1 MEAGCT
7 IFLRWYTPPCG
18 TRFAAHEHND
28 NAKERNT
35 AMKKRLLAGLL
46 ATSIALSI
54 SMGAFPAMAAT
65 NDDFVEDWEGAADFT
80 DDSYSSS
87 EQLFDDIIFFDLD
100 EEVDDTA
107 AEVVAEEDANDSSDT
122 EIDKA
127 ADSIEE
133 TEPEDEVQVSDAAKD
148 RNDLE
153 NPDEETESDTQNP
166 WEAGPSDAE
175 TEEDVPDSW
184 EETPK
189 IDSELEAAIA
199 SEDPFSYYDDNAL
212 EEEMDDDI
220 ALLAAG
226 KTMAHENYAYTDVS
240 GTKYTVD
247 LYTDHTATIWE
258 LTTSSGEAEC
268 ILPSTIYYT
277 GDDGVQEPAPYTV
290 TELSLSYYS
299 GVTSD
304 NNNYTSLVLPDTL
317 TDIRR
322 SLSGFKNVTEITIPG
337 SVKVFNA
344 TLQNM
349 MELKTLTFDE
359 GVEEIASG
367 SVVSGCT
374 KLETIHLPSSLQKL
388 SGTGTFSGASA
399 LTDITLPEGIAITEG
414 STFSKCTSLK
424 SIELPASITTIPR
437 SMFAGCSALERVT
450 AKGTIT
456 AIGNGAFGSVTDW
469 NGHETADTALTE
481 IPDLSQ
487 VTSIGDRAFYG
498 CSALTTVDLHNV
510 TTMEYGAFQGCKE
523 LSGEIDLSKLEVI
536 PGNAFCYDSKITS
549 VITCPTLKSI
559 GDWAFIWAGISTI
572 SLPETLNS
580 IGEYTFFLASLS
592 GTVALPDSLTKLG
605 ANAFN
610 GCEEIEAIQ
619 IGSGLTDIPSNAFDG
634 CRKLTTITVNNR
646 QEDVK
651 IPKID
656 RVTVTYTIPS
666 LTADDDKVSTA
677 TDALSLQDAVKQ
689 AATNGTPVTIEKDIR
704 LDEPVTITAEQKV
717 EITATENHNIFGNK
731 DQNLAN
737 LFVVEAGGELSLT
750 GALTLGGWNNT
761 GSILVNHGKTTI
773 NGNVVIEK
781 STLEGNNIGVIEDKG
796 SSAKLILEN
805 GTIQNHKIRG
815 AHSASIRVT
824 EGASFTMN
832 GGTIRDNIANTS
844 SSDSSSP
851 AVLLL
856 GASTFTMNEGSICN
870 NSGQCGTAVYLTAS
884 NDAKARFT
892 MNGGTL
898 SNNESHSYTS
908 DSTPTGAVFVKYS
921 AEFVLNNGTIT
932 GNCAYGGA
940 GGGVAVMDELPT
952 KEHGTAFTMYSGTIS
967 NNTASGYRCSGGGI
981 YSCSNRV
988 SLLGGRIE
996 NNSAYDGGGVYSEG
1010 NTQIYTTLHIQNA
1023 LITGNTADQ
1032 GGGLWF
1038 CPTGDAKLYM
1048 QNGAVIYG
1056 NTAASAGDDFASPE
1070 VATGAGGNG
1079 GVTLPDYFP
1088 NGKVIQWFSD
1098 GFLYA
1103 PPGNLGTSGQG
1114 TRYNAV
1120 EYAKRVTGVQNEK
1133 KGLALKSVVSDG
1145 VSIPAVGSL
1154 IITGNQASHGGGGI
1168 GANGGVVIGEAT
1180 SLSNSISVKKVWDN
1194 PGYEDTQPSG
1204 VTIHLKE
1211 RDTGDV
1217 VSTAELTSENGWQY
1231 TFTDLP
1237 LSPNHYTVTEQPLEG
1252 YKATYYQDADGNFI
1266 ITNTYLTTP
1275 TPDVPAVTISVPVEK
1290 KWVND
1295 YKWERPASIHVSLW
1309 NGDAKVKEAD
1319 LTADMG
1325 WTYIF
1330 EDLPESSYS
1339 VTEDAVPGYETL
1351 IERSDAG
1358 GFIITNTYERPLDP
1372 EPIEPIPP
1380 VDPPQEEIVTP
1391 PIVPETT
1398 GNEPSPPSTEET
1410 TSVPPTEPTEE
1421 STEERSAESD
1431 PEESP
1436 IKETQE
1442 TPSVSAKPPKLIQTG
1457 QTWWPVFLL
1466 MFAGVGLLVF
1476 GFYKRSKENIDHE

>member
-1 MEAGCT
+1 
-7 IFLRWYTPPCG
+7 
-18 TRFAAHEHND
+18 
-28 NAKERNT
+28 
-35 AMKKRLLAGLL
+35 MKKRLLAGLL

-65 NDDFVEDWEGAADFT
+65 NDDFVEDREDIADFT
-80 DDSYSSS
+80 DDSYSSGYSSS

-107 AEVVAEEDANDSSDT
+107 AEVIAEEDANDSSDT
-122 EIDKA
+122 EIDRA

-133 TEPEDEVQVSDAAKD
+133 TEPEDEVQNTDAAED
-148 RNDLE
+148 RNDRE
-153 NPDEETESDTQNP
+153 YPDEETKSGTNP
-166 WEAGPSDAE
+166 GEAGPSDAE

-199 SEDPFSYYDDNAL
+199 SEDPFSYYDDDAS

-226 KTMAHENYAYTDVS
+226 KTMAHEDYAYTDVS
-240 GTKYTVD
+240 SGTEYMVD
-247 LYTDHTATIWE
+247 LYTDHTAKIWK

-277 GDDGVQEPAPYTV
+277 DDDDVPEPTPYTV
-290 TELSLSYYS
+290 TELRFSPYGNS
-299 GVTSD
+299 VTSV
-304 NNNYTSLVLPDTL
+304 NNNYTALVLPDTL
-317 TDIRR
+317 TDIGG

-344 TLQNM
+344 TLQYM
-349 MELKTLTFDE
+349 KQLRTLTFEE

-367 SVVSGCT
+367 SVVSGCKNLT
-374 KLETIHLPSSLQKL
+374 TIHLPSSLQKL

-414 STFSKCTSLK
+414 STFSECTSLK
-424 SIELPASITTIPR
+424 SITLPASITTIP
-437 SMFAGCSALERVT
+437 SYMFAGCSALERVT

-456 AIGNGAFGSVTDW
+456 AIGNSAFKS
-469 NGHETADTALTE
+469 DTALTE

-498 CSALTTVDLHNV
+498 CSALKTVDLHSV
-510 TTMEYGAFQGCKE
+510 TTMEYGAFQGCDA
-523 LSGEIDLSKLEVI
+523 LSGEIDLSNLEEI
-536 PGNAFCYDSKITS
+536 PGHAFCYDPNITS
-549 VITCPTLKSI
+549 VITCPTLRSI
-559 GDWAFIWAGISTI
+559 GDWAFIWADISTI
-572 SLPETLNS
+572 SLPETLKS
-580 IGEYTFFLASLS
+580 IGTYTFYKASLS
-592 GTVALPDSLTKLG
+592 GTVALPDSLTQLG
-605 ANAFN
+605 ASAFS
-610 GCEEIEAIQ
+610 GCEKVEAIQ
-619 IGSGLTDIPSNAFDG
+619 IGSGLTDIPKDAFDG
-634 CRKLTTITVNNR
+634 CKPKTITVNNR
-646 QEDVK
+646 REDVH
-651 IPKID
+651 IPEID
-656 RVTVTYTIPS
+656 GVTVTYTIPS
-666 LTADDDKVSTA
+666 LEATDDKVSNA
-677 TDALSLQDAVKQ
+677 EGALSLQQAVDQ
-689 AATNGTPVTIEKDIR
+689 ANGPVTIEIEKNIC
-704 LDEPVTITAEQKV
+704 LNAPVTIAKGKQV
-717 EITATENHNIFGNK
+717 EITANANENYNLFGNK
-731 DQNLAN
+731 DEKPTN
-737 LFVVEAGGELSLT
+737 LFVVEEGGELSLT

-773 NGNVVIEK
+773 DGNVVIEK
-781 STLEGNNIGVIEDKG
+781 STLEGNDVGVIEDNG
-796 SSAKLILEN
+796 SSAELILEN

-832 GGTIRDNIANTS
+832 GGTIQDNIANTA

-856 GASTFTMNEGSICN
+856 GASTFTMNGGSICN

-884 NDAKARFT
+884 NNAAKARFT

-898 SNNESHSYTS
+898 SNNESRSYTPY
-908 DSTPTGAVFVKYS
+908 STPTGAVFVKYS

-932 GNCAYGGA
+932 GNCAHGGA

-952 KEHGTAFTMYSGTIS
+952 EEHGTAFTMNGGTIS

-981 YSCSNRV
+981 YSCSNYV

-1010 NTQIYTTLHIQNA
+1010 NTEIYTTLHIENA

-1056 NTAASAGDDFASPE
+1056 NMAASAGDDFASPE

-1103 PPGNLGTSGQG
+1103 PYGNRGTSGQG
-1114 TRYNAV
+1114 TRYNTV

-1145 VSIPAVGSL
+1145 VSIPATGSL

-1180 SLSNSISVKKVWDN
+1180 SLSHSILVKKAWDN

-1211 RDTGDV
+1211 RDTGDI
-1217 VSTAELTSENGWQY
+1217 VSTAELSGENGWQH

-1237 LSPNHYTVTEQPLEG
+1237 LSPDHYTVTEQPLEG

-1330 EDLPESSYS
+1330 EDLPEGTYS

-1358 GFIITNTYERPLDP
+1358 GFIITNTYERPLYP
-1372 EPIEPIPP
+1372 EPIEPIDPIPP

-1391 PIVPETT
+1391 PIVPGTT
-1398 GNEPSPPSTEET
+1398 GNEPNPPSTEET
-1410 TSVPPTEPTEE
+1410 TSVPPTEPTEESTDE

-1442 TPSVSAKPPKLIQTG
+1442 TSSVSAKPPKLIQTG

-1466 MFAGVGLLVF
+1466 MFAGAGLLVF

>member
-1 MEAGCT
+1 
-7 IFLRWYTPPCG
+7 
-18 TRFAAHEHND
+18 
-28 NAKERNT
+28 
-35 AMKKRLLAGLL
+35 MKKRLLAGLL

-65 NDDFVEDWEGAADFT
+65 NDDFVEDREDIADFT
-80 DDSYSSS
+80 DDSYSSGYSSS

-107 AEVVAEEDANDSSDT
+107 AEVIAEEDANDSSDT
-122 EIDKA
+122 EIDRA

-133 TEPEDEVQVSDAAKD
+133 TEPEDEVQNTDAAED
-148 RNDLE
+148 RNDRE
-153 NPDEETESDTQNP
+153 YPDEETKSGTNP
-166 WEAGPSDAE
+166 GEAGPSDAE

-199 SEDPFSYYDDNAL
+199 SEDPFSYYDDDAS

-226 KTMAHENYAYTDVS
+226 KTMAHEDYAYTDVS
-240 GTKYTVD
+240 SGTEYMVD
-247 LYTDHTATIWE
+247 LYTDHTAKIWK

-277 GDDGVQEPAPYTV
+277 DDDDVPEPTPYTV
-290 TELSLSYYS
+290 TELRFSPYGNS
-299 GVTSD
+299 VTSV
-304 NNNYTSLVLPDTL
+304 NNNYTALVLPDTL
-317 TDIRR
+317 TDIGG

-344 TLQNM
+344 TLQYM
-349 MELKTLTFDE
+349 KQLRTLTFEE

-367 SVVSGCT
+367 SVVSGCKNLT
-374 KLETIHLPSSLQKL
+374 TIHLPSSLQKL

-414 STFSKCTSLK
+414 STFSECTSLK
-424 SIELPASITTIPR
+424 SITLPASITTIP
-437 SMFAGCSALERVT
+437 SYMFAGCSALERVT

-456 AIGNGAFGSVTDW
+456 AIGNSAFKS
-469 NGHETADTALTE
+469 DTALTE

-498 CSALTTVDLHNV
+498 CSALKTVDLHSV
-510 TTMEYGAFQGCKE
+510 TTMEYGAFQGCDA
-523 LSGEIDLSKLEVI
+523 LSGEIDLSNLEEI
-536 PGNAFCYDSKITS
+536 PGHAFCYDPNITS
-549 VITCPTLKSI
+549 VITCPTLRSI
-559 GDWAFIWAGISTI
+559 GDWAFIWADISTI
-572 SLPETLNS
+572 SLPETLKS
-580 IGEYTFFLASLS
+580 IGTYTFYKASLS
-592 GTVALPDSLTKLG
+592 GTVALPDSLTQLG
-605 ANAFN
+605 ASAFS
-610 GCEEIEAIQ
+610 GCEKVEAIQ
-619 IGSGLTDIPSNAFDG
+619 IGSGLTDIPKDAFDG
-634 CRKLTTITVNNR
+634 CKPKTITVNNR
-646 QEDVK
+646 REDVH
-651 IPKID
+651 IPEID
-656 RVTVTYTIPS
+656 GVTVTYTIPS
-666 LTADDDKVSTA
+666 LTADNDKVSNA
-677 TDALSLQDAVKQ
+677 EGALSLQQAVDQ
-689 AATNGTPVTIEKDIR
+689 ANGTPVTIEKDIR
-704 LDEPVTITAEQKV
+704 LDEPVRIAAGQRV
-717 EITATENHNIFGNK
+717 EITANTNCNIFGNK
-731 DQNLAN
+731 DEKPTN
-737 LFVVEAGGELSLT
+737 LFVVEEGGELSLT

-773 NGNVVIEK
+773 DGNVVIEK
-781 STLEGNNIGVIEDKG
+781 STLEGDSMGVIEDNG
-796 SSAKLILEN
+796 SSAELILEN

-815 AHSASIRVT
+815 ALSASIRVT

-832 GGTIRDNIANTS
+832 GGTIQDNIANTS

-856 GASTFTMNEGSICN
+856 GASTFTMNRGSICN

-884 NDAKARFT
+884 SNAAKARFT
-892 MNGGTL
+892 TNGGTL
-898 SNNESHSYTS
+898 SNNESRSYTPN
-908 DSTPTGAVFVKYS
+908 STPTGAVFVKYS

-952 KEHGTAFTMYSGTIS
+952 EEHGTAFTMNSGTIS

-981 YSCSNRV
+981 YSCSNYV

-1010 NTQIYTTLHIQNA
+1010 NTEIYTTLHIENA

-1048 QNGAVIYG
+1048 QDGAVIYG

-1103 PPGNLGTSGQG
+1103 PAGNRGTSGQG

-1145 VSIPAVGSL
+1145 VSIPATGSL

-1180 SLSNSISVKKVWDN
+1180 SLSYSISVKKAWDN

-1211 RDTGDV
+1211 RDTGDI
-1217 VSTAELTSENGWQY
+1217 VSTAELTGENGWQH

-1237 LSPNHYTVTEQPLEG
+1237 LSPDHYTVTEQPLEG

-1330 EDLPESSYS
+1330 EDLPEGTYS

-1358 GFIITNTYERPLDP
+1358 GFIITNTYERPLYP
-1372 EPIEPIPP
+1372 EPIEPIDPIPP

-1391 PIVPETT
+1391 PIVPGTT
-1398 GNEPSPPSTEET
+1398 GNEPNPPSTEET
-1410 TSVPPTEPTEE
+1410 TSVPPTEPTEESTEE

-1442 TPSVSAKPPKLIQTG
+1442 TPSVSADPPKLIQTG

-1466 MFAGVGLLVF
+1466 MFAGAGLLVF

>member
-1 MEAGCT
+1 
-7 IFLRWYTPPCG
+7 
-18 TRFAAHEHND
+18 
-28 NAKERNT
+28 
-35 AMKKRLLAGLL
+35 MKKRLLAGLL

-65 NDDFVEDWEGAADFT
+65 NDDFVEDREDIADFT
-80 DDSYSSS
+80 DDSYSSGYSSS

-107 AEVVAEEDANDSSDT
+107 AKVIAEEDANDSSDT
-122 EIDKA
+122 EIDRA

-133 TEPEDEVQVSDAAKD
+133 TESEDEVQDTDAAED
-148 RNDLE
+148 RNDRE
-153 NPDEETESDTQNP
+153 DSDEETRSGTNP
-166 WEAGPSDAE
+166 GETGPSDAE
-175 TEEDVPDSW
+175 TEEDVSDSW

-199 SEDPFSYYDDNAL
+199 SEDPFSYYDDDAS

-226 KTMAHENYAYTDVS
+226 KTMAHEDYAYTDVS
-240 GTKYTVD
+240 SGTEYMVD
-247 LYTDHTATIWE
+247 LYTDHTAKIWK
-258 LTTSSGEAEC
+258 LTTSSGGAEC

-277 GDDGVQEPAPYTV
+277 DDDDVPEPTPYTV
-290 TELSLSYYS
+290 TELRFSPYGNS
-299 GVTSD
+299 VTSV
-304 NNNYTSLVLPDTL
+304 NNNYTALVLPDTL
-317 TDIRR
+317 TDIGG

-344 TLQNM
+344 TLQYM
-349 MELKTLTFDE
+349 KELRTLTFEE

-367 SVVSGCT
+367 SVVSGCKNLT
-374 KLETIHLPSSLQKL
+374 TIHLPSSLQKL

-399 LTDITLPEGIAITEG
+399 LTDITLPEGIAIAEG
-414 STFSKCTSLK
+414 STFSECTSLE
-424 SIELPASITTIPR
+424 SIELPASITTIPS

-469 NGHETADTALTE
+469 KDQEIADTVLTE

-487 VTSIGDRAFYG
+487 VTSIGDHAFYG
-498 CSALTTVDLHNV
+498 CSALETVDLHSV
-510 TTMEYGAFQGCKE
+510 TTMGYAAFQGCDA
-523 LSGEIDLSKLEVI
+523 LSGEIDLSNLEVI
-536 PGNAFCYDSKITS
+536 PGHAFCYDPNITS
-549 VITCPTLKSI
+549 VITCPTLRSI
-559 GDWAFIWAGISTI
+559 GDWAFIWADISTI

-580 IGEYTFFLASLS
+580 IGTYAFYKASLS
-592 GTVALPDSLTKLG
+592 GTVALPDSLTQLG
-605 ANAFN
+605 ASAFS
-610 GCEEIEAIQ
+610 GCEEVNAIQ
-619 IGSGLTDIPSNAFDG
+619 IGSGLKDIPANAFAG
-634 CRKLTTITVNNR
+634 CTNLKTITVNNR
-646 QEDVK
+646 REDVT

-656 RVTVTYTIPS
+656 GVTVTYTIPS
-666 LTADDDKVSTA
+666 LEATDDKVSNA
-677 TDALSLQDAVKQ
+677 EGALSLQQAVDQ
-689 AATNGTPVTIEKDIR
+689 ANGTPVTIEKDIR
-704 LDEPVTITAEQKV
+704 LDEPVRIAAGQRV
-717 EITATENHNIFGNK
+717 EITANTNCNIFGNK
-731 DQNLAN
+731 DKDLTN
-737 LFVVEAGGELSLT
+737 LFVVEEGGKLSLT

-773 NGNVVIEK
+773 DGNVVIEK
-781 STLEGNNIGVIEDKG
+781 STLEGDSMGVIEDNG
-796 SSAKLILEN
+796 SSAELILEN

-815 AHSASIRVT
+815 ALSASIRVT

-832 GGTIRDNIANTS
+832 GGTIQANIANTS

-856 GASTFTMNEGSICN
+856 GASTFTMNGGSICN

-884 NDAKARFT
+884 SNAAKARFT
-892 MNGGTL
+892 MNGGSL
-898 SNNESHSYTS
+898 SNNESRSYTPN
-908 DSTPTGAVFVKYS
+908 STPTGAVFVKYS
-921 AEFVLNNGTIT
+921 AEFVLNDGTIT
-932 GNCAYGGA
+932 GNCAHDGA

-952 KEHGTAFTMYSGTIS
+952 EEHGTAFTMNGGTIS

-981 YSCSNRV
+981 YSCSNYV

-1010 NTQIYTTLHIQNA
+1010 NTEIYTTLHIENA

-1048 QNGAVIYG
+1048 QDGAVIYG

-1103 PPGNLGTSGQG
+1103 PPGNRGTSGQG
-1114 TRYNAV
+1114 TRYNTV

-1145 VSIPAVGSL
+1145 VSIPATGSL

-1180 SLSNSISVKKVWDN
+1180 SLSYSISVKKAWDN
-1194 PGYEDTQPSG
+1194 PGYEDTQPSS

-1211 RDTGDV
+1211 RDTGDI
-1217 VSTAELTSENGWQY
+1217 VSTAELTGENGWQY

-1266 ITNTYLTTP
+1266 ITNTHLTTP
-1275 TPDVPAVTISVPVEK
+1275 TPMPDVPAVTISVPVEK

-1330 EDLPESSYS
+1330 EDLPEGTYS

-1358 GFIITNTYERPLDP
+1358 GFIITNTYERPLYP
-1372 EPIEPIPP
+1372 EPIEPIDPIPP

-1391 PIVPETT
+1391 PIVPGTT
-1398 GNEPSPPSTEET
+1398 GNEPNPPSTEET

-1421 STEERSAESD
+1421 STEESTEERSAESD
-1431 PEESP
+1431 PQESP

-1442 TPSVSAKPPKLIQTG
+1442 TSSVSAKPPKLIQTG

-1466 MFAGVGLLVF
+1466 MFAGAGLLVF

>member
-1 MEAGCT
+1 
-7 IFLRWYTPPCG
+7 
-18 TRFAAHEHND
+18 
-28 NAKERNT
+28 
-35 AMKKRLLAGLL
+35 MKKRLLAGLL

-65 NDDFVEDWEGAADFT
+65 NDDFVEDREDIADYT
-80 DDSYSSS
+80 DDSYSSGYSSS

-107 AEVVAEEDANDSSDT
+107 AKVIAEEDANDSSDT
-122 EIDKA
+122 EIDRA

-133 TEPEDEVQVSDAAKD
+133 TESEDEVQDTDAAED
-148 RNDLE
+148 RNDRE
-153 NPDEETESDTQNP
+153 DSDEETRSGTNP
-166 WEAGPSDAE
+166 GEAGPSDAE
-175 TEEDVPDSW
+175 TEEDVSDSW

-199 SEDPFSYYDDNAL
+199 SEDPFSYYDDDAS

-220 ALLAAG
+220 ALLATG
-226 KTMAHENYAYTDVS
+226 KTMAHEDYAYTDVS
-240 GTKYTVD
+240 SGTEYMVD
-247 LYTDHTATIWE
+247 LYTDHTAKIWK

-277 GDDGVQEPAPYTV
+277 DDDDVPEPTPYTV
-290 TELSLSYYS
+290 TELRFSPYGNS
-299 GVTSD
+299 VTSV
-304 NNNYTSLVLPDTL
+304 NNNYTALVLPDTL
-317 TDIRR
+317 TDIGG

-344 TLQNM
+344 TLQYM
-349 MELKTLTFDE
+349 KQLRTLTFEE

-367 SVVSGCT
+367 SVVSGCKSLT
-374 KLETIHLPSSLQKL
+374 TIHLPSSLQKL

-414 STFSKCTSLK
+414 STFSECTSLK
-424 SIELPASITTIPR
+424 SITLPASITTIP
-437 SMFAGCSALERVT
+437 SYMFAGCSALERVT

-456 AIGNGAFGSVTDW
+456 AIGNSAFKS
-469 NGHETADTALTE
+469 DTALTE

-498 CSALTTVDLHNV
+498 CSALETVDLHSV
-510 TTMEYGAFQGCKE
+510 TTMEYAAFQGCDA
-523 LSGEIDLSKLEVI
+523 LSGEIDLSNLEVI
-536 PGNAFCYDSKITS
+536 PGHAFCYDPNITS
-549 VITCPTLKSI
+549 VVTCPTLRSI

-580 IGEYTFFLASLS
+580 IGTYTFYKASLS
-592 GTVALPDSLTKLG
+592 GTVALPDSLTQLG
-605 ANAFN
+605 ASAFS
-610 GCEEIEAIQ
+610 GCEKVEAIQ
-619 IGSGLTDIPSNAFDG
+619 IGSGLTDIPKDAFDG
-634 CRKLTTITVNNR
+634 CKPKTITVNNR
-646 QEDVK
+646 REDVH
-651 IPKID
+651 IPEID
-656 RVTVTYTIPS
+656 GVTVTYTIPS
-666 LTADDDKVSTA
+666 LTADNDKVSNA
-677 TDALSLQDAVKQ
+677 EGALSLQEAVDQ
-689 AATNGTPVTIEKDIR
+689 ANGTPVTIEKDIR
-704 LDEPVTITAEQKV
+704 LDEPVRIAAGQRV
-717 EITATENHNIFGNK
+717 EITANANENYNLFGNK
-731 DQNLAN
+731 DEKPTN
-737 LFVVEAGGELSLT
+737 LFVVEEGGELSLT

-773 NGNVVIEK
+773 DGNVVIEK
-781 STLEGNNIGVIEDKG
+781 STLEGDSMGVIEDNG
-796 SSAKLILEN
+796 SSAELILEN

-815 AHSASIRVT
+815 ALSASIRVT

-832 GGTIRDNIANTS
+832 GGTIQDNIANTP

-856 GASTFTMNEGSICN
+856 GASTFTMNRGSICN

-884 NDAKARFT
+884 SNAAKARFT

-898 SNNESHSYTS
+898 SNNESHSYTPY
-908 DSTPTGAVFVKYS
+908 STPTGAVFVKYS
-921 AEFVLNNGTIT
+921 AEFVLNEGTIT

-952 KEHGTAFTMYSGTIS
+952 EEHGTAFTMNGGTIS

-981 YSCSNRV
+981 YSCSNCV

-996 NNSAYDGGGVYSEG
+996 NNSAYDGGGIYSEG
-1010 NTQIYTTLHIQNA
+1010 NTEIYTTLHIQNA

-1048 QNGAVIYG
+1048 QDGAVIYG

-1103 PPGNLGTSGQG
+1103 PAGNRGTSGQG
-1114 TRYNAV
+1114 TRYNTV

-1145 VSIPAVGSL
+1145 VSIPATGSL

-1180 SLSNSISVKKVWDN
+1180 SLSYSISVKKVWDN

-1211 RDTGDV
+1211 RDTGDI
-1217 VSTAELTSENGWQY
+1217 VSTAELTGENGWQH

-1237 LSPNHYTVTEQPLEG
+1237 LSPDHYTVTEQPLEG

-1295 YKWERPASIHVSLW
+1295 YKWKRPASIHVSLW

-1330 EDLPESSYS
+1330 EDLPEGTYS

-1358 GFIITNTYERPLDP
+1358 GFIITNTYERPLYP
-1372 EPIEPIPP
+1372 EPIEPIDPIPP

-1391 PIVPETT
+1391 PIVPGTT
-1398 GNEPSPPSTEET
+1398 GNEPNPPSTEET
-1410 TSVPPTEPTEE
+1410 TSVPPTEPTEESTEE

-1442 TPSVSAKPPKLIQTG
+1442 TPSVSADPPKLIQTG

-1466 MFAGVGLLVF
+1466 MFAGAGLLVF

>member
-1 MEAGCT
+1 
-7 IFLRWYTPPCG
+7 
-18 TRFAAHEHND
+18 
-28 NAKERNT
+28 
-35 AMKKRLLAGLL
+35 MKKRLLAGLL

-65 NDDFVEDWEGAADFT
+65 NDDFVEDREDITDYT
-80 DDSYSSS
+80 DDSYSSGYSSS

-107 AEVVAEEDANDSSDT
+107 AKVIAEEDANDSSDT
-122 EIDKA
+122 EIDRA

-133 TEPEDEVQVSDAAKD
+133 TESEDEVQDTDAAED
-148 RNDLE
+148 RNDRE
-153 NPDEETESDTQNP
+153 DSDEETRSGTNP
-166 WEAGPSDAE
+166 GETGPSDAE
-175 TEEDVPDSW
+175 TEEDVSDSW

-199 SEDPFSYYDDNAL
+199 SEDPFSYYDDDAS

-226 KTMAHENYAYTDVS
+226 KTMAHEDYAYTDVS
-240 GTKYTVD
+240 SGTEYMVD
-247 LYTDHTATIWE
+247 LYTDHTAKIWK
-258 LTTSSGEAEC
+258 LTTSSGGAEC

-277 GDDGVQEPAPYTV
+277 DDDDVPEPTPYTV
-290 TELSLSYYS
+290 TELKFSPYGNS
-299 GVTSD
+299 VTSV
-304 NNNYTSLVLPDTL
+304 NNNYTALVLPDTL
-317 TDIRR
+317 TDIGG

-344 TLQNM
+344 TLQYM
-349 MELKTLTFDE
+349 KELRTLTFEE

-367 SVVSGCT
+367 SVVSGCKNLT
-374 KLETIHLPSSLQKL
+374 TIHLPSSLQKL

-414 STFSKCTSLK
+414 STFSECTSLK
-424 SIELPASITTIPR
+424 SITLPASITTIP
-437 SMFAGCSALERVT
+437 SYMFAGCSALERVT

-456 AIGNGAFGSVTDW
+456 AIGNSAFKS
-469 NGHETADTALTE
+469 DTALTE

-498 CSALTTVDLHNV
+498 CSALKTVDLHSV
-510 TTMEYGAFQGCKE
+510 TTMEYGAFQGCDA
-523 LSGEIDLSKLEVI
+523 LSGEIDLSNLEEI
-536 PGNAFCYDSKITS
+536 PGHAFCYDPNITS
-549 VITCPTLKSI
+549 VITCPTLRSI
-559 GDWAFIWAGISTI
+559 GDWAFIWADISTI

-580 IGEYTFFLASLS
+580 IGTYTFYKASLS
-592 GTVALPDSLTKLG
+592 GTVALPDSLTQLG
-605 ANAFN
+605 ASAFS
-610 GCEEIEAIQ
+610 GCEEVNAIQ
-619 IGSGLTDIPSNAFDG
+619 IGSGLKDIPANAFAG
-634 CRKLTTITVNNR
+634 CTNLKTITVNNR
-646 QEDVK
+646 QEDVT

-656 RVTVTYTIPS
+656 GVTVTYTIPS
-666 LTADDDKVSTA
+666 LTADNDKVSA
-677 TDALSLQDAVKQ
+677 AADALSLQQAVNQ
-689 AATNGTPVTIEKDIR
+689 ANGTPVTIEKDIR
-704 LDEPVTITAEQKV
+704 LDEPVRIAAGQRV
-717 EITATENHNIFGNK
+717 EITANANENYNLFGNK
-731 DQNLAN
+731 DKNLTN

-773 NGNVVIEK
+773 DGNVVIEK
-781 STLEGNNIGVIEDKG
+781 STLEGDSMGVIEDNG
-796 SSAKLILEN
+796 SSAELILEN

-815 AHSASIRVT
+815 ARSASIRVT

-832 GGTIRDNIANTS
+832 GGTIQNNIANTA

-884 NDAKARFT
+884 SNAAKARFT
-892 MNGGTL
+892 MNSGTL
-898 SNNESHSYTS
+898 SNNESRSYTPK
-908 DSTPTGAVFVKYS
+908 STPTGAVFVKYS

-952 KEHGTAFTMYSGTIS
+952 EEHGTAFTMNGGTIS

-981 YSCSNRV
+981 YSCSNYV

-1010 NTQIYTTLHIQNA
+1010 NTEIYTTLHIENA

-1048 QNGAVIYG
+1048 QDGAVIYG

-1103 PPGNLGTSGQG
+1103 PAGNRGTSGQG
-1114 TRYNAV
+1114 TRYNTV

-1133 KGLALKSVVSDG
+1133 KGLALKSVVSGG
-1145 VSIPAVGSL
+1145 VSIPATGSL

-1180 SLSNSISVKKVWDN
+1180 SLSYSISVKKAWDN

-1211 RDTGDV
+1211 RDTGDI
-1217 VSTAELTSENGWQY
+1217 VSTAELTGENGWQH

-1237 LSPNHYTVTEQPLEG
+1237 LSPDHYTVTEQPLEG

-1330 EDLPESSYS
+1330 EDLPEGTYS

-1358 GFIITNTYERPLDP
+1358 GFIITNTYERPLYP
-1372 EPIEPIPP
+1372 EPIEPIDPIPP

-1391 PIVPETT
+1391 PIVPGTT
-1398 GNEPSPPSTEET
+1398 GNEPNPPSTEET
-1410 TSVPPTEPTEE
+1410 TSVPPTEPTEESTEE

-1442 TPSVSAKPPKLIQTG
+1442 TSSVSAKPPKLIQTG

-1466 MFAGVGLLVF
+1466 MFAGAGLLVF

>member
-1 MEAGCT
+1 
-7 IFLRWYTPPCG
+7 
-18 TRFAAHEHND
+18 
-28 NAKERNT
+28 
-35 AMKKRLLAGLL
+35 MKKRLLAGLL

-65 NDDFVEDWEGAADFT
+65 NDDFVEDREDIADYT
-80 DDSYSSS
+80 DDSYSSGYSSS

-107 AEVVAEEDANDSSDT
+107 AEVIAEEDANDSSDT
-122 EIDKA
+122 EIDRA

-133 TEPEDEVQVSDAAKD
+133 TEPEDEVQNTDAAED
-148 RNDLE
+148 RNDRE
-153 NPDEETESDTQNP
+153 YPDEETKSGTNP
-166 WEAGPSDAE
+166 GEAGPSDAE

-199 SEDPFSYYDDNAL
+199 SEDPFSYYDDDAS

-226 KTMAHENYAYTDVS
+226 KTMAHEDYAYTDVS
-240 GTKYTVD
+240 SGTEYMVD
-247 LYTDHTATIWE
+247 LYTDHTAKIWK
-258 LTTSSGEAEC
+258 LTTSSGGAEC

-277 GDDGVQEPAPYTV
+277 GDDDVPEPTPYTV
-290 TELSLSYYS
+290 TELRFSPYGNS
-299 GVTSD
+299 VTSV
-304 NNNYTSLVLPDTL
+304 NNNYTALVLPDTL
-317 TDIRR
+317 TDIGG

-344 TLQNM
+344 TLQYM
-349 MELKTLTFDE
+349 KQLRTLTFEE

-367 SVVSGCT
+367 SVVSGCKSLT
-374 KLETIHLPSSLQKL
+374 TIHLPSSLQKL

-414 STFSKCTSLK
+414 STFSECTSLE
-424 SIELPASITTIPR
+424 SIELPASITTIPS

-469 NGHETADTALTE
+469 KDQEIADTALTE

-498 CSALTTVDLHNV
+498 CSALETVDLHSV
-510 TTMEYGAFQGCKE
+510 TTMGYGAFQGCDA
-523 LSGEIDLSKLEVI
+523 LSGEIDLSNLEVI
-536 PGNAFCYDSKITS
+536 PGHAFCYDPNITS
-549 VITCPTLKSI
+549 VITCPTLRSI
-559 GDWAFIWAGISTI
+559 GDWAFIWADISTI

-580 IGEYTFFLASLS
+580 IGTYTFYKASLS
-592 GTVALPDSLTKLG
+592 GTVALPDSLTQLG
-605 ANAFN
+605 ASAFS
-610 GCEEIEAIQ
+610 GCEEVNAIQ
-619 IGSGLTDIPSNAFDG
+619 IGSGLKDIPANAFAG
-634 CRKLTTITVNNR
+634 CTNLKTITVNNR
-646 QEDVK
+646 REDVT

-656 RVTVTYTIPS
+656 GVTVTYTIPS
-666 LTADDDKVSTA
+666 LTADNDKVSA
-677 TDALSLQDAVKQ
+677 AADALSLQQAVDQ
-689 AATNGTPVTIEKDIR
+689 ANGTPVTIEIEKDIR
-704 LDEPVTITAEQKV
+704 LDESVRIIAGQRV
-717 EITATENHNIFGNK
+717 EITANANCNIFGNK
-731 DQNLAN
+731 DENLTN
-737 LFVVEAGGELSLT
+737 LFVVEPGGELSLT

-773 NGNVVIEK
+773 DGNVVIEK
-781 STLEGNNIGVIEDKG
+781 STLEGNDVGVIEDNG
-796 SSAKLILEN
+796 SSAELILEN

-832 GGTIRDNIANTS
+832 GGTIQDNIANTA

-856 GASTFTMNEGSICN
+856 GASTFTMNGGSICN

-884 NDAKARFT
+884 NNATKARFT

-898 SNNESHSYTS
+898 SNNESRSYTPY
-908 DSTPTGAVFVKYS
+908 STPTGAVFVKYS

-932 GNCAYGGA
+932 GNCAHGGA

-952 KEHGTAFTMYSGTIS
+952 EEHGTAFTMIGGTIS

-981 YSCSNRV
+981 YSCSNHV

-1010 NTQIYTTLHIQNA
+1010 NTEIYTTLHIENA

-1048 QNGAVIYG
+1048 QDGAVIYG

-1103 PPGNLGTSGQG
+1103 PAGNRGTSGQG
-1114 TRYNAV
+1114 TRYNTV

-1180 SLSNSISVKKVWDN
+1180 SLSYSISVKKAWDN

-1211 RDTGDV
+1211 RDTGDI
-1217 VSTAELTSENGWQY
+1217 VSTAELTGENGWQH

-1237 LSPNHYTVTEQPLEG
+1237 LSPDHYTVTEQPLEG

-1330 EDLPESSYS
+1330 EDLPEGTYS

-1358 GFIITNTYERPLDP
+1358 GFIITNTYERPLYP
-1372 EPIEPIPP
+1372 EPIEPIDPIPP

-1391 PIVPETT
+1391 PIVPGTT
-1398 GNEPSPPSTEET
+1398 GNEPNPPSTEET
-1410 TSVPPTEPTEE
+1410 TSVPPTEPTEESTEE

-1466 MFAGVGLLVF
+1466 MFAGAGLLVF

>member
-1 MEAGCT
+1 
-7 IFLRWYTPPCG
+7 
-18 TRFAAHEHND
+18 
-28 NAKERNT
+28 
-35 AMKKRLLAGLL
+35 MKKRLLAGLL

-65 NDDFVEDWEGAADFT
+65 NDDFVEDREDIADYT
-80 DDSYSSS
+80 DDSYSSGYSSS

-107 AEVVAEEDANDSSDT
+107 AKVIAEEDANDSSDT
-122 EIDKA
+122 EIDRA

-133 TEPEDEVQVSDAAKD
+133 TESEDEVQDTDAAED
-148 RNDLE
+148 RNDRE
-153 NPDEETESDTQNP
+153 DSDEETRSGTNP
-166 WEAGPSDAE
+166 GETGPSDAE
-175 TEEDVPDSW
+175 TAEDVPDSW

-199 SEDPFSYYDDNAL
+199 SEDPFSYYDDDAS

-226 KTMAHENYAYTDVS
+226 KTMAHEDYAYTDVS
-240 GTKYTVD
+240 SGTEYMVD
-247 LYTDHTATIWE
+247 LYTDHTAKIWK
-258 LTTSSGEAEC
+258 LTTSSGEAKC

-277 GDDGVQEPAPYTV
+277 DDDGVPEPNPYTV
-290 TELSLSYYS
+290 TELRFSPYGNS
-299 GVTSD
+299 VTSV
-304 NNNYTSLVLPDTL
+304 NNNYTALVLPDTL
-317 TDIRR
+317 TDIGG

-344 TLQNM
+344 TLQYM
-349 MELKTLTFDE
+349 KQLRTLTFEE

-367 SVVSGCT
+367 SVVSGCKNLT
-374 KLETIHLPSSLQKL
+374 TIHLPSSLQKL

-414 STFSKCTSLK
+414 STFSECTSLK
-424 SIELPASITTIPR
+424 SITLPASITTIP
-437 SMFAGCSALERVT
+437 SYMFAGCSALERVT

-456 AIGNGAFGSVTDW
+456 AIGNSAFKS
-469 NGHETADTALTE
+469 DTALTE

-498 CSALTTVDLHNV
+498 CSALKTVDLHSV
-510 TTMEYGAFQGCKE
+510 TTMEYGAFQGCDA
-523 LSGEIDLSKLEVI
+523 LSGEIDLSNLEEI
-536 PGNAFCYDSKITS
+536 PGHAFCYDPNITS
-549 VITCPTLKSI
+549 VITCPTLRSI
-559 GDWAFIWAGISTI
+559 GDWAFIWADISTI

-580 IGEYTFFLASLS
+580 IGTYTFYKASLS
-592 GTVALPDSLTKLG
+592 GTVALPDSLTQLG
-605 ANAFN
+605 ASAFS
-610 GCEEIEAIQ
+610 GCEEVNAIQ
-619 IGSGLTDIPSNAFDG
+619 IGSGLKDIPANAFAG
-634 CRKLTTITVNNR
+634 CTNLKTITVNNR
-646 QEDVK
+646 REDVT

-656 RVTVTYTIPS
+656 GVTVTYTIPS
-666 LTADDDKVSTA
+666 LTADNDKVSA
-677 TDALSLQDAVKQ
+677 AADALSLQEAVDQ
-689 AATNGTPVTIEKDIR
+689 ANGTPVTIEKDIR
-704 LDEPVTITAEQKV
+704 LDEPVTIAEGKRV
-717 EITATENHNIFGNK
+717 EITAKKNCNIFGNK
-731 DQNLAN
+731 DKNLTN
-737 LFVVEAGGELSLT
+737 LFVVEEGGELSLT

-761 GSILVNHGKTTI
+761 GSILVNHGQTTI
-773 NGNVVIEK
+773 DGNVVIEK
-781 STLEGNNIGVIEDKG
+781 STLEGNDVGVIEDNG
-796 SSAKLILEN
+796 SSAELILEN

-815 AHSASIRVT
+815 AHGASIRVT

-832 GGTIRDNIANTS
+832 GGTIQDNIANTA

-856 GASTFTMNEGSICN
+856 GASTFTMNGGSICN

-884 NDAKARFT
+884 NNAAKARFT

-898 SNNESHSYTS
+898 SNNESRSYTPY
-908 DSTPTGAVFVKYS
+908 STPTGAVFVKYS

-932 GNCAYGGA
+932 GNCAHGGA

-952 KEHGTAFTMYSGTIS
+952 EEHGTAFTMNGGTIS

-981 YSCSNRV
+981 YSCSNCV

-1010 NTQIYTTLHIQNA
+1010 NTEIYTTLHIQNA

-1048 QNGAVIYG
+1048 QDGAVIYG

-1070 VATGAGGNG
+1070 VAAGAGGNG

-1103 PPGNLGTSGQG
+1103 PPGNRGTAGQG
-1114 TRYNAV
+1114 TRYNTV

-1145 VSIPAVGSL
+1145 VSIPATGSL

-1180 SLSNSISVKKVWDN
+1180 SLSYSISVKKAWDN
-1194 PGYEDTQPSG
+1194 PGYEDTQPSS

-1211 RDTGDV
+1211 RDTGDI
-1217 VSTAELTSENGWQY
+1217 VSTAELTGENGWQY

-1237 LSPNHYTVTEQPLEG
+1237 LSPDHYTVTEQPLEG

-1330 EDLPESSYS
+1330 EDLPEGTYS

-1358 GFIITNTYERPLDP
+1358 GFIITNTYERPLYP
-1372 EPIEPIPP
+1372 EPIEPIDPIPP

-1391 PIVPETT
+1391 PIVPGTT
-1398 GNEPSPPSTEET
+1398 GNEPNPPSTEET
-1410 TSVPPTEPTEE
+1410 TSVPPTEPTEESTEE

-1466 MFAGVGLLVF
+1466 MFAGAGLLVF
-1476 GFYKRSKENIDHE
+1476 GLYKRSKENIDHE

>member
-1 MEAGCT
+1 
-7 IFLRWYTPPCG
+7 
-18 TRFAAHEHND
+18 
-28 NAKERNT
+28 
-35 AMKKRLLAGLL
+35 MKKRLLAGLL

-65 NDDFVEDWEGAADFT
+65 NDDFVEDREDIADYT
-80 DDSYSSS
+80 DDSYSSGYSSS

-107 AEVVAEEDANDSSDT
+107 AEVIAEEDANDSSDT
-122 EIDKA
+122 EIDRA

-133 TEPEDEVQVSDAAKD
+133 TEPEDEVQNTDAAED
-148 RNDLE
+148 RNDRE
-153 NPDEETESDTQNP
+153 YPDEETKSGTNSG
-166 WEAGPSDAE
+166 EAGPSDAE
-175 TEEDVPDSW
+175 TEKDVPDSW

-199 SEDPFSYYDDNAL
+199 SEDPFSYYDDDAS

-220 ALLAAG
+220 ALLATG
-226 KTMAHENYAYTDVS
+226 KTMAHEDYAYTDVS
-240 GTKYTVD
+240 SGTEYMVD
-247 LYTDHTATIWE
+247 LYTDHTAKIWK

-277 GDDGVQEPAPYTV
+277 DADGVPEPNPYTV
-290 TELSLSYYS
+290 TELRFSPYGNS
-299 GVTSD
+299 VTSV
-304 NNNYTSLVLPDTL
+304 NNNYTALVLPDTL
-317 TDIRR
+317 TDIGG

-344 TLQNM
+344 TLQYM
-349 MELKTLTFDE
+349 KQLRTLTFEE

-367 SVVSGCT
+367 SVVSGCKSLT
-374 KLETIHLPSSLQKL
+374 TIHLPSSLQKL

-414 STFSKCTSLK
+414 STFSECTSLE
-424 SIELPASITTIPR
+424 SIELPASITTIP
-437 SMFAGCSALERVT
+437 SYMFAGCSALERVT

-456 AIGNGAFGSVTDW
+456 AIGNSAFKS
-469 NGHETADTALTE
+469 DTALTE

-498 CSALTTVDLHNV
+498 CSALETVDLHSV
-510 TTMEYGAFQGCKE
+510 TTMEYAAFQGCDA
-523 LSGEIDLSKLEVI
+523 LSGEIDLSNLEVI
-536 PGNAFCYDSKITS
+536 PGHAFCYDPNITS
-549 VITCPTLKSI
+549 VVTCPTLRSI

-580 IGEYTFFLASLS
+580 IGTYTFYKASLS
-592 GTVALPDSLTKLG
+592 GTVALPDSLTQLG
-605 ANAFN
+605 ASAFS
-610 GCEEIEAIQ
+610 GCEKVEAIQ
-619 IGSGLTDIPSNAFDG
+619 IGSGLTDIPKDAFDG
-634 CRKLTTITVNNR
+634 CKPKTITVNNR
-646 QEDVK
+646 REDVH
-651 IPKID
+651 IPEID
-656 RVTVTYTIPS
+656 GVTVTYTIPS
-666 LTADDDKVSTA
+666 LTADNDKVSNA
-677 TDALSLQDAVKQ
+677 EGALSLQQAVNQ
-689 AATNGTPVTIEKDIR
+689 ANGTPVTIEKDIR
-704 LDEPVTITAEQKV
+704 LDEPVRIAAGQRV
-717 EITATENHNIFGNK
+717 EITANENCNIFGNK
-731 DQNLAN
+731 DENLAN
-737 LFVVEAGGELSLT
+737 LFVVEEGGELSLT

-773 NGNVVIEK
+773 DGNVVIEK
-781 STLEGNNIGVIEDKG
+781 STLEGDSMGVIEDNG
-796 SSAKLILEN
+796 SSAELILEN

-824 EGASFTMN
+824 KGASFTMN
-832 GGTIRDNIANTS
+832 GGTIQDNIANTP

-856 GASTFTMNEGSICN
+856 GASTFTMNRGSICN

-884 NDAKARFT
+884 SNAAKARFT

-898 SNNESHSYTS
+898 SNNESHSYTPY
-908 DSTPTGAVFVKYS
+908 STPTGAVFVKYS
-921 AEFVLNNGTIT
+921 AEFVLNEGTIT

-952 KEHGTAFTMYSGTIS
+952 EEHGTAFTMNGGTIS

-981 YSCSNRV
+981 YSCSNYV

-1010 NTQIYTTLHIQNA
+1010 NTDIYTTLHIENA

-1048 QNGAVIYG
+1048 QDGAVIYG

-1103 PPGNLGTSGQG
+1103 PAGNRGTSGQG
-1114 TRYNAV
+1114 TRYNTV

-1145 VSIPAVGSL
+1145 VSIPATGSL

-1180 SLSNSISVKKVWDN
+1180 SLSYSISVKKVWDN

-1211 RDTGDV
+1211 RDTGDI
-1217 VSTAELTSENGWQY
+1217 VSTAELTGENGWQH

-1237 LSPNHYTVTEQPLEG
+1237 LSPDHYTVTEQPLEG

-1295 YKWERPASIHVSLW
+1295 YKWKRPASIHVSLW

-1330 EDLPESSYS
+1330 EDLPEGTYS

-1358 GFIITNTYERPLDP
+1358 GFIITNTYERPLYP
-1372 EPIEPIPP
+1372 EPIEPIDPIPP

-1391 PIVPETT
+1391 PIVPGTT
-1398 GNEPSPPSTEET
+1398 GNEPNPPSTEET
-1410 TSVPPTEPTEE
+1410 TSVPPTEPTEESTEE

-1442 TPSVSAKPPKLIQTG
+1442 TSSVSAKPPKLIQTG

-1466 MFAGVGLLVF
+1466 MFAGAGLLVF

>member
-1 MEAGCT
+1 
-7 IFLRWYTPPCG
+7 
-18 TRFAAHEHND
+18 
-28 NAKERNT
+28 
-35 AMKKRLLAGLL
+35 MKKRLLAGLL

-65 NDDFVEDWEGAADFT
+65 NDDFVEDREDIADYT
-80 DDSYSSS
+80 DDSYSSGYSSS

-107 AEVVAEEDANDSSDT
+107 AEVIAEEDANDSSDT
-122 EIDKA
+122 EIDRA

-133 TEPEDEVQVSDAAKD
+133 TEPEDEVQDTDAAED
-148 RNDLE
+148 RNDRE
-153 NPDEETESDTQNP
+153 DSDEETKSGTNP
-166 WEAGPSDAE
+166 GETGPSDAE

-199 SEDPFSYYDDNAL
+199 SEDPFSYYDDDAS

-226 KTMAHENYAYTDVS
+226 KTMAHEDYAYTDVS
-240 GTKYTVD
+240 SGTEYMVD
-247 LYTDHTATIWE
+247 LYTDHTAKIWK
-258 LTTSSGEAEC
+258 LTTSSGEAKC

-277 GDDGVQEPAPYTV
+277 DDDGVPEPNPYTV
-290 TELSLSYYS
+290 TELRFSPYGNS
-299 GVTSD
+299 VTSV
-304 NNNYTSLVLPDTL
+304 NNNYTALVLPDTL
-317 TDIRR
+317 TDIGG

-344 TLQNM
+344 TLQYM
-349 MELKTLTFDE
+349 KQLRTLTFEE

-367 SVVSGCT
+367 SVVSGCKSLT
-374 KLETIHLPSSLQKL
+374 TIHLPSSLQKL

-414 STFSKCTSLK
+414 STFSECTSLK
-424 SIELPASITTIPR
+424 SITLPASITTIP
-437 SMFAGCSALERVT
+437 SYMFAGCSALERVT

-456 AIGNGAFGSVTDW
+456 AIGNSAFKS
-469 NGHETADTALTE
+469 DTALTE

-498 CSALTTVDLHNV
+498 CSALETVDLHSV
-510 TTMEYGAFQGCKE
+510 TTMEYAAFQGCDA
-523 LSGEIDLSKLEVI
+523 LSGEIDLSNLEVI
-536 PGNAFCYDSKITS
+536 PGHAFCYDPNITS
-549 VITCPTLKSI
+549 VVTCPTLRSI

-580 IGEYTFFLASLS
+580 IGTYTFYKSSLS
-592 GTVALPDSLTKLG
+592 GTVALPDSLTQLG
-605 ANAFN
+605 ASAFS
-610 GCEEIEAIQ
+610 GCEKVEAIQ
-619 IGSGLTDIPSNAFDG
+619 IGSGLTDIPKDAFDG
-634 CRKLTTITVNNR
+634 CTNLKTITVNNR
-646 QEDVK
+646 REDVH
-651 IPKID
+651 IPEID
-656 RVTVTYTIPS
+656 GVTVTYTIPS
-666 LTADDDKVSTA
+666 LTADNDKVSNA
-677 TDALSLQDAVKQ
+677 EGALSLQQAVDQ
-689 AATNGTPVTIEKDIR
+689 ANGTPVTIEKDIR
-704 LDEPVTITAEQKV
+704 LDEPVRIAAGQRV
-717 EITATENHNIFGNK
+717 EITANANENYNLFGNK
-731 DQNLAN
+731 DEKPTN
-737 LFVVEAGGELSLT
+737 LFVVEEGGELSLT

-773 NGNVVIEK
+773 DGNVVIEK
-781 STLEGNNIGVIEDKG
+781 STLEGNDVGVIEDNG
-796 SSAKLILEN
+796 SSAELILEN

-815 AHSASIRVT
+815 ALSASIRVT

-832 GGTIRDNIANTS
+832 GGTIQDNIANTP

-856 GASTFTMNEGSICN
+856 GASTFTMNGGSICN

-884 NDAKARFT
+884 SNAAKARFT
-892 MNGGTL
+892 MNSGTL
-898 SNNESHSYTS
+898 SNNESRSYTPN
-908 DSTPTGAVFVKYS
+908 STPTGAVFVKYS

-952 KEHGTAFTMYSGTIS
+952 EEHGTAFTMNGGTIS

-981 YSCSNRV
+981 YSCSNYV

-1010 NTQIYTTLHIQNA
+1010 NTEIYTTLHIENA

-1048 QNGAVIYG
+1048 QDGAVIYG

-1103 PPGNLGTSGQG
+1103 PAGNRGTSGQG
-1114 TRYNAV
+1114 TRYNTV

-1145 VSIPAVGSL
+1145 VSIPATGSL

-1180 SLSNSISVKKVWDN
+1180 SLSYSISVKKAWDN

-1211 RDTGDV
+1211 RDTGDI
-1217 VSTAELTSENGWQY
+1217 VSTAELTGENGWQY

-1237 LSPNHYTVTEQPLEG
+1237 LSPDHYTVTEQPLEG

-1330 EDLPESSYS
+1330 EDLPEGTYS

-1358 GFIITNTYERPLDP
+1358 GFIITNTYERPLYP
-1372 EPIEPIPP
+1372 EPIEPIDPIPP

-1391 PIVPETT
+1391 PIVPGTT
-1398 GNEPSPPSTEET
+1398 GNEPNPPSTEET

-1421 STEERSAESD
+1421 STDESTEERSTESD
-1431 PEESP
+1431 PQESP

-1466 MFAGVGLLVF
+1466 MFAGAGLLVF

>member
-1 MEAGCT
+1 
-7 IFLRWYTPPCG
+7 
-18 TRFAAHEHND
+18 
-28 NAKERNT
+28 
-35 AMKKRLLAGLL
+35 MKKRLLAGLL

-65 NDDFVEDWEGAADFT
+65 NDDFVEDREDIADYT
-80 DDSYSSS
+80 DDSYSSGYSSS

-107 AEVVAEEDANDSSDT
+107 AEVIAEEDANDSSDT
-122 EIDKA
+122 EIDRA

-133 TEPEDEVQVSDAAKD
+133 TEPEDEVQNTDAAED
-148 RNDLE
+148 RNDRE
-153 NPDEETESDTQNP
+153 YPDEETKSGTNP
-166 WEAGPSDAE
+166 GEAGPSGAE

-199 SEDPFSYYDDNAL
+199 SEDPFSYYDDDAS

-220 ALLAAG
+220 ALLATG
-226 KTMAHENYAYTDVS
+226 KTMAHEDYAYTDVS
-240 GTKYTVD
+240 SGTEYMVD
-247 LYTDHTATIWE
+247 LYTDHTAKIWK

-277 GDDGVQEPAPYTV
+277 DADGVPEPTPYTV
-290 TELSLSYYS
+290 TELRFSPYGNS
-299 GVTSD
+299 VTSV
-304 NNNYTSLVLPDTL
+304 NNNYTALVLPDTL
-317 TDIRR
+317 TDIGG

-344 TLQNM
+344 TLQYM
-349 MELKTLTFDE
+349 KELRTLTFEE

-367 SVVSGCT
+367 SVVSGCKNLT
-374 KLETIHLPSSLQKL
+374 TIHLPSSLQKL

-414 STFSKCTSLK
+414 STFSECTSLE
-424 SIELPASITTIPR
+424 SITLPASITTIP
-437 SMFAGCSALERVT
+437 SYMFAGCSALERVT

-456 AIGNGAFGSVTDW
+456 AIGNSAFKS
-469 NGHETADTALTE
+469 DTALTE

-498 CSALTTVDLHNV
+498 CSALETVDLHSV
-510 TTMEYGAFQGCKE
+510 TTMGYGAFQGCDA

-536 PGNAFCYDSKITS
+536 PGHAFCYDPNITS
-549 VITCPTLKSI
+549 VITCPTLRSI
-559 GDWAFIWAGISTI
+559 GDWAFIWADISTI

-580 IGEYTFFLASLS
+580 IGTYTFYKASLS
-592 GTVALPDSLTKLG
+592 GTVALPDSLTQLG
-605 ANAFN
+605 ASAFS
-610 GCEEIEAIQ
+610 GCKEVNAIQ
-619 IGSGLTDIPSNAFDG
+619 IGSGLTDIPSDAFDG
-634 CRKLTTITVNNR
+634 CENLKTITVNNR
-646 QEDVK
+646 REDVT

-656 RVTVTYTIPS
+656 GVTVTYTIPS
-666 LTADDDKVSTA
+666 LEATDDKVSNA
-677 TDALSLQDAVKQ
+677 EGALSLQQAVDQ
-689 AATNGTPVTIEKDIR
+689 ANGTPVTIEKDIR
-704 LDEPVTITAEQKV
+704 LDEPVRIAAGQRV
-717 EITATENHNIFGNK
+717 EITANENCNIFGNK
-731 DQNLAN
+731 DENLAN
-737 LFVVEAGGELSLT
+737 LFVVEEGGELSLT

-773 NGNVVIEK
+773 DGNVVIEK
-781 STLEGNNIGVIEDKG
+781 STLEGNDVGVIEDNG
-796 SSAKLILEN
+796 SSAELILEN

-815 AHSASIRVT
+815 ALSASIRVT

-832 GGTIRDNIANTS
+832 GGTIQANIANTS

-856 GASTFTMNEGSICN
+856 GASTFTMNGGSICN

-884 NDAKARFT
+884 SNAAKARFT
-892 MNGGTL
+892 MNGGSL
-898 SNNESHSYTS
+898 SNNESRSYTPN
-908 DSTPTGAVFVKYS
+908 STPTGAVFVKYS
-921 AEFVLNNGTIT
+921 AEFVLNDGTIT
-932 GNCAYGGA
+932 GNCAHDGA

-952 KEHGTAFTMYSGTIS
+952 EEHGTAFTMNGGTIS

-981 YSCSNRV
+981 YSCSNYV

-1010 NTQIYTTLHIQNA
+1010 NTEIYTTLHIENA

-1048 QNGAVIYG
+1048 QDGAVIYG

-1103 PPGNLGTSGQG
+1103 PPGNRGTSGQG
-1114 TRYNAV
+1114 TRYNTV

-1145 VSIPAVGSL
+1145 VSIPATGSL

-1180 SLSNSISVKKVWDN
+1180 SLSYSISVKKAWDN

-1211 RDTGDV
+1211 RDTGDI
-1217 VSTAELTSENGWQY
+1217 VSTAELTGENGWQY

-1237 LSPNHYTVTEQPLEG
+1237 LSPDHYTVTEQPLEG

-1330 EDLPESSYS
+1330 EDLPEGTYS

-1358 GFIITNTYERPLDP
+1358 GFIITNTYERPLYP
-1372 EPIEPIPP
+1372 EPIEPIDPIPP

-1391 PIVPETT
+1391 PIVPGTT
-1398 GNEPSPPSTEET
+1398 GNEPNPPSTEET
-1410 TSVPPTEPTEE
+1410 TSVPPTEPTEESTEE

-1466 MFAGVGLLVF
+1466 MFAGAGLLVF

>member
-1 MEAGCT
+1 M
-7 IFLRWYTPPCG
+7 
-18 TRFAAHEHND
+18 
-28 NAKERNT
+28 
-35 AMKKRLLAGLL
+35 
-46 ATSIALSI
+46 
-54 SMGAFPAMAAT
+54 
-65 NDDFVEDWEGAADFT
+65 
-80 DDSYSSS
+80 
-87 EQLFDDIIFFDLD
+87 
-100 EEVDDTA
+100 
-107 AEVVAEEDANDSSDT
+107 
-122 EIDKA
+122 
-127 ADSIEE
+127 
-133 TEPEDEVQVSDAAKD
+133 
-148 RNDLE
+148 
-153 NPDEETESDTQNP
+153 
-166 WEAGPSDAE
+166 
-175 TEEDVPDSW
+175 
-184 EETPK
+184 
-189 IDSELEAAIA
+189 
-199 SEDPFSYYDDNAL
+199 
-212 EEEMDDDI
+212 
-220 ALLAAG
+220 
-226 KTMAHENYAYTDVS
+226 
-240 GTKYTVD
+240 VD
-247 LYTDHTATIWE
+247 LYTDHTAKIWK

-277 GDDGVQEPAPYTV
+277 DDDDVPEPTPYTV
-290 TELSLSYYS
+290 TELRFSPYGNS
-299 GVTSD
+299 VTSV
-304 NNNYTSLVLPDTL
+304 NNNYTALVLPDTL
-317 TDIRR
+317 TDIGG

-344 TLQNM
+344 TLQYM
-349 MELKTLTFDE
+349 KQLRTLTFEE

-367 SVVSGCT
+367 SVVSGCKNLT
-374 KLETIHLPSSLQKL
+374 TIHLPSSLQKL

-414 STFSKCTSLK
+414 STFSECTSLK
-424 SIELPASITTIPR
+424 SITLPASITTIP
-437 SMFAGCSALERVT
+437 SYMFAGCSALERVT

-456 AIGNGAFGSVTDW
+456 AIGNSAFKS
-469 NGHETADTALTE
+469 DTALTE

-498 CSALTTVDLHNV
+498 CSALKTVDLHSV
-510 TTMEYGAFQGCKE
+510 TTMEYGAFQGCDA
-523 LSGEIDLSKLEVI
+523 LSGEIDLSNLEEI
-536 PGNAFCYDSKITS
+536 PGHAFCYDPNITS
-549 VITCPTLKSI
+549 VITCPTLRSI
-559 GDWAFIWAGISTI
+559 GDWAFIWADISTI
-572 SLPETLNS
+572 SLPETLKS
-580 IGEYTFFLASLS
+580 IGTYTFYKASLS
-592 GTVALPDSLTKLG
+592 GTVALPDSLTQLG
-605 ANAFN
+605 ASAFS
-610 GCEEIEAIQ
+610 GCEKVEAIQ
-619 IGSGLTDIPSNAFDG
+619 IGSGLTDIPKDAFDG
-634 CRKLTTITVNNR
+634 CKPKTITVNNR
-646 QEDVK
+646 REDVH
-651 IPKID
+651 IPEID
-656 RVTVTYTIPS
+656 GVTVTYTIPS
-666 LTADDDKVSTA
+666 LTADNDKVSNA
-677 TDALSLQDAVKQ
+677 EGALSLQQAVDQ
-689 AATNGTPVTIEKDIR
+689 ANGTPVTIEKDIR
-704 LDEPVTITAEQKV
+704 LDEPVRIAAGQRV
-717 EITATENHNIFGNK
+717 EITANTNCNIFGNK
-731 DQNLAN
+731 DKDLTN
-737 LFVVEAGGELSLT
+737 LFVVEEGGELSLT

-773 NGNVVIEK
+773 DGNVVIEK
-781 STLEGNNIGVIEDKG
+781 STLEGDSMGVIEDNG
-796 SSAKLILEN
+796 SSAELILEN

-815 AHSASIRVT
+815 ALSASIRVT

-832 GGTIRDNIANTS
+832 GGTIQDNIANTP

-856 GASTFTMNEGSICN
+856 GASTFTMNRGSICN

-884 NDAKARFT
+884 SNAAKARFT

-898 SNNESHSYTS
+898 SNNESHSYTPY
-908 DSTPTGAVFVKYS
+908 STPTGAVFVKYS

-952 KEHGTAFTMYSGTIS
+952 EEHGTAFTMNGGIIS

-981 YSCSNRV
+981 YSCSNYV

-1010 NTQIYTTLHIQNA
+1010 NTEIYTTLHIENA

-1048 QNGAVIYG
+1048 QDGAVIYG

-1103 PPGNLGTSGQG
+1103 PAGNRGTSGQG
-1114 TRYNAV
+1114 TRYNTV

-1145 VSIPAVGSL
+1145 VSIPATGSL

-1180 SLSNSISVKKVWDN
+1180 SLSHSILVKKAWDN

-1211 RDTGDV
+1211 RDTGDI
-1217 VSTAELTSENGWQY
+1217 VSTAELSGENGWQH

-1237 LSPNHYTVTEQPLEG
+1237 LSPDHYTVTEQPLEG

-1330 EDLPESSYS
+1330 EDLPEGTYS

-1358 GFIITNTYERPLDP
+1358 GFIITNTYERPLYP
-1372 EPIEPIPP
+1372 EPIDPIDPIPP

-1391 PIVPETT
+1391 PIVPGTT
-1398 GNEPSPPSTEET
+1398 GNEPNPPSTEET
-1410 TSVPPTEPTEE
+1410 TSVPPTEPTEESTEE

-1442 TPSVSAKPPKLIQTG
+1442 TSSVSAKPPKLIQTG

-1466 MFAGVGLLVF
+1466 MFAGAGLLVF

>member
-1 MEAGCT
+1 
-7 IFLRWYTPPCG
+7 
-18 TRFAAHEHND
+18 
-28 NAKERNT
+28 
-35 AMKKRLLAGLL
+35 MKKRLLAGLL

-65 NDDFVEDWEGAADFT
+65 NDDFVEDREDIADFT
-80 DDSYSSS
+80 DDSYSSGYSSS

-107 AEVVAEEDANDSSDT
+107 AEVIAEEDANDSSDT
-122 EIDKA
+122 EIDRA

-133 TEPEDEVQVSDAAKD
+133 TEPEDEVQNTDAAED
-148 RNDLE
+148 RNDRE
-153 NPDEETESDTQNP
+153 YPDEETKSGTNP
-166 WEAGPSDAE
+166 GEAGPSDAE

-199 SEDPFSYYDDNAL
+199 SEDPFSYYDDDAS

-226 KTMAHENYAYTDVS
+226 KTMAHEDYAYTDVS
-240 GTKYTVD
+240 SGTEYMVD
-247 LYTDHTATIWE
+247 LYTDHTAKIWK
-258 LTTSSGEAEC
+258 LTTSSGGAEC

-277 GDDGVQEPAPYTV
+277 DDDGVPEPTPYTV
-290 TELSLSYYS
+290 TELRLSYWS

-304 NNNYTSLVLPDTL
+304 NNNYTALVLPDTL
-317 TDIRR
+317 TDIGG

-349 MELKTLTFDE
+349 KQLKTLTFDE

-367 SVVSGCT
+367 SVVSGCKSLT
-374 KLETIHLPSSLQKL
+374 TIHLPSSLQKL
-388 SGTGTFSGASA
+388 SGTSTFSGASA

-414 STFSKCTSLK
+414 STFSECTSLE
-424 SIELPASITTIPR
+424 SIELPASITTIPS

-469 NGHETADTALTE
+469 KDQEIADTVLTE

-498 CSALTTVDLHNV
+498 CSALETVDLHSV
-510 TTMEYGAFQGCKE
+510 TTMGYGAFQGCDA
-523 LSGEIDLSKLEVI
+523 LSGEIDLSNLEVI
-536 PGNAFCYDSKITS
+536 PGHAFCYDPNITS
-549 VITCPTLKSI
+549 VITCPTLRSI
-559 GDWAFIWAGISTI
+559 GDWAFIWADISTI

-580 IGEYTFFLASLS
+580 IGTYTFYLASLS
-592 GTVALPDSLTKLG
+592 GTVALPDSLTQLG
-605 ANAFN
+605 ASAFS
-610 GCEEIEAIQ
+610 GCEEVNAIQ
-619 IGSGLTDIPSNAFDG
+619 IGSGLKDIPANAFAG
-634 CRKLTTITVNNR
+634 CTNLKTITVNNR
-646 QEDVK
+646 REDVT

-656 RVTVTYTIPS
+656 GVTVTYTIPS
-666 LTADDDKVSTA
+666 LEATDDKVSNA
-677 TDALSLQDAVKQ
+677 EGALSLQQAVDQ
-689 AATNGTPVTIEKDIR
+689 ANGPVTIEIEKNIC
-704 LDEPVTITAEQKV
+704 LNAPVTIAKGKQV
-717 EITATENHNIFGNK
+717 EITANANENYNLFGNK
-731 DQNLAN
+731 DEKPTN
-737 LFVVEAGGELSLT
+737 LFVVEEGGELSLT

-773 NGNVVIEK
+773 DGNVVIEK
-781 STLEGNNIGVIEDKG
+781 STLEGNDVGVIEDNG
-796 SSAKLILEN
+796 SSAELILEN

-815 AHSASIRVT
+815 ALSASIRVT

-832 GGTIRDNIANTS
+832 GGTIQANIANTS

-856 GASTFTMNEGSICN
+856 GASTFTMNGGSICN

-884 NDAKARFT
+884 SNAAKARFT
-892 MNGGTL
+892 MNGGSL
-898 SNNESHSYTS
+898 SNNESRSYTPN
-908 DSTPTGAVFVKYS
+908 STPTGAVFVKYS
-921 AEFVLNNGTIT
+921 AEFVLNDGTIT
-932 GNCAYGGA
+932 GNCAHDGA

-952 KEHGTAFTMYSGTIS
+952 EEHGTAFTMNGGTIS

-981 YSCSNRV
+981 YSCSNYV

-1010 NTQIYTTLHIQNA
+1010 NTEIYTTLHIENA

-1048 QNGAVIYG
+1048 QDGAVIYG

-1103 PPGNLGTSGQG
+1103 PPGNRGTSGQG
-1114 TRYNAV
+1114 TRYNTV

-1145 VSIPAVGSL
+1145 VSIPATGSL

-1180 SLSNSISVKKVWDN
+1180 SLSYSISVKKAWDN
-1194 PGYEDTQPSG
+1194 PGYEDTQPSS

-1211 RDTGDV
+1211 RDTGDI
-1217 VSTAELTSENGWQY
+1217 VSTAELTGENGWQY

-1266 ITNTYLTTP
+1266 ITNTHLTTP
-1275 TPDVPAVTISVPVEK
+1275 TPMPDVPAVTISVPVEK

-1330 EDLPESSYS
+1330 EDLPEGTYS

-1358 GFIITNTYERPLDP
+1358 GFIITNTYERPLYP
-1372 EPIEPIPP
+1372 EPIEPIDPIPP

-1391 PIVPETT
+1391 PIVPGTT
-1398 GNEPSPPSTEET
+1398 GNEPNPPSTEET
-1410 TSVPPTEPTEE
+1410 TSVPPTEPTEESTEE

-1442 TPSVSAKPPKLIQTG
+1442 TSSVSAKPPKLIQTG

-1466 MFAGVGLLVF
+1466 MFAGAGLLVF
-1476 GFYKRSKENIDHE
+1476 GLYKRSKENIDHE

>member
-1 MEAGCT
+1 
-7 IFLRWYTPPCG
+7 
-18 TRFAAHEHND
+18 
-28 NAKERNT
+28 
-35 AMKKRLLAGLL
+35 MKKRLLAGLL

-65 NDDFVEDWEGAADFT
+65 NDDFVEDREDIADYT
-80 DDSYSSS
+80 DDSYSSGYSSS

-107 AEVVAEEDANDSSDT
+107 AEVIAEEDANDSSDT
-122 EIDKA
+122 EIDRA

-133 TEPEDEVQVSDAAKD
+133 TEPEDEVQDTDAAED
-148 RNDLE
+148 RNDRE
-153 NPDEETESDTQNP
+153 DSDEETKSGTNP
-166 WEAGPSDAE
+166 GETGPSDAE

-199 SEDPFSYYDDNAL
+199 SEDPFSYYDDDAS

-226 KTMAHENYAYTDVS
+226 KTMAHEDYAYTDVS
-240 GTKYTVD
+240 SGTEYMVD
-247 LYTDHTATIWE
+247 LYTDHTAKIWK
-258 LTTSSGEAEC
+258 LTTSSGEAKC

-277 GDDGVQEPAPYTV
+277 DDDGVPEPNPYTV
-290 TELSLSYYS
+290 TELRFSPYGNS
-299 GVTSD
+299 VTSV
-304 NNNYTSLVLPDTL
+304 NNNYTALVLPDTL
-317 TDIRR
+317 TDIGG

-344 TLQNM
+344 TLQYM
-349 MELKTLTFDE
+349 KQLRTLTFEE

-367 SVVSGCT
+367 SVVSGCKSLT
-374 KLETIHLPSSLQKL
+374 TIHLPSSLQKL

-414 STFSKCTSLK
+414 STFSECTSLE
-424 SIELPASITTIPR
+424 SIELPASITTIP
-437 SMFAGCSALERVT
+437 SYMFAGCSALERVT

-456 AIGNGAFGSVTDW
+456 AIGNSAFKS
-469 NGHETADTALTE
+469 DTALTE

-498 CSALTTVDLHNV
+498 CSALETVDLHSV
-510 TTMEYGAFQGCKE
+510 TTMEYAAFQGCDA
-523 LSGEIDLSKLEVI
+523 LSGEIDLSNLEVI
-536 PGNAFCYDSKITS
+536 PGHAFCYDPNITS
-549 VITCPTLKSI
+549 VVTCPTLRSI

-580 IGEYTFFLASLS
+580 IGTYTFYKSSLS
-592 GTVALPDSLTKLG
+592 GTVALPDSLTQLG
-605 ANAFN
+605 ASAFS
-610 GCEEIEAIQ
+610 GCEKVEAIQ
-619 IGSGLTDIPSNAFDG
+619 IGSGLTDIPKDAFDG
-634 CRKLTTITVNNR
+634 CTNLKTITVNNR
-646 QEDVK
+646 REDVH
-651 IPKID
+651 IPEID
-656 RVTVTYTIPS
+656 GVTVTYTIPS
-666 LTADDDKVSTA
+666 LEATDDKVSNA
-677 TDALSLQDAVKQ
+677 EGALSLQQAVDQ
-689 AATNGTPVTIEKDIR
+689 ANGPVTIEIEKNIC
-704 LDEPVTITAEQKV
+704 LNAPVRIAAGQRV
-717 EITATENHNIFGNK
+717 EITANTNCNIFGNK
-731 DQNLAN
+731 DKDLTN
-737 LFVVEAGGELSLT
+737 LFVVEEGGELSLT

-773 NGNVVIEK
+773 DGNVVIEK
-781 STLEGNNIGVIEDKG
+781 STLEGDSMGVIEDNG
-796 SSAKLILEN
+796 SSAELILEN

-815 AHSASIRVT
+815 ALSASIRVT

-832 GGTIRDNIANTS
+832 GGTIQDNIANTP

-856 GASTFTMNEGSICN
+856 GASTFTMNGGSICN

-884 NDAKARFT
+884 SNAAKARFT
-892 MNGGTL
+892 MNSGTL
-898 SNNESHSYTS
+898 SNNESRSYTPN
-908 DSTPTGAVFVKYS
+908 STPTGAVFVKYS

-952 KEHGTAFTMYSGTIS
+952 EEHGTAFTMNGGTIS

-981 YSCSNRV
+981 YSCSNYV

-1010 NTQIYTTLHIQNA
+1010 NTEIYTTLHIENA

-1048 QNGAVIYG
+1048 QDGAVIYG

-1103 PPGNLGTSGQG
+1103 PAGNRGTSGQG
-1114 TRYNAV
+1114 TRYNTV

-1145 VSIPAVGSL
+1145 VSIPATGSL

-1180 SLSNSISVKKVWDN
+1180 SLSYSISVKKAWDN

-1211 RDTGDV
+1211 RDTGDI
-1217 VSTAELTSENGWQY
+1217 VSTAELTGENGWQH

-1237 LSPNHYTVTEQPLEG
+1237 LSPDHYTVTEQPLEG

-1330 EDLPESSYS
+1330 EDLPEGTYS

-1358 GFIITNTYERPLDP
+1358 GFIITNTYERPLYP
-1372 EPIEPIPP
+1372 EPIEPIDPIPP

-1391 PIVPETT
+1391 PIVPGTT
-1398 GNEPSPPSTEET
+1398 GNEPNPPSTEET
-1410 TSVPPTEPTEE
+1410 TSVPPTEPTEESTEE

-1442 TPSVSAKPPKLIQTG
+1442 TPSVSANPPKLIQTG

-1466 MFAGVGLLVF
+1466 MFAGAGLLVF

>member
-1 MEAGCT
+1 
-7 IFLRWYTPPCG
+7 
-18 TRFAAHEHND
+18 
-28 NAKERNT
+28 
-35 AMKKRLLAGLL
+35 MKKRLLAGLL

-65 NDDFVEDWEGAADFT
+65 NDDFVEDREDIADYT
-80 DDSYSSS
+80 DDSYSSGYSSS

-107 AEVVAEEDANDSSDT
+107 AEVIAEEDANDSSDT
-122 EIDKA
+122 EIDRA

-133 TEPEDEVQVSDAAKD
+133 TEPEDEVQNTDAAED
-148 RNDLE
+148 RNDRE
-153 NPDEETESDTQNP
+153 YPDEETKSGTNP
-166 WEAGPSDAE
+166 GEAGPSDAE

-199 SEDPFSYYDDNAL
+199 SEDPFSYYDDDAS

-226 KTMAHENYAYTDVS
+226 KTMAHEDYAYTDVS
-240 GTKYTVD
+240 SGTEYMVD
-247 LYTDHTATIWE
+247 LYTDHTAKIWK
-258 LTTSSGEAEC
+258 LTTSSGGAEC

-277 GDDGVQEPAPYTV
+277 GDDDVPEPTPYTV
-290 TELSLSYYS
+290 TELRFSPYGNS
-299 GVTSD
+299 VTSV
-304 NNNYTSLVLPDTL
+304 NNNYTALVLPDTL
-317 TDIRR
+317 TDIGG

-344 TLQNM
+344 TLQYM
-349 MELKTLTFDE
+349 KQLRTLTFEE

-367 SVVSGCT
+367 SVVSGCKSLT
-374 KLETIHLPSSLQKL
+374 TIHLPSSLQKL

-414 STFSKCTSLK
+414 STFSECTSLE
-424 SIELPASITTIPR
+424 SIELPSSITTIP
-437 SMFAGCSALERVT
+437 SYMFAGCSALERVT

-456 AIGNGAFGSVTDW
+456 AIGNSAFKS
-469 NGHETADTALTE
+469 DTALTE

-498 CSALTTVDLHNV
+498 CSALETVDLHSV
-510 TTMEYGAFQGCKE
+510 TTMEYAAFQGCDA
-523 LSGEIDLSKLEVI
+523 LSGEIDLSNLEVI
-536 PGNAFCYDSKITS
+536 PGHAFCYDPNITS
-549 VITCPTLKSI
+549 VITCPTLRSI
-559 GDWAFIWAGISTI
+559 GDWAFIWADISTI

-580 IGEYTFFLASLS
+580 IGTYTFYKASLS
-592 GTVALPDSLTKLG
+592 GTVALPDSLTQLG
-605 ANAFN
+605 ASAFS
-610 GCEEIEAIQ
+610 GCEEVNAIQ
-619 IGSGLTDIPSNAFDG
+619 IGSGLKDIPANAFAG
-634 CRKLTTITVNNR
+634 CTNLKTITVNNR
-646 QEDVK
+646 REDVT

-656 RVTVTYTIPS
+656 GVTVTYTIPS
-666 LTADDDKVSTA
+666 LEATDDKVSNA
-677 TDALSLQDAVKQ
+677 EGALSLQQAVDQ
-689 AATNGTPVTIEKDIR
+689 ANGPVTIEIEKNIC
-704 LDEPVTITAEQKV
+704 LNAPVTIAKGKQV
-717 EITATENHNIFGNK
+717 EITANANENYNLFGNK
-731 DQNLAN
+731 DENLTN

-773 NGNVVIEK
+773 DGNVVIEK
-781 STLEGNNIGVIEDKG
+781 STLEGDSMGVIEDNG
-796 SSAKLILEN
+796 SSAELILEN

-815 AHSASIRVT
+815 ARSASIRVT

-832 GGTIRDNIANTS
+832 GGTIQDNIANTS

-856 GASTFTMNEGSICN
+856 GASTFTMNGGSICN

-884 NDAKARFT
+884 SNAAKARFT
-892 MNGGTL
+892 MNSGTL
-898 SNNESHSYTS
+898 SNNESRSYTPK
-908 DSTPTGAVFVKYS
+908 STPTGAVFVKYS

-952 KEHGTAFTMYSGTIS
+952 EEHGTAFTMNGGTIS

-981 YSCSNRV
+981 YSCSNYV

-1010 NTQIYTTLHIQNA
+1010 NTEIYTTLHIENA

-1048 QNGAVIYG
+1048 QDGAVIYG

-1103 PPGNLGTSGQG
+1103 PAGNRGTSGQG
-1114 TRYNAV
+1114 TRYNTV

-1145 VSIPAVGSL
+1145 VSIPATGSL

-1180 SLSNSISVKKVWDN
+1180 SLSYSISVKKAWDN

-1211 RDTGDV
+1211 RDTGDI
-1217 VSTAELTSENGWQY
+1217 VSTAELTGENGWQH

-1237 LSPNHYTVTEQPLEG
+1237 LSPDHYTVTEQPLEG

-1295 YKWERPASIHVSLW
+1295 YKWKRPASIHVSLW

-1330 EDLPESSYS
+1330 EDLPEGTYS

-1358 GFIITNTYERPLDP
+1358 GFIITNTYERPLYP
-1372 EPIEPIPP
+1372 EPIEPIDPIPP

-1391 PIVPETT
+1391 PIVPGTT
-1398 GNEPSPPSTEET
+1398 GNEPNPPSTEET
-1410 TSVPPTEPTEE
+1410 TSVPPTEPTEESTEE

-1442 TPSVSAKPPKLIQTG
+1442 TSSVSAKPPKLIQTG

-1466 MFAGVGLLVF
+1466 MFAGAGLLVF

>member
-1 MEAGCT
+1 
-7 IFLRWYTPPCG
+7 
-18 TRFAAHEHND
+18 
-28 NAKERNT
+28 
-35 AMKKRLLAGLL
+35 MKKRLLAGLL

-65 NDDFVEDWEGAADFT
+65 NDDFVEDREDIADYT
-80 DDSYSSS
+80 DDSYSSGYSSS

-107 AEVVAEEDANDSSDT
+107 AEVIAEEDANDSSDT
-122 EIDKA
+122 EIDRA

-133 TEPEDEVQVSDAAKD
+133 TEPEDEVQDTDAAED
-148 RNDLE
+148 RNDRE
-153 NPDEETESDTQNP
+153 YPDEETKSGTNP
-166 WEAGPSDAE
+166 GEAGPSDAE

-199 SEDPFSYYDDNAL
+199 SEDPFSYYDDDAS

-226 KTMAHENYAYTDVS
+226 KTMAHEDYAYTDVS
-240 GTKYTVD
+240 SGTEYMVD
-247 LYTDHTATIWE
+247 LYTDHTAKIWK
-258 LTTSSGEAEC
+258 LTTSSGGAEC

-277 GDDGVQEPAPYTV
+277 DDDDVPEPTPYTV
-290 TELSLSYYS
+290 TELRFSPYGNS
-299 GVTSD
+299 VTSV
-304 NNNYTSLVLPDTL
+304 NNNYTALVLPDTL
-317 TDIRR
+317 TDIGG

-344 TLQNM
+344 TLQYM
-349 MELKTLTFDE
+349 KQLRTLTFEE

-367 SVVSGCT
+367 SVVSGCKNLT
-374 KLETIHLPSSLQKL
+374 TIHLPSSLQKL

-414 STFSKCTSLK
+414 STFSECTSLK
-424 SIELPASITTIPR
+424 SITLPASITTIP
-437 SMFAGCSALERVT
+437 SYMFAGCSALERVT

-456 AIGNGAFGSVTDW
+456 AIGNSAFKS
-469 NGHETADTALTE
+469 DTALTE

-498 CSALTTVDLHNV
+498 CSALKTVDLHSV
-510 TTMEYGAFQGCKE
+510 TTMEYGAFQGCDA
-523 LSGEIDLSKLEVI
+523 LSGEIDLSNLEEI
-536 PGNAFCYDSKITS
+536 PGHAFCYDPNITS
-549 VITCPTLKSI
+549 VITCPTLRSI
-559 GDWAFIWAGISTI
+559 GDWAFIWADISTI
-572 SLPETLNS
+572 SLPETLKS
-580 IGEYTFFLASLS
+580 IGTYTFYKASLS
-592 GTVALPDSLTKLG
+592 GTVALPDSLTQLG
-605 ANAFN
+605 ASAFS
-610 GCEEIEAIQ
+610 GCEKVEAIQ
-619 IGSGLTDIPSNAFDG
+619 IGSGLTDIPKDAFDG
-634 CRKLTTITVNNR
+634 CKPKTITVNNR
-646 QEDVK
+646 REDVH
-651 IPKID
+651 IPEID
-656 RVTVTYTIPS
+656 GVTVTYTILS
-666 LTADDDKVSTA
+666 LTADNDKVSNA
-677 TDALSLQDAVKQ
+677 EGALSLQEAVDQ
-689 AATNGTPVTIEKDIR
+689 ANGTPVTIEKDIR
-704 LDEPVTITAEQKV
+704 LDEPVRIAAGQRV
-717 EITATENHNIFGNK
+717 EITANANENYNLFGNK
-731 DQNLAN
+731 DEKPTN
-737 LFVVEAGGELSLT
+737 LFVVEEGGELSLT

-773 NGNVVIEK
+773 DGNVVIEK
-781 STLEGNNIGVIEDKG
+781 STLEGDSMGVIEDNG
-796 SSAKLILEN
+796 SSAELILEN

-815 AHSASIRVT
+815 ALSASIRVT

-832 GGTIRDNIANTS
+832 GGTIQDNIANTS

-856 GASTFTMNEGSICN
+856 GASTFTMNRGSICN

-884 NDAKARFT
+884 SNAAKARFT

-898 SNNESHSYTS
+898 SNNESHLYTPN
-908 DSTPTGAVFVKYS
+908 STPTGAVFVKYS

-932 GNCAYGGA
+932 GNCAHGGA

-952 KEHGTAFTMYSGTIS
+952 EEHGTAFTMNGGTIS

-981 YSCSNRV
+981 YSCSNCV

-1010 NTQIYTTLHIQNA
+1010 NTEIYTTLHIQNA

-1103 PPGNLGTSGQG
+1103 PAGNRGTSGQG
-1114 TRYNAV
+1114 TRYNTV

-1168 GANGGVVIGEAT
+1168 GANGGVVIGEET
-1180 SLSNSISVKKVWDN
+1180 SLSYSISVKKAWDN
-1194 PGYEDTQPSG
+1194 PGYEDTQPSS

-1211 RDTGDV
+1211 RDTGDI
-1217 VSTAELTSENGWQY
+1217 VSTAELTGENGWQY

-1330 EDLPESSYS
+1330 EDLPEGTYS

-1358 GFIITNTYERPLDP
+1358 GFIITNTYERPLYP
-1372 EPIEPIPP
+1372 EPIEPIDPIPP

-1391 PIVPETT
+1391 PIVPGTT
-1398 GNEPSPPSTEET
+1398 GNEPNPPSTEET
-1410 TSVPPTEPTEE
+1410 TSVPPTEPTEESTEE

-1442 TPSVSAKPPKLIQTG
+1442 TSSVSAKPPKLIQTG

-1466 MFAGVGLLVF
+1466 MFAGAGLLVF

>member
-1 MEAGCT
+1 
-7 IFLRWYTPPCG
+7 
-18 TRFAAHEHND
+18 
-28 NAKERNT
+28 
-35 AMKKRLLAGLL
+35 MKKRLLAGLL

-65 NDDFVEDWEGAADFT
+65 NDDFVEDREDIADYT
-80 DDSYSSS
+80 DDSYSSGYSSS

-107 AEVVAEEDANDSSDT
+107 AEVIAEEDANDSSDT
-122 EIDKA
+122 EIDRA

-133 TEPEDEVQVSDAAKD
+133 TEPEDEVQDTDAAED
-148 RNDLE
+148 RNDRE
-153 NPDEETESDTQNP
+153 DSDEETKSGTNP
-166 WEAGPSDAE
+166 GETGPSDAE

-199 SEDPFSYYDDNAL
+199 SEDPFSYYDDDAS

-226 KTMAHENYAYTDVS
+226 KTMAHEDYAYTDVS
-240 GTKYTVD
+240 SGTEYMVD
-247 LYTDHTATIWE
+247 LYTDHTAKIWK
-258 LTTSSGEAEC
+258 LITSSGGAEC

-277 GDDGVQEPAPYTV
+277 GDDGVPEPTPYTV
-290 TELSLSYYS
+290 TELRFSPYGNS
-299 GVTSD
+299 VTSV
-304 NNNYTSLVLPDTL
+304 NNNYTALVLPDTL
-317 TDIRR
+317 TDIGG

-344 TLQNM
+344 TLQYM
-349 MELKTLTFDE
+349 KQLRTLTFEE

-367 SVVSGCT
+367 SVVSGCKSLT
-374 KLETIHLPSSLQKL
+374 TIHLPSSLQKL

-414 STFSKCTSLK
+414 STFSECTSLK
-424 SIELPASITTIPR
+424 SIELPASITTIP
-437 SMFAGCSALERVT
+437 SYMFAGCSALERVT

-456 AIGNGAFGSVTDW
+456 AIGNSAFKS
-469 NGHETADTALTE
+469 DTALTE

-498 CSALTTVDLHNV
+498 CSALKTVDLHSV
-510 TTMEYGAFQGCKE
+510 TTMEYAAFQGCDA
-523 LSGEIDLSKLEVI
+523 LSGEIDLSNLEVI
-536 PGNAFCYDSKITS
+536 PGHAFCYDPNITS
-549 VITCPTLKSI
+549 VVTCPTLRSI

-580 IGEYTFFLASLS
+580 IGTYTFYKASLS
-592 GTVALPDSLTKLG
+592 GTVALPDSLTQLG
-605 ANAFN
+605 ASAFS
-610 GCEEIEAIQ
+610 GCEKVEAIQ
-619 IGSGLTDIPSNAFDG
+619 IGSGLTDIPKDAFAG
-634 CRKLTTITVNNR
+634 CTNLKTITVNNR
-646 QEDVK
+646 REDVH
-651 IPKID
+651 IPEID
-656 RVTVTYTIPS
+656 GVTVTYTIPS
-666 LTADDDKVSTA
+666 LEATDDKVSNA
-677 TDALSLQDAVKQ
+677 EGALSLQQAVDQ
-689 AATNGTPVTIEKDIR
+689 ANGPVTIEIEKNIC
-704 LDEPVTITAEQKV
+704 LNAPVTIAKGKQV
-717 EITATENHNIFGNK
+717 EITANANENYNLFGNK
-731 DQNLAN
+731 DENLTN

-773 NGNVVIEK
+773 DGNVVIEK
-781 STLEGNNIGVIEDKG
+781 STLEGDSMGVIEDNG
-796 SSAKLILEN
+796 SSAELILEN

-815 AHSASIRVT
+815 ARSASIRVT

-832 GGTIRDNIANTS
+832 GGTIQDNIANTS

-856 GASTFTMNEGSICN
+856 GASTFTMNGGSICN

-884 NDAKARFT
+884 SNAAKARFT
-892 MNGGTL
+892 MNSGTL
-898 SNNESHSYTS
+898 SNNESRSYTPK
-908 DSTPTGAVFVKYS
+908 STPTGAVFVKYS

-932 GNCAYGGA
+932 GNCAHGGA

-952 KEHGTAFTMYSGTIS
+952 EEHGTAFTMNGGTIS

-981 YSCSNRV
+981 YSCSNYV

-1010 NTQIYTTLHIQNA
+1010 NTDIYTTLHIRNA

-1048 QNGAVIYG
+1048 QDGAVIYG

-1103 PPGNLGTSGQG
+1103 PAGNRGTSGQG
-1114 TRYNAV
+1114 TRYNTV

-1180 SLSNSISVKKVWDN
+1180 SLSYSISVKKAWDN

-1211 RDTGDV
+1211 RDTGDI
-1217 VSTAELTSENGWQY
+1217 VSTAELTGENGWQH

-1237 LSPNHYTVTEQPLEG
+1237 LSPDHYTVTEQPLEG

-1330 EDLPESSYS
+1330 EDLPEGTYS

-1358 GFIITNTYERPLDP
+1358 GFIITNTYERPLYP
-1372 EPIEPIPP
+1372 EPIEPIDPIPP

-1391 PIVPETT
+1391 PIVPGTT

-1421 STEERSAESD
+1421 STEESTEERSAESD

-1442 TPSVSAKPPKLIQTG
+1442 TSSVSAKPPKLIQTG

-1466 MFAGVGLLVF
+1466 MFAGAGLLVF

>member
-1 MEAGCT
+1 
-7 IFLRWYTPPCG
+7 
-18 TRFAAHEHND
+18 
-28 NAKERNT
+28 
-35 AMKKRLLAGLL
+35 MKKRLLAGLL

-65 NDDFVEDWEGAADFT
+65 NDDFVEDREDIADFT
-80 DDSYSSS
+80 DDSYSSGYSSS

-107 AEVVAEEDANDSSDT
+107 AEVIAEEDANDSSDT
-122 EIDKA
+122 EIDRA

-133 TEPEDEVQVSDAAKD
+133 TEPEDEVQNTDAAED
-148 RNDLE
+148 RNDRE
-153 NPDEETESDTQNP
+153 YPDEETKSGTNP
-166 WEAGPSDAE
+166 GEAGPSDAE

-184 EETPK
+184 EETSK

-199 SEDPFSYYDDNAL
+199 SEDPFSYYDDDAS

-226 KTMAHENYAYTDVS
+226 KTMAHEDYAYTDVS
-240 GTKYTVD
+240 SGTEYMVD
-247 LYTDHTATIWE
+247 LYTDHTAKIWK
-258 LTTSSGEAEC
+258 LITSSGGAEC

-277 GDDGVQEPAPYTV
+277 DDDGVPEPTPYTV
-290 TELSLSYYS
+290 TELHLSYWS

-304 NNNYTSLVLPDTL
+304 NNNYTALVLPDTL
-317 TDIRR
+317 TDIGG

-349 MELKTLTFDE
+349 KQLKTLTFDE
-359 GVEEIASG
+359 GVDEIASG
-367 SVVSGCT
+367 SVVSGCKSLT
-374 KLETIHLPSSLQKL
+374 TIHLPSSLQKL

-414 STFSKCTSLK
+414 STFSECTSLE
-424 SIELPASITTIPR
+424 SIELPASITTIPS

-456 AIGNGAFGSVTDW
+456 AIGNSAFKS
-469 NGHETADTALTE
+469 DTALTE

-498 CSALTTVDLHNV
+498 CSALKTVDLHSV
-510 TTMEYGAFQGCKE
+510 TTMEYGAFQGCDA
-523 LSGEIDLSKLEVI
+523 LSGEIDLSNLEEI
-536 PGNAFCYDSKITS
+536 PGHAFCYDPNITS
-549 VITCPTLKSI
+549 VITCPTLRSI
-559 GDWAFIWAGISTI
+559 GDWAFIWADISTI

-580 IGEYTFFLASLS
+580 IGTYTFYKASLS
-592 GTVALPDSLTKLG
+592 GTVALPDSLTQLG
-605 ANAFN
+605 ASAFS
-610 GCEEIEAIQ
+610 GCEEVNAIQ
-619 IGSGLTDIPSNAFDG
+619 IGSGLKDIPANAFAG
-634 CRKLTTITVNNR
+634 CTNLKTITVNNR
-646 QEDVK
+646 QEDVT

-656 RVTVTYTIPS
+656 GVTVTYTIPS
-666 LTADDDKVSTA
+666 LTADNDKVSA
-677 TDALSLQDAVKQ
+677 AADALSLQQAVNQ
-689 AATNGTPVTIEKDIR
+689 ANGTPVTIEKDIR
-704 LDEPVTITAEQKV
+704 LDEPVRIAAGQRV
-717 EITATENHNIFGNK
+717 EITANANENYNLFGNK
-731 DQNLAN
+731 DKNLTN

-773 NGNVVIEK
+773 DGNVVIEK
-781 STLEGNNIGVIEDKG
+781 STLEGDSMGVIEDNG
-796 SSAKLILEN
+796 SSAELILEN

-815 AHSASIRVT
+815 ARSASIRVT

-832 GGTIRDNIANTS
+832 GGTIQNNIANTA

-856 GASTFTMNEGSICN
+856 GASTFTMNGGSICN

-884 NDAKARFT
+884 SNAAKARFT
-892 MNGGTL
+892 MNSGTL
-898 SNNESHSYTS
+898 SNNESRSYTPK
-908 DSTPTGAVFVKYS
+908 STPTGAVFVKYS

-952 KEHGTAFTMYSGTIS
+952 EEHGTAFTMNGGTIS

-981 YSCSNRV
+981 YSCSNYV

-1010 NTQIYTTLHIQNA
+1010 NTEIYTTLHIENA

-1048 QNGAVIYG
+1048 QDGAVIYG

-1103 PPGNLGTSGQG
+1103 PAGNRGTSGQG
-1114 TRYNAV
+1114 TRYNTV

-1133 KGLALKSVVSDG
+1133 KGLALKSVVSGG
-1145 VSIPAVGSL
+1145 VSIPATGSL

-1180 SLSNSISVKKVWDN
+1180 SLSYSISVKKAWDN

-1211 RDTGDV
+1211 RDTGDI
-1217 VSTAELTSENGWQY
+1217 VSTAELTGENGWQH

-1237 LSPNHYTVTEQPLEG
+1237 LSPDHYTVTEQPLEG

-1330 EDLPESSYS
+1330 EDLPEGTYS

-1358 GFIITNTYERPLDP
+1358 GFIITNTYERPLYP
-1372 EPIEPIPP
+1372 EPIEPIDPIPP

-1391 PIVPETT
+1391 PIVPGTT
-1398 GNEPSPPSTEET
+1398 GNEPNPPSTEET
-1410 TSVPPTEPTEE
+1410 TSVPPTEPTEESTEE

-1442 TPSVSAKPPKLIQTG
+1442 TSSVSAKPPKLIQTG

-1466 MFAGVGLLVF
+1466 MFAGAGLLVF

>member
-1 MEAGCT
+1 
-7 IFLRWYTPPCG
+7 
-18 TRFAAHEHND
+18 
-28 NAKERNT
+28 
-35 AMKKRLLAGLL
+35 MKKRLLAGLL

-65 NDDFVEDWEGAADFT
+65 NDDFVEDREDIADYT
-80 DDSYSSS
+80 DDSYSSGYSSS

-107 AEVVAEEDANDSSDT
+107 AEVIAEEDANDSSDT
-122 EIDKA
+122 EIDRA

-133 TEPEDEVQVSDAAKD
+133 TEPEDEVQNTDAAED
-148 RNDLE
+148 RNDRE
-153 NPDEETESDTQNP
+153 YPDEETKSGTNP
-166 WEAGPSDAE
+166 GEAGPSDAE
-175 TEEDVPDSW
+175 TEKDVPDSW

-199 SEDPFSYYDDNAL
+199 SEDPFSYYDDDAS

-220 ALLAAG
+220 ALLATG
-226 KTMAHENYAYTDVS
+226 KTMAHEDYAYTDVS
-240 GTKYTVD
+240 SGTEYMVD
-247 LYTDHTATIWE
+247 LYTDHTAKIWK

-277 GDDGVQEPAPYTV
+277 DADGVPEPNPYTV
-290 TELSLSYYS
+290 TELRFSPYGNS
-299 GVTSD
+299 VTSV
-304 NNNYTSLVLPDTL
+304 NNNYTALVLPDTL
-317 TDIRR
+317 TDIGG

-344 TLQNM
+344 TLQYM
-349 MELKTLTFDE
+349 KQLRTLTFEE

-367 SVVSGCT
+367 SVVSGCKSLT
-374 KLETIHLPSSLQKL
+374 TIHLPSSLQKL

-414 STFSKCTSLK
+414 STFSECTSLE
-424 SIELPASITTIPR
+424 SIELPASITTIP
-437 SMFAGCSALERVT
+437 SYMFAGCSALERVT

-456 AIGNGAFGSVTDW
+456 AIGNSAFKS
-469 NGHETADTALTE
+469 DTALTE

-498 CSALTTVDLHNV
+498 CSALETVDLHSV
-510 TTMEYGAFQGCKE
+510 TTMEYAAFQGCDA
-523 LSGEIDLSKLEVI
+523 LSGEIDLSNLEVI
-536 PGNAFCYDSKITS
+536 PGHAFCYDPNITS
-549 VITCPTLKSI
+549 VVTCPTLRSI

-580 IGEYTFFLASLS
+580 IGTYTFYKASLS
-592 GTVALPDSLTKLG
+592 GTVALPDSLTQLG
-605 ANAFN
+605 ASAFS
-610 GCEEIEAIQ
+610 GCEKVEAIQ
-619 IGSGLTDIPSNAFDG
+619 IGSGLTDIPKDAFDG
-634 CRKLTTITVNNR
+634 CKPKTITVNNR
-646 QEDVK
+646 REDVH
-651 IPKID
+651 IPEID
-656 RVTVTYTIPS
+656 GVTVTYTIPS
-666 LTADDDKVSTA
+666 LTADNDKVSNA
-677 TDALSLQDAVKQ
+677 EGALSLQQAVNQ
-689 AATNGTPVTIEKDIR
+689 ANGTPVTIEKDIR
-704 LDEPVTITAEQKV
+704 LDEPVRIAAGQRV
-717 EITATENHNIFGNK
+717 EITANENCNIFGNK
-731 DQNLAN
+731 DENLAN
-737 LFVVEAGGELSLT
+737 LFVVEEGGELSLT

-773 NGNVVIEK
+773 DGNVVIEK
-781 STLEGNNIGVIEDKG
+781 STLEGDSMGVIEDNG
-796 SSAKLILEN
+796 SSAELILEN

-824 EGASFTMN
+824 KGASFTMN
-832 GGTIRDNIANTS
+832 GGTIQDNIANTP

-856 GASTFTMNEGSICN
+856 GASTFTMNRGSICN

-884 NDAKARFT
+884 SNAAKARFT

-898 SNNESHSYTS
+898 SNNESHSYTPY
-908 DSTPTGAVFVKYS
+908 STPTGAVFVKYS
-921 AEFVLNNGTIT
+921 AEFVLNEGTIT

-952 KEHGTAFTMYSGTIS
+952 EEHGTAFTMNGGTIS

-981 YSCSNRV
+981 YSCSNYV

-1010 NTQIYTTLHIQNA
+1010 NTDIYTTLHIENA

-1048 QNGAVIYG
+1048 QDGAVIYG

-1103 PPGNLGTSGQG
+1103 PAGNRGTSGQG
-1114 TRYNAV
+1114 TRYNTV

-1145 VSIPAVGSL
+1145 VSIPATGSL

-1180 SLSNSISVKKVWDN
+1180 SLSYSISVKKVWDN
-1194 PGYEDTQPSG
+1194 PGYEDT
-1204 VTIHLKE
+1204 
-1211 RDTGDV
+1211 
-1217 VSTAELTSENGWQY
+1217 
-1231 TFTDLP
+1231 
-1237 LSPNHYTVTEQPLEG
+1237 
-1252 YKATYYQDADGNFI
+1252 
-1266 ITNTYLTTP
+1266 
-1275 TPDVPAVTISVPVEK
+1275 
-1290 KWVND
+1290 
-1295 YKWERPASIHVSLW
+1295 
-1309 NGDAKVKEAD
+1309 
-1319 LTADMG
+1319 
-1325 WTYIF
+1325 
-1330 EDLPESSYS
+1330 
-1339 VTEDAVPGYETL
+1339 
-1351 IERSDAG
+1351 
-1358 GFIITNTYERPLDP
+1358 
-1372 EPIEPIPP
+1372 
-1380 VDPPQEEIVTP
+1380 
-1391 PIVPETT
+1391 
-1398 GNEPSPPSTEET
+1398 
-1410 TSVPPTEPTEE
+1410 
-1421 STEERSAESD
+1421 
-1431 PEESP
+1431 
-1436 IKETQE
+1436 
-1442 TPSVSAKPPKLIQTG
+1442 
-1457 QTWWPVFLL
+1457 
-1466 MFAGVGLLVF
+1466 
-1476 GFYKRSKENIDHE
+1476 

>member
-1 MEAGCT
+1 
-7 IFLRWYTPPCG
+7 
-18 TRFAAHEHND
+18 
-28 NAKERNT
+28 
-35 AMKKRLLAGLL
+35 MKKRLLAGLL

-65 NDDFVEDWEGAADFT
+65 NDDFVEDREDIADYT
-80 DDSYSSS
+80 DDSYSSGYSSS

-107 AEVVAEEDANDSSDT
+107 AEVIAEEDANDSSDT
-122 EIDKA
+122 EIDRA

-133 TEPEDEVQVSDAAKD
+133 TEPEDEVQNTDAAED
-148 RNDLE
+148 RNDRE
-153 NPDEETESDTQNP
+153 YPDEETKSGTNP
-166 WEAGPSDAE
+166 GEAGPSDAE
-175 TEEDVPDSW
+175 TEKDVPDSW

-199 SEDPFSYYDDNAL
+199 SEDPFSYYDDDAS

-220 ALLAAG
+220 ALLATG
-226 KTMAHENYAYTDVS
+226 KTMAHEDYAYTDVS
-240 GTKYTVD
+240 SGTEYMVD
-247 LYTDHTATIWE
+247 LYTDHTAKIWK

-277 GDDGVQEPAPYTV
+277 DADGVPEPNPYTV
-290 TELSLSYYS
+290 TELRFSPYGNS
-299 GVTSD
+299 VTSV
-304 NNNYTSLVLPDTL
+304 NNNYTALVLPDPL
-317 TDIRR
+317 TDIGG

-344 TLQNM
+344 TLQYM
-349 MELKTLTFDE
+349 KQLRTLTFEE

-367 SVVSGCT
+367 SVVSGCKSLT
-374 KLETIHLPSSLQKL
+374 TIHLPSSLQKL

-414 STFSKCTSLK
+414 STFSECTSLE
-424 SIELPASITTIPR
+424 SIELPASITTIP
-437 SMFAGCSALERVT
+437 SYMFAGCSALERVT

-456 AIGNGAFGSVTDW
+456 AIGNSAFKS
-469 NGHETADTALTE
+469 DTALTE

-498 CSALTTVDLHNV
+498 CSALKTVDLHSV
-510 TTMEYGAFQGCKE
+510 TTMEYAAFQGCDA
-523 LSGEIDLSKLEVI
+523 LSGEIDLSNLEVI
-536 PGNAFCYDSKITS
+536 PGHAFCYDPNITS
-549 VITCPTLKSI
+549 VVTCPTLRSI

-580 IGEYTFFLASLS
+580 IGTYTFYKASLS
-592 GTVALPDSLTKLG
+592 GTVALPDSLTQLG
-605 ANAFN
+605 ASAFS
-610 GCEEIEAIQ
+610 GCEKVEAIQ
-619 IGSGLTDIPSNAFDG
+619 IGSGLTDIPKDAFDG
-634 CRKLTTITVNNR
+634 CKPKTITVNNR
-646 QEDVK
+646 REDVH
-651 IPKID
+651 IPEID
-656 RVTVTYTIPS
+656 GVTVTYTIPS
-666 LTADDDKVSTA
+666 LTADNDKVSNA
-677 TDALSLQDAVKQ
+677 EGALSLQQAVNQ
-689 AATNGTPVTIEKDIR
+689 ANGTPVTIEKDIR
-704 LDEPVTITAEQKV
+704 LDEPVRIAAGQRV
-717 EITATENHNIFGNK
+717 EITANENCNIFGNK
-731 DQNLAN
+731 DENLAN
-737 LFVVEAGGELSLT
+737 LFVVEEGGELSLT

-773 NGNVVIEK
+773 DGNVVIEK
-781 STLEGNNIGVIEDKG
+781 STLEGDSMGVIEDNG
-796 SSAKLILEN
+796 SSAELILEN

-815 AHSASIRVT
+815 ALSASIRVT

-832 GGTIRDNIANTS
+832 GGTIQDNIANTP

-856 GASTFTMNEGSICN
+856 GASTFTMNRGSICN

-884 NDAKARFT
+884 SNAAKARFT

-898 SNNESHSYTS
+898 SNNESRSYTPN
-908 DSTPTGAVFVKYS
+908 STPTGAVFVKYS

-932 GNCAYGGA
+932 GNCAHGGA

-952 KEHGTAFTMYSGTIS
+952 EEHGTAFTMNGGTIS

-981 YSCSNRV
+981 YSCSNCV

-996 NNSAYDGGGVYSEG
+996 NNSAYDGGGIYSEG
-1010 NTQIYTTLHIQNA
+1010 NTEIYTTLHIQNA

-1048 QNGAVIYG
+1048 QDGAVIYG

-1103 PPGNLGTSGQG
+1103 PAGNRGTSGQG
-1114 TRYNAV
+1114 TRYNTV

-1145 VSIPAVGSL
+1145 VSIPATGSL

-1168 GANGGVVIGEAT
+1168 GANGGVVIGEET
-1180 SLSNSISVKKVWDN
+1180 SLSYSISVKKAWDN

-1211 RDTGDV
+1211 RDTGDI
-1217 VSTAELTSENGWQY
+1217 VSTAELTGENGWQH

-1237 LSPNHYTVTEQPLEG
+1237 LSPDHYTVTEQPLEG

-1330 EDLPESSYS
+1330 EDLPEGTYS

-1358 GFIITNTYERPLDP
+1358 GFIITNTYERPLYP
-1372 EPIEPIPP
+1372 EPIEPIDPIPP

-1391 PIVPETT
+1391 PIVPGTT
-1398 GNEPSPPSTEET
+1398 GNEPNPPSTEET
-1410 TSVPPTEPTEE
+1410 TSVPPTEPTEESTEE

-1466 MFAGVGLLVF
+1466 MFAGAGLLVF

>member
-1 MEAGCT
+1 
-7 IFLRWYTPPCG
+7 
-18 TRFAAHEHND
+18 
-28 NAKERNT
+28 
-35 AMKKRLLAGLL
+35 MKKRLLAGLL

-65 NDDFVEDWEGAADFT
+65 NDDFVEDREDIADYT
-80 DDSYSSS
+80 DDSYSSGYSSS

-107 AEVVAEEDANDSSDT
+107 AEVIAEEDANDSSDT
-122 EIDKA
+122 EIDRA

-133 TEPEDEVQVSDAAKD
+133 TEPEDEVQDTDAAED
-148 RNDLE
+148 RNDRE
-153 NPDEETESDTQNP
+153 YPDEETKSGTNP
-166 WEAGPSDAE
+166 GETGPSDAE

-199 SEDPFSYYDDNAL
+199 SEDPFSYYDDDAS

-226 KTMAHENYAYTDVS
+226 KTMAHEDYAYTDVS
-240 GTKYTVD
+240 SGTEYMVD
-247 LYTDHTATIWE
+247 LYTDHTAKIWK
-258 LTTSSGEAEC
+258 LITSSGGAEC

-277 GDDGVQEPAPYTV
+277 DDDGVPEPTPYTV
-290 TELSLSYYS
+290 TELHLSYWS

-304 NNNYTSLVLPDTL
+304 NNNYTALVLPDTL
-317 TDIRR
+317 TDIGG

-344 TLQNM
+344 TLQYM
-349 MELKTLTFDE
+349 KQLRTLTFDE

-367 SVVSGCT
+367 SVVSGCKNLT
-374 KLETIHLPSSLQKL
+374 TIHLPSSLQKL

-414 STFSKCTSLK
+414 STFSECTSLK
-424 SIELPASITTIPR
+424 SIELPASITTIP
-437 SMFAGCSALERVT
+437 SYMFAGCSALERVT

-456 AIGNGAFGSVTDW
+456 TIGNSAFKS
-469 NGHETADTALTE
+469 DTALTE

-498 CSALTTVDLHNV
+498 CSALKTVDLHSV
-510 TTMEYGAFQGCKE
+510 TTMEYAAFQGCDA
-523 LSGEIDLSKLEVI
+523 LSGEINLSNLEVI
-536 PGNAFCYDSKITS
+536 PGHAFCYDPNITS
-549 VITCPTLKSI
+549 VVTCPTLRSI

-580 IGEYTFFLASLS
+580 IGTYTFYKASLS
-592 GTVALPDSLTKLG
+592 GTVALPDSLTQLG
-605 ANAFN
+605 ASAFS
-610 GCEEIEAIQ
+610 GCEKVEAIQ
-619 IGSGLTDIPSNAFDG
+619 IGSGLTDIPKDAFDG
-634 CRKLTTITVNNR
+634 CKPKTITVNNR
-646 QEDVK
+646 REDVH
-651 IPKID
+651 IPEID
-656 RVTVTYTIPS
+656 GVTVTYTIPS
-666 LTADDDKVSTA
+666 LTADNDKVSNA
-677 TDALSLQDAVKQ
+677 EGALSLQQAVNQ
-689 AATNGTPVTIEKDIR
+689 ANGTPVTIEKDIR
-704 LDEPVTITAEQKV
+704 LDEPVRIAAGQRV
-717 EITATENHNIFGNK
+717 EITANENCNIFGNK
-731 DQNLAN
+731 DENLAN
-737 LFVVEAGGELSLT
+737 LFVVEEGGELSLT

-773 NGNVVIEK
+773 DGNVVIEK
-781 STLEGNNIGVIEDKG
+781 STLEGDSMGVIEDNG
-796 SSAKLILEN
+796 SSAELILEN

-824 EGASFTMN
+824 KGASFTMN
-832 GGTIRDNIANTS
+832 GGTIQDNIANTP

-856 GASTFTMNEGSICN
+856 GASTFTMNRGSICN

-884 NDAKARFT
+884 SNAAKARFT

-898 SNNESHSYTS
+898 SNNESHSYTPY
-908 DSTPTGAVFVKYS
+908 STPTGAVFVKYS
-921 AEFVLNNGTIT
+921 AEFVLNDGTIT

-952 KEHGTAFTMYSGTIS
+952 EEHGTVFTMNGGIIS

-981 YSCSNRV
+981 YSCSNYV

-1010 NTQIYTTLHIQNA
+1010 NTEIYTTLHIENA

-1048 QNGAVIYG
+1048 QDGAVIYG

-1070 VATGAGGNG
+1070 VAAGAGGNG

-1103 PPGNLGTSGQG
+1103 PPGNRGTAGQG
-1114 TRYNAV
+1114 TRYNTV

-1180 SLSNSISVKKVWDN
+1180 SLSYSISVKKAWDN

-1211 RDTGDV
+1211 RDTGDI
-1217 VSTAELTSENGWQY
+1217 VSTAELTGENGWQY

-1237 LSPNHYTVTEQPLEG
+1237 LSPDHYTVTEQPLEG

-1330 EDLPESSYS
+1330 EDLPEGTYS

-1358 GFIITNTYERPLDP
+1358 GFIITNTYERPLYP
-1372 EPIEPIPP
+1372 EPIEPIDPIPP

-1391 PIVPETT
+1391 PIVPGTT

-1410 TSVPPTEPTEE
+1410 TSVPPTEPTEESTDE

-1442 TPSVSAKPPKLIQTG
+1442 TPSVSANPPKLIQTG

-1466 MFAGVGLLVF
+1466 MFAGAGLLVF

>member
-1 MEAGCT
+1 
-7 IFLRWYTPPCG
+7 
-18 TRFAAHEHND
+18 
-28 NAKERNT
+28 
-35 AMKKRLLAGLL
+35 MKKRLLAGLL

-65 NDDFVEDWEGAADFT
+65 NDDFVENREDIADYT
-80 DDSYSSS
+80 DDSYSSGYSSS

-107 AEVVAEEDANDSSDT
+107 AEVIAEEDANDSSDT
-122 EIDKA
+122 EIDRA

-133 TEPEDEVQVSDAAKD
+133 TEPEDEVQDTDAAED
-148 RNDLE
+148 RNDRE
-153 NPDEETESDTQNP
+153 YPDEETKSGTNP
-166 WEAGPSDAE
+166 GETGPSDAE

-199 SEDPFSYYDDNAL
+199 SEDPFSYYDDDAS

-220 ALLAAG
+220 ALLTAG
-226 KTMAHENYAYTDVS
+226 KTMAHEDYAYTDVS
-240 GTKYTVD
+240 SGTEYMVD
-247 LYTDHTATIWE
+247 LYTDHTAKIWK

-277 GDDGVQEPAPYTV
+277 GDDGVQEPNPYTV
-290 TELSLSYYS
+290 TELRFSPYGNS
-299 GVTSD
+299 VTSV
-304 NNNYTSLVLPDTL
+304 NNNYTALVLPDTL
-317 TDIRR
+317 TDIGG

-344 TLQNM
+344 TLQYM
-349 MELKTLTFDE
+349 KQLRTLTFDE

-367 SVVSGCT
+367 SVVSGCKNLT
-374 KLETIHLPSSLQKL
+374 TIHLPSSLQKL

-414 STFSKCTSLK
+414 STFSECTSLE
-424 SIELPASITTIPR
+424 SIELPSSITTIP
-437 SMFAGCSALERVT
+437 SYMFAGCSALERVT

-456 AIGNGAFGSVTDW
+456 AIGNSAFKS
-469 NGHETADTALTE
+469 DTALTE

-498 CSALTTVDLHNV
+498 CSALETVDLHSV
-510 TTMEYGAFQGCKE
+510 TTMEYAAFQGCDA
-523 LSGEIDLSKLEVI
+523 LSGKIDLSNLEEI
-536 PGNAFCYDSKITS
+536 PGHAFCYDPNITS
-549 VITCPTLKSI
+549 VITCPTLRSI

-580 IGEYTFFLASLS
+580 IGTYTFYKASLS
-592 GTVALPDSLTKLG
+592 GTVALPDSLTQLG
-605 ANAFN
+605 ASAFS
-610 GCEEIEAIQ
+610 GCEKVEAIQ
-619 IGSGLTDIPSNAFDG
+619 IGSGLTDIPPNAFAG
-634 CRKLTTITVNNR
+634 CTNLKTITVNNR
-646 QEDVK
+646 REDVT

-656 RVTVTYTIPS
+656 GVTVTYTIPS
-666 LTADDDKVSTA
+666 LEATDDKVSNA
-677 TDALSLQDAVKQ
+677 EGALSLQQAVDQ
-689 AATNGTPVTIEKDIR
+689 ANGPVTIEIEKNIC
-704 LDEPVTITAEQKV
+704 LNAPVTIAKGKQV
-717 EITATENHNIFGNK
+717 EITANANENYNLFGNK
-731 DQNLAN
+731 DEKPTN
-737 LFVVEAGGELSLT
+737 LFVVEEGGELSLT

-773 NGNVVIEK
+773 DGNVVIEK
-781 STLEGNNIGVIEDKG
+781 STLEGNDVGVIEDNG
-796 SSAKLILEN
+796 SSAELILEN

-815 AHSASIRVT
+815 ALSASIRVT

-832 GGTIRDNIANTS
+832 GGTIQANIANTS

-856 GASTFTMNEGSICN
+856 GASTFTMNGGSICN

-884 NDAKARFT
+884 NNAAKARFT
-892 MNGGTL
+892 MNSGTL
-898 SNNESHSYTS
+898 SNNESRSYTPK
-908 DSTPTGAVFVKYS
+908 STPTGAVFVKYS

-952 KEHGTAFTMYSGTIS
+952 EEHGTAFTMYDGTIS
-967 NNTASGYRCSGGGI
+967 NNKASGYRCDGGGI
-981 YSCSNRV
+981 YSCSNHV

-1010 NTQIYTTLHIQNA
+1010 NTEIYTTLHIENA

-1048 QNGAVIYG
+1048 QDGAVIYG

-1103 PPGNLGTSGQG
+1103 PAGNRGTSGQG
-1114 TRYNAV
+1114 TRYNTV

-1145 VSIPAVGSL
+1145 VSIPATGSL

-1180 SLSNSISVKKVWDN
+1180 SLSYSISVKKAWDN

-1211 RDTGDV
+1211 RDTGDI
-1217 VSTAELTSENGWQY
+1217 VSTAELTGENGWQH

-1237 LSPNHYTVTEQPLEG
+1237 LSPDHYTVTEQPLEG

-1330 EDLPESSYS
+1330 EDLPEGTYS

-1358 GFIITNTYERPLDP
+1358 GFIITNTYERPLYP
-1372 EPIEPIPP
+1372 EPIEPIDPIPP

-1391 PIVPETT
+1391 PIVPGTT
-1398 GNEPSPPSTEET
+1398 GNEPNPPSTEET
-1410 TSVPPTEPTEE
+1410 TSVPPTEPTEESTEE

-1442 TPSVSAKPPKLIQTG
+1442 TSSVSAKPPKLIQTG

-1466 MFAGVGLLVF
+1466 MFAGAGLLVF

>member
-1 MEAGCT
+1 
-7 IFLRWYTPPCG
+7 
-18 TRFAAHEHND
+18 
-28 NAKERNT
+28 
-35 AMKKRLLAGLL
+35 MKKRLLAGLL

-65 NDDFVEDWEGAADFT
+65 NDDFVEDREDIADYT
-80 DDSYSSS
+80 DDSYSSGYSSS

-107 AEVVAEEDANDSSDT
+107 AEVIAEEDANDSSDT
-122 EIDKA
+122 EIDRA

-133 TEPEDEVQVSDAAKD
+133 TEPEDEVQDTDAAED
-148 RNDLE
+148 RNDRE
-153 NPDEETESDTQNP
+153 DSDEETRSGTNP
-166 WEAGPSDAE
+166 GETGPSDAE
-175 TEEDVPDSW
+175 TEEDVSDSW

-199 SEDPFSYYDDNAL
+199 SEDPFSYYDDDAS

-226 KTMAHENYAYTDVS
+226 KTMAHEDYAYTDVS
-240 GTKYTVD
+240 SGTEYMVD
-247 LYTDHTATIWE
+247 LYTDHTAKIWK
-258 LTTSSGEAEC
+258 LTTSSGGAEC

-277 GDDGVQEPAPYTV
+277 DDDDVPEPTPYTV
-290 TELSLSYYS
+290 TELRFSPYGNS
-299 GVTSD
+299 VTSV
-304 NNNYTSLVLPDTL
+304 NNNYTALVLPDTL
-317 TDIRR
+317 TDIGG

-349 MELKTLTFDE
+349 KQLKTLTFDE

-367 SVVSGCT
+367 SVVSGCKNLT
-374 KLETIHLPSSLQKL
+374 TIHLPSSLQKL

-414 STFSKCTSLK
+414 STFSECTSLK
-424 SIELPASITTIPR
+424 SITLPASITTIP
-437 SMFAGCSALERVT
+437 SYMFAGCSALERVT

-456 AIGNGAFGSVTDW
+456 AIGNSAFKS
-469 NGHETADTALTE
+469 DTALTE

-498 CSALTTVDLHNV
+498 CSALKTVDLHSV
-510 TTMEYGAFQGCKE
+510 TTMEYGAFQGCDA
-523 LSGEIDLSKLEVI
+523 LSGEIDLSNLEEI
-536 PGNAFCYDSKITS
+536 PGHAFCYDPNITS
-549 VITCPTLKSI
+549 VITCPTLRSI
-559 GDWAFIWAGISTI
+559 GDWAFIWADISTI
-572 SLPETLNS
+572 SLPETLKS
-580 IGEYTFFLASLS
+580 IGTYTFYKASLS
-592 GTVALPDSLTKLG
+592 GTVALPDSLTQLG
-605 ANAFN
+605 ASAFS
-610 GCEEIEAIQ
+610 GCEKVEAIQ
-619 IGSGLTDIPSNAFDG
+619 IGSGLTDIPKDAFDG
-634 CRKLTTITVNNR
+634 CTNLKTITVNNR
-646 QEDVK
+646 WEDVT

-656 RVTVTYTIPS
+656 GVTVTYTIPS
-666 LTADDDKVSTA
+666 LEATDDKVSNA
-677 TDALSLQDAVKQ
+677 EGALSLQQAVDQ
-689 AATNGTPVTIEKDIR
+689 ANGTPVTIEKDIR
-704 LDEPVTITAEQKV
+704 LDEPVRIAAGQRV
-717 EITATENHNIFGNK
+717 EITANTNCNIFGNK
-731 DQNLAN
+731 DKDLTN
-737 LFVVEAGGELSLT
+737 LFVVEPGGELSLT

-773 NGNVVIEK
+773 DGNVVIEK
-781 STLEGNNIGVIEDKG
+781 STLEGNDVGVIEDNG
-796 SSAKLILEN
+796 SSAELILEN

-815 AHSASIRVT
+815 ALSASIRVT

-832 GGTIRDNIANTS
+832 GGTIQANIANTS

-856 GASTFTMNEGSICN
+856 GASTFTMNGGSICN

-884 NDAKARFT
+884 SNAAKARFT
-892 MNGGTL
+892 MNGESL
-898 SNNESHSYTS
+898 SNNESRSYTPN
-908 DSTPTGAVFVKYS
+908 STPTGAVFVKYS
-921 AEFVLNNGTIT
+921 AEFVLNDGTIT
-932 GNCAYGGA
+932 GNCAHDGA

-952 KEHGTAFTMYSGTIS
+952 EEHGTAFTMNGGTIS

-981 YSCSNRV
+981 YSCSNYV

-1010 NTQIYTTLHIQNA
+1010 NTEIYTTLHIENA

-1048 QNGAVIYG
+1048 QDGAVIYG

-1103 PPGNLGTSGQG
+1103 PPGNRGTSGQG
-1114 TRYNAV
+1114 TRYNTV

-1145 VSIPAVGSL
+1145 VSVPAVGSL

-1168 GANGGVVIGEAT
+1168 GANGGVVIGEET
-1180 SLSNSISVKKVWDN
+1180 SLSYSISVKKAWDN

-1211 RDTGDV
+1211 RDTGDI
-1217 VSTAELTSENGWQY
+1217 VSTAELTGENGWQY
-1231 TFTDLP
+1231 TFTGLP
-1237 LSPNHYTVTEQPLEG
+1237 LSPDHYTVTEQPLEG

-1330 EDLPESSYS
+1330 EDLPEGTYS

-1358 GFIITNTYERPLDP
+1358 GFIITNTYERPLYP
-1372 EPIEPIPP
+1372 EPIEPIDPIPP

-1391 PIVPETT
+1391 PIVPGTT
-1398 GNEPSPPSTEET
+1398 GNEPNPPSTEET
-1410 TSVPPTEPTEE
+1410 TSVPPTEPTEESTEE

-1442 TPSVSAKPPKLIQTG
+1442 TSSVSAKPPKLIQTG

-1466 MFAGVGLLVF
+1466 MFAGAGLLVF

>member
-1 MEAGCT
+1 
-7 IFLRWYTPPCG
+7 
-18 TRFAAHEHND
+18 
-28 NAKERNT
+28 
-35 AMKKRLLAGLL
+35 MKKRLLAGLL

-65 NDDFVEDWEGAADFT
+65 NDDFVEDREDIADYT
-80 DDSYSSS
+80 DDSYSSGYSSS

-107 AEVVAEEDANDSSDT
+107 AEVIAEEDANDSSDT
-122 EIDKA
+122 EIDRA

-133 TEPEDEVQVSDAAKD
+133 TEPEDEVQDTDAAED
-148 RNDLE
+148 RNDRE
-153 NPDEETESDTQNP
+153 YPDEETKSGTNP
-166 WEAGPSDAE
+166 GEAGPSDAE

-199 SEDPFSYYDDNAL
+199 SEDPFSYYDDDAS

-226 KTMAHENYAYTDVS
+226 KTMAHEDYAYTDVS
-240 GTKYTVD
+240 SGTEYMVD
-247 LYTDHTATIWE
+247 LYTDHTAKIWK
-258 LTTSSGEAEC
+258 LTTSSGGAEC

-277 GDDGVQEPAPYTV
+277 GDDGVPEPNPYTV
-290 TELSLSYYS
+290 TELRFSPYGNS
-299 GVTSD
+299 VTSV
-304 NNNYTSLVLPDTL
+304 NNNYTALVLPDTL
-317 TDIRR
+317 TDIGG

-344 TLQNM
+344 TLQYM
-349 MELKTLTFDE
+349 KQLRTLTFDE

-367 SVVSGCT
+367 SVVSGCKNLT
-374 KLETIHLPSSLQKL
+374 TIHLPSSLQKL

-414 STFSKCTSLK
+414 STFSECTSLK
-424 SIELPASITTIPR
+424 SIELPASITTIP
-437 SMFAGCSALERVT
+437 SYMFAGCSALERVT

-456 AIGNGAFGSVTDW
+456 TIGNSAFKS
-469 NGHETADTALTE
+469 DTALTE

-498 CSALTTVDLHNV
+498 CSALKTVDLHSV
-510 TTMEYGAFQGCKE
+510 TTMEYAAFQGCDA
-523 LSGEIDLSKLEVI
+523 LSGEIDLSNLEVI
-536 PGNAFCYDSKITS
+536 PGHAFCYDPNITS
-549 VITCPTLKSI
+549 VVTCPTLRSI

-580 IGEYTFFLASLS
+580 IGTYTFYKASLS
-592 GTVALPDSLTKLG
+592 GTVALPDSLTQLG
-605 ANAFN
+605 ASAFS
-610 GCEEIEAIQ
+610 GCEKVEAIQ
-619 IGSGLTDIPSNAFDG
+619 IGSGLTDIPKDAFDG
-634 CRKLTTITVNNR
+634 CKPKTITVNNR
-646 QEDVK
+646 REDVH
-651 IPKID
+651 IPEID
-656 RVTVTYTIPS
+656 GVTVTYTIPS
-666 LTADDDKVSTA
+666 LTADNDKVSNA
-677 TDALSLQDAVKQ
+677 EGALSLQQAVNQ
-689 AATNGTPVTIEKDIR
+689 ANGTPVTIEKDIR
-704 LDEPVTITAEQKV
+704 LDEPVRIAAGQRV
-717 EITATENHNIFGNK
+717 EITANENCNIFGNK
-731 DQNLAN
+731 DENLAN
-737 LFVVEAGGELSLT
+737 LFVVEEGGELSLT

-773 NGNVVIEK
+773 DGNVVIEK
-781 STLEGNNIGVIEDKG
+781 STLEGDSMGVIEDNG
-796 SSAKLILEN
+796 SSAELILEN
-805 GTIQNHKIRG
+805 GAIQNHKIRG
-815 AHSASIRVT
+815 ALSASIRVT

-832 GGTIRDNIANTS
+832 GGTIQDNIANTP

-884 NDAKARFT
+884 SNAAKARFT

-898 SNNESHSYTS
+898 SNNESRSYTPN
-908 DSTPTGAVFVKYS
+908 STPTGAVFVKYS

-932 GNCAYGGA
+932 GNCAHGGA

-952 KEHGTAFTMYSGTIS
+952 EEHGTAFTMIGGTIS

-981 YSCSNRV
+981 YSCSNYV

-1010 NTQIYTTLHIQNA
+1010 NTEIYTTLHIENA

-1048 QNGAVIYG
+1048 QDGAVIYG

-1103 PPGNLGTSGQG
+1103 PAGNRGTSGQG
-1114 TRYNAV
+1114 TRYNTV

-1145 VSIPAVGSL
+1145 VSIPATGSL

-1180 SLSNSISVKKVWDN
+1180 SLSYSISVKKAWDN

-1211 RDTGDV
+1211 RDTGDI
-1217 VSTAELTSENGWQY
+1217 VSTAELTGENGWQH

-1237 LSPNHYTVTEQPLEG
+1237 LSPDHYTVTEQPLEG

-1330 EDLPESSYS
+1330 EDLPEGTYS

-1358 GFIITNTYERPLDP
+1358 GFIITNTYERPLYP
-1372 EPIEPIPP
+1372 EPIEPIDPIPP

-1391 PIVPETT
+1391 PIVPGTT
-1398 GNEPSPPSTEET
+1398 GNEPNPPSTEET
-1410 TSVPPTEPTEE
+1410 TSVPPTEPTEESTDE

-1442 TPSVSAKPPKLIQTG
+1442 TSSVSAKPPKLIQTG

-1466 MFAGVGLLVF
+1466 MFAGAGLLVF

>member
-1 MEAGCT
+1 
-7 IFLRWYTPPCG
+7 
-18 TRFAAHEHND
+18 
-28 NAKERNT
+28 
-35 AMKKRLLAGLL
+35 MKKRLLAGLL

-65 NDDFVEDWEGAADFT
+65 NDDFVEDREDIADYT
-80 DDSYSSS
+80 DDSYSSGYSSS

-107 AEVVAEEDANDSSDT
+107 AEVIAEEDANDSSDT
-122 EIDKA
+122 EIDRA

-133 TEPEDEVQVSDAAKD
+133 TEPEDEVQDTDAAED
-148 RNDLE
+148 RNDRE
-153 NPDEETESDTQNP
+153 DSDEETKSGTNP
-166 WEAGPSDAE
+166 GETGPSDAE

-199 SEDPFSYYDDNAL
+199 SEDPFSYYDDDAS

-226 KTMAHENYAYTDVS
+226 KTMAHEDYAYTDVS
-240 GTKYTVD
+240 SGTEYMVD
-247 LYTDHTATIWE
+247 LYTDHTAKIWK

-277 GDDGVQEPAPYTV
+277 DDDGVPEPTPYTV
-290 TELSLSYYS
+290 TELRLSYWS
-299 GVTSD
+299 SVTSD
-304 NNNYTSLVLPDTL
+304 NNNYTALVLPDTL
-317 TDIRR
+317 TDIGG

-349 MELKTLTFDE
+349 KQLKTLTFDE

-367 SVVSGCT
+367 SVVSGCKSLT
-374 KLETIHLPSSLQKL
+374 TIHLPSSLQKL
-388 SGTGTFSGASA
+388 SGTSTFSGASA

-414 STFSKCTSLK
+414 STFSECTSLE
-424 SIELPASITTIPR
+424 SIELPASITTIPS

-469 NGHETADTALTE
+469 KDQEIADTVLTE

-498 CSALTTVDLHNV
+498 CSALETVDLHSV
-510 TTMEYGAFQGCKE
+510 TTMGYAAFQGCDA
-523 LSGEIDLSKLEVI
+523 LSGEIDLSNLEVI
-536 PGNAFCYDSKITS
+536 PGHAFCYDPNITS
-549 VITCPTLKSI
+549 VITCPTLRSI
-559 GDWAFIWAGISTI
+559 GDWAFIWADISTI

-580 IGEYTFFLASLS
+580 IGTYTFYKASLS
-592 GTVALPDSLTKLG
+592 GTVALPDSLTQLG
-605 ANAFN
+605 ASAFS
-610 GCEEIEAIQ
+610 GCEEVNAIQ
-619 IGSGLTDIPSNAFDG
+619 IGSGLKDIPANAFAG
-634 CRKLTTITVNNR
+634 CTNLKTITVNNR
-646 QEDVK
+646 REDVT

-656 RVTVTYTIPS
+656 GVTVTYTIPS
-666 LTADDDKVSTA
+666 LEATDDKVSA
-677 TDALSLQDAVKQ
+677 AEGALSLQQAVDQ
-689 AATNGTPVTIEKDIR
+689 ANGTPVTIEIEKNIC
-704 LDEPVTITAEQKV
+704 LNAPVTIAAGQRV
-717 EITATENHNIFGNK
+717 EITANANENYNLFGNK
-731 DQNLAN
+731 DEKPTN
-737 LFVVEAGGELSLT
+737 LFVVEEGGELSLT

-773 NGNVVIEK
+773 DGNVVIEK
-781 STLEGNNIGVIEDKG
+781 STLEGDSMGVIEDNG
-796 SSAKLILEN
+796 SSAELILEN

-815 AHSASIRVT
+815 ALSASIRVT

-832 GGTIRDNIANTS
+832 GGTIQANIANTS

-856 GASTFTMNEGSICN
+856 GASTFTMNRGSICN

-884 NDAKARFT
+884 SNAAKARFT
-892 MNGGTL
+892 MNGGSL
-898 SNNESHSYTS
+898 SNNESRSYTPN
-908 DSTPTGAVFVKYS
+908 STPTGAVFVKYS
-921 AEFVLNNGTIT
+921 AEFVLNDGTIT
-932 GNCAYGGA
+932 GNCAHDGA

-952 KEHGTAFTMYSGTIS
+952 EEHGTAFTMNGGTIS

-981 YSCSNRV
+981 YSCSNYV

-1010 NTQIYTTLHIQNA
+1010 NTEIYTTLHIENA

-1048 QNGAVIYG
+1048 QDGAVIYG

-1103 PPGNLGTSGQG
+1103 PPGNRGTSGQG
-1114 TRYNAV
+1114 TRYNTV

-1145 VSIPAVGSL
+1145 VSIPATGSL

-1168 GANGGVVIGEAT
+1168 GANGGVVIGEET
-1180 SLSNSISVKKVWDN
+1180 SLSYSISVKKAWDN

-1211 RDTGDV
+1211 RDTGDI
-1217 VSTAELTSENGWQY
+1217 VSTAELTGENGWQY

-1237 LSPNHYTVTEQPLEG
+1237 LSPDHYTVTEQPLEG

-1330 EDLPESSYS
+1330 EDLPEGTYS

-1358 GFIITNTYERPLDP
+1358 GFIITNTYERPLYP
-1372 EPIEPIPP
+1372 EPIEPIDPIPP

-1391 PIVPETT
+1391 PIVPGTT

-1421 STEERSAESD
+1421 STEESTEERSAESD
-1431 PEESP
+1431 SEESP

-1466 MFAGVGLLVF
+1466 MFAGAGLLVF

>member
-1 MEAGCT
+1 
-7 IFLRWYTPPCG
+7 
-18 TRFAAHEHND
+18 
-28 NAKERNT
+28 
-35 AMKKRLLAGLL
+35 MKKRLLAGLL

-65 NDDFVEDWEGAADFT
+65 NDDFVEDREDIADYT
-80 DDSYSSS
+80 DDSYSSGYSSS

-107 AEVVAEEDANDSSDT
+107 AEVIAEEDANDSSDT
-122 EIDKA
+122 EIDRA

-133 TEPEDEVQVSDAAKD
+133 TEPEDEVQNTDAAED
-148 RNDLE
+148 RNDRE
-153 NPDEETESDTQNP
+153 YPDEETKSGTNP
-166 WEAGPSDAE
+166 GEAGPSDAE

-199 SEDPFSYYDDNAL
+199 SEDPFSYYDDDAS

-226 KTMAHENYAYTDVS
+226 KTMAHKDYAYTDVS
-240 GTKYTVD
+240 SGTEYMVD
-247 LYTDHTATIWE
+247 LYTDHTAKIWQ
-258 LTTSSGEAEC
+258 LITSSGGAEC

-277 GDDGVQEPAPYTV
+277 DDDGVPEPTPYTV
-290 TELSLSYYS
+290 TELRLSYWS

-304 NNNYTSLVLPDTL
+304 NNNYTALVLPDTL
-317 TDIRR
+317 TDIGG

-349 MELKTLTFDE
+349 KQLKTLTFDE

-367 SVVSGCT
+367 SVVSGCKSLT
-374 KLETIHLPSSLQKL
+374 TIHLPSSLQKL
-388 SGTGTFSGASA
+388 SGTSTFSGASA

-414 STFSKCTSLK
+414 STFSECTSLE
-424 SIELPASITTIPR
+424 SIELPASITTIPS

-469 NGHETADTALTE
+469 KDQEIADTVLTE

-498 CSALTTVDLHNV
+498 CSALETVDLHSV
-510 TTMEYGAFQGCKE
+510 TTMGYGAFQGCDA
-523 LSGEIDLSKLEVI
+523 LSGEIDLSNLEVI
-536 PGNAFCYDSKITS
+536 PGHAFCYDPNITS
-549 VITCPTLKSI
+549 VITCPTLRSI
-559 GDWAFIWAGISTI
+559 GDWAFIWADISTI

-580 IGEYTFFLASLS
+580 IGTYTFYKASLS
-592 GTVALPDSLTKLG
+592 GTVALPDSLTQLG
-605 ANAFN
+605 ASAFS
-610 GCEEIEAIQ
+610 GCEEVNAIQ
-619 IGSGLTDIPSNAFDG
+619 IGSGLKDIPANAFAG
-634 CRKLTTITVNNR
+634 CTNLKTITVNNR
-646 QEDVK
+646 REDVT

-656 RVTVTYTIPS
+656 GVTVTYTIPS
-666 LTADDDKVSTA
+666 LEATDDKVSNA
-677 TDALSLQDAVKQ
+677 EGALSLQQAVDQ
-689 AATNGTPVTIEKDIR
+689 ANGPVTIEIEKNIC
-704 LDEPVTITAEQKV
+704 LNAPVTIAKGKQV
-717 EITATENHNIFGNK
+717 EITANANENYNLFGNK
-731 DQNLAN
+731 DENLTN

-773 NGNVVIEK
+773 DGNVVIEK
-781 STLEGNNIGVIEDKG
+781 STLEGDSMGVIEDNG
-796 SSAKLILEN
+796 SSAELILEN

-832 GGTIRDNIANTS
+832 GGTIQDNIANTA

-884 NDAKARFT
+884 NNAAKARFT

-898 SNNESHSYTS
+898 SNNESRSYTPY
-908 DSTPTGAVFVKYS
+908 STPTGAVFVKYS

-932 GNCAYGGA
+932 GNCAHGGA
-940 GGGVAVMDELPT
+940 GGGVAVMDELPRE
-952 KEHGTAFTMYSGTIS
+952 EHGTAFTMNGGTIS

-981 YSCSNRV
+981 YSCSNHV

-1010 NTQIYTTLHIQNA
+1010 NTEIYTTLHIENA

-1048 QNGAVIYG
+1048 QDGAVIYG

-1103 PPGNLGTSGQG
+1103 PAGNRGTSGQG
-1114 TRYNAV
+1114 TRYNTV

-1145 VSIPAVGSL
+1145 VSIPATGSL
-1154 IITGNQASHGGGGI
+1154 IITANQASHGGGGI

-1180 SLSNSISVKKVWDN
+1180 SLSYSISVKKAWDN

-1211 RDTGDV
+1211 RDTGDI
-1217 VSTAELTSENGWQY
+1217 VSTAELTGENGWQH

-1319 LTADMG
+1319 LTADMS

-1330 EDLPESSYS
+1330 EDLPEGTYS

-1358 GFIITNTYERPLDP
+1358 GFIITNTYERPLYP
-1372 EPIEPIPP
+1372 EPIEPIDPIPP

-1391 PIVPETT
+1391 PIVPGTT
-1398 GNEPSPPSTEET
+1398 GNEPNPPSTEET
-1410 TSVPPTEPTEE
+1410 TSVPPTEPTEESTDE

-1442 TPSVSAKPPKLIQTG
+1442 TPSVSANPPKLIQTG

-1466 MFAGVGLLVF
+1466 MFAGAGLLVF
-1476 GFYKRSKENIDHE
+1476 GFYKRSKENIHHE

>member
-1 MEAGCT
+1 
-7 IFLRWYTPPCG
+7 
-18 TRFAAHEHND
+18 
-28 NAKERNT
+28 
-35 AMKKRLLAGLL
+35 MKKRLLAGLL

-65 NDDFVEDWEGAADFT
+65 NDDFVEDREDIADFT
-80 DDSYSSS
+80 DDSYSSGYSSS

-107 AEVVAEEDANDSSDT
+107 AKVIAEEDANDSSDT
-122 EIDKA
+122 EIDRA

-133 TEPEDEVQVSDAAKD
+133 TESEDEVQDTDAAED
-148 RNDLE
+148 RNDRE
-153 NPDEETESDTQNP
+153 DSDEETRSGTNP
-166 WEAGPSDAE
+166 GETGPSDAE
-175 TEEDVPDSW
+175 TEEDVSDSW

-199 SEDPFSYYDDNAL
+199 SEDPFSYYDDDAS

-226 KTMAHENYAYTDVS
+226 KTMAHEDYAYTDVS
-240 GTKYTVD
+240 SGTEYMVD
-247 LYTDHTATIWE
+247 LYTDHTAKIWK
-258 LTTSSGEAEC
+258 LTTSSGGAEC

-277 GDDGVQEPAPYTV
+277 DDDDVPEPTPYTV
-290 TELSLSYYS
+290 TELRFSPYGNS
-299 GVTSD
+299 VTSV
-304 NNNYTSLVLPDTL
+304 NNNYTALVLPDTL
-317 TDIRR
+317 TDIGG

-344 TLQNM
+344 TLQYM
-349 MELKTLTFDE
+349 KELRTLTFEE

-367 SVVSGCT
+367 SVVSGCKNLT
-374 KLETIHLPSSLQKL
+374 TIHLPSSLQKL

-414 STFSKCTSLK
+414 STFSECTSLK
-424 SIELPASITTIPR
+424 SIELPASITTIP
-437 SMFAGCSALERVT
+437 SYMFAGCSALERVT

-456 AIGNGAFGSVTDW
+456 AIGNSAFKS
-469 NGHETADTALTE
+469 DTALTE

-498 CSALTTVDLHNV
+498 CSALKTVDLHSV
-510 TTMEYGAFQGCKE
+510 TTMEYGAFQGCDA
-523 LSGEIDLSKLEVI
+523 LSGEIDLSNLEEI
-536 PGNAFCYDSKITS
+536 PGNAFCYDPNITS
-549 VITCPTLKSI
+549 VITCPTLRSI
-559 GDWAFIWAGISTI
+559 GDWAFIWADISTI
-572 SLPETLNS
+572 SLPETLKS
-580 IGEYTFFLASLS
+580 IGTYTFYKASLS
-592 GTVALPDSLTKLG
+592 GTVALPDSLTQLG
-605 ANAFN
+605 ASAFS
-610 GCEEIEAIQ
+610 GCEKVEAIQ
-619 IGSGLTDIPSNAFDG
+619 IGSGLTDIPKDAFDG
-634 CRKLTTITVNNR
+634 CTNLKTITVNNR
-646 QEDVK
+646 REDVT

-656 RVTVTYTIPS
+656 GVTVTYTIPS
-666 LTADDDKVSTA
+666 LTADNDKVSNA
-677 TDALSLQDAVKQ
+677 EGALSLQQAVDQ
-689 AATNGTPVTIEKDIR
+689 ANGPVTIEIEKDIR
-704 LDEPVTITAEQKV
+704 LDEPVRIAAGQRV
-717 EITATENHNIFGNK
+717 EITANENCNIFGNK
-731 DQNLAN
+731 DENLAN
-737 LFVVEAGGELSLT
+737 LFVVEEGGELSLT

-773 NGNVVIEK
+773 DGNVVIEK
-781 STLEGNNIGVIEDKG
+781 STLEGDSMGVIEDNG
-796 SSAKLILEN
+796 SSAELILEN

-815 AHSASIRVT
+815 ALSASIRVT

-832 GGTIRDNIANTS
+832 GGTIQDNIANTP

-884 NDAKARFT
+884 SNAAKARFT

-898 SNNESHSYTS
+898 SNNESHSYTPY
-908 DSTPTGAVFVKYS
+908 STPTGAVFVKYS
-921 AEFVLNNGTIT
+921 AEFVLNEGTIT

-952 KEHGTAFTMYSGTIS
+952 EEHGTAFTMNSGTIS

-981 YSCSNRV
+981 YSCSNYV

-1010 NTQIYTTLHIQNA
+1010 NTEIYTTLHIENA

-1048 QNGAVIYG
+1048 QDGAVIYG

-1103 PPGNLGTSGQG
+1103 PAGNRGTSGQG
-1114 TRYNAV
+1114 TRYNTV

-1145 VSIPAVGSL
+1145 VSIPATGSL

-1180 SLSNSISVKKVWDN
+1180 SLSYSISVKKAWDN

-1211 RDTGDV
+1211 RDTGDI
-1217 VSTAELTSENGWQY
+1217 VSTAELTGENGWQH

-1237 LSPNHYTVTEQPLEG
+1237 LSPDHYTVTEQPLEG

-1330 EDLPESSYS
+1330 EDLPEGTYS

-1358 GFIITNTYERPLDP
+1358 GFIITNTYERPLYP
-1372 EPIEPIPP
+1372 EPIEPIDPIPP

-1391 PIVPETT
+1391 PIVPGTT
-1398 GNEPSPPSTEET
+1398 GNEPNPPSTEET
-1410 TSVPPTEPTEE
+1410 TSVPPTEPTEESTEE

-1442 TPSVSAKPPKLIQTG
+1442 TPSVSANPPKLIQTG

-1466 MFAGVGLLVF
+1466 MFAGAGLLVF

>member
-1 MEAGCT
+1 
-7 IFLRWYTPPCG
+7 
-18 TRFAAHEHND
+18 
-28 NAKERNT
+28 
-35 AMKKRLLAGLL
+35 MKKRLLAGLL

-65 NDDFVEDWEGAADFT
+65 NDDFVEDREDIADYT
-80 DDSYSSS
+80 DDSYSSGYSSS

-107 AEVVAEEDANDSSDT
+107 AEVIAEEDANDSSDT
-122 EIDKA
+122 EIDRA

-133 TEPEDEVQVSDAAKD
+133 TEPEDEVQDTDAAED
-148 RNDLE
+148 RNDRE
-153 NPDEETESDTQNP
+153 DSDEETKSGTNP
-166 WEAGPSDAE
+166 GETGPSDAE

-199 SEDPFSYYDDNAL
+199 SEDPFSYYDDDAS

-220 ALLAAG
+220 ALPAAG
-226 KTMAHENYAYTDVS
+226 KTMAHKDYAYTDVS
-240 GTKYTVD
+240 SGTEYMVD
-247 LYTDHTATIWE
+247 LYTDYTAKIRR
-258 LTTSSGEAEC
+258 LTSSSGGAEC

-277 GDDGVQEPAPYTV
+277 DDAGVQDPNPYTV
-290 TELSLSYYS
+290 TELSLPFSS
-299 GVTSD
+299 SVTSD
-304 NNNYTSLVLPDTL
+304 YTTLVLPDTL
-317 TDIRR
+317 TDMGGY
-322 SLSGFKNVTEITIPG
+322 LSSFKNVTEITIPG
-337 SVKVFNA
+337 SVKVFKA
-344 TLQNM
+344 ILQNM
-349 MELKTLTFDE
+349 TELKTLTFEE

-367 SVVSGCT
+367 SVVSGCKNLT
-374 KLETIHLPSSLQKL
+374 TIHLPSSLQKL
-388 SGTGTFSGASA
+388 SGTDTFSGASA

-414 STFSKCTSLK
+414 STFSECTSLE
-424 SIELPASITTIPR
+424 SIELPASITTIP
-437 SMFAGCSALERVT
+437 SHMFAGCSALERVT

-456 AIGNGAFGSVTDW
+456 AIDNGAFGSVTDW
-469 NGHETADTALTE
+469 KNHETADTALTE

-498 CSALTTVDLHNV
+498 CSALETVDLHSV
-510 TTMEYGAFQGCKE
+510 TTMGYAAFQGCKA
-523 LSGEIDLSKLEVI
+523 LSGKIDLSNLEEI
-536 PGNAFCYDSKITS
+536 PGHAFCYDPNITS
-549 VITCPTLKSI
+549 VITCSTLSSI

-580 IGEYTFFLASLS
+580 IGTYTFYKASLS
-592 GTVALPDSLTKLG
+592 GTVALPDSLTQLG
-605 ANAFN
+605 ASAFS
-610 GCEEIEAIQ
+610 GCKEVEAIQ
-619 IGSGLTDIPSNAFDG
+619 IGSGLTDIPPNAFAG
-634 CRKLTTITVNNR
+634 CTNLKTITVNNR
-646 QEDVK
+646 REDVT

-656 RVTVTYTIPS
+656 GVTVTYTIPS
-666 LTADDDKVSTA
+666 LEATDDKVSNA
-677 TDALSLQDAVKQ
+677 EGALSLQQAVDQ
-689 AATNGTPVTIEKDIR
+689 ANGPVTIEIEKNIC
-704 LDEPVTITAEQKV
+704 LNAPVTIAKGKQV
-717 EITATENHNIFGNK
+717 EITANANENYNLFGNK
-731 DQNLAN
+731 DEKPTN
-737 LFVVEAGGELSLT
+737 LFVVEEGGELSLT

-773 NGNVVIEK
+773 DGNVVIEK
-781 STLEGNNIGVIEDKG
+781 STLEGNDVGVIEDNG
-796 SSAKLILEN
+796 SSAELILEN

-815 AHSASIRVT
+815 ALSASIRVT

-832 GGTIRDNIANTS
+832 GGTIQANIANTS

-856 GASTFTMNEGSICN
+856 GASTFTMNGGSICN

-884 NDAKARFT
+884 SNAAKARFT
-892 MNGGTL
+892 MNGGSL
-898 SNNESHSYTS
+898 SNNESRSYTPN
-908 DSTPTGAVFVKYS
+908 STPTGAVFVKYS
-921 AEFVLNNGTIT
+921 AEFVLNDGTIT
-932 GNCAYGGA
+932 GNCAHDGA

-952 KEHGTAFTMYSGTIS
+952 EEHGTAFTMNGGTIS

-981 YSCSNRV
+981 YSCSNYV

-1010 NTQIYTTLHIQNA
+1010 NTEIYTTLHIENA

-1048 QNGAVIYG
+1048 QDGAVIYG

-1103 PPGNLGTSGQG
+1103 PPGNRGTSGQG
-1114 TRYNAV
+1114 TRYNTV

-1145 VSIPAVGSL
+1145 VSIPATGSL

-1180 SLSNSISVKKVWDN
+1180 SLSYSISVKKAWDN
-1194 PGYEDTQPSG
+1194 PGYEDTQPSS

-1211 RDTGDV
+1211 RDTGDI
-1217 VSTAELTSENGWQY
+1217 VSTAELTGENGWQY

-1266 ITNTYLTTP
+1266 ITNTHLTTP
-1275 TPDVPAVTISVPVEK
+1275 TPMPDVPAVTISVPVEK

-1330 EDLPESSYS
+1330 EDLPEGTYS

-1358 GFIITNTYERPLDP
+1358 GFIITNTYERPLYP
-1372 EPIEPIPP
+1372 EPIEPIDPIPP

-1391 PIVPETT
+1391 PIVPGTT
-1398 GNEPSPPSTEET
+1398 GNEPNPPSTEET
-1410 TSVPPTEPTEE
+1410 TSVPPTEPTEESTEE

-1442 TPSVSAKPPKLIQTG
+1442 TPSVSANPPKLIQTG

-1466 MFAGVGLLVF
+1466 MFAGAGLLVF

>member
-1 MEAGCT
+1 
-7 IFLRWYTPPCG
+7 
-18 TRFAAHEHND
+18 
-28 NAKERNT
+28 
-35 AMKKRLLAGLL
+35 MKKRLLAGLL

-65 NDDFVEDWEGAADFT
+65 NDDFVEDREDITDYT
-80 DDSYSSS
+80 DDSYSSGYSSS

-107 AEVVAEEDANDSSDT
+107 AKVIAEEDANDSSDT
-122 EIDKA
+122 EIDRA

-133 TEPEDEVQVSDAAKD
+133 TESEDEVQDTDAAED
-148 RNDLE
+148 RNDRE
-153 NPDEETESDTQNP
+153 DSDEETRSGTNP
-166 WEAGPSDAE
+166 GETGPSDAE
-175 TEEDVPDSW
+175 TEEDVSDSW

-199 SEDPFSYYDDNAL
+199 SEDPFSYYDDDAS

-226 KTMAHENYAYTDVS
+226 KTMAHEDYAYTDVS
-240 GTKYTVD
+240 SGTEYMVD
-247 LYTDHTATIWE
+247 LYTDHTAKIWK
-258 LTTSSGEAEC
+258 LTTSSGGAEC

-277 GDDGVQEPAPYTV
+277 DDDDVPEPTPYTV
-290 TELSLSYYS
+290 TELKFSPYGNS
-299 GVTSD
+299 VTSV
-304 NNNYTSLVLPDTL
+304 NNNYTALVLPDTL
-317 TDIRR
+317 TDIGG

-344 TLQNM
+344 TLQYM
-349 MELKTLTFDE
+349 KELRTLTFEE

-367 SVVSGCT
+367 SVVSGCKNLT
-374 KLETIHLPSSLQKL
+374 TIHLPSSLQKL

-414 STFSKCTSLK
+414 STFSECTSLK
-424 SIELPASITTIPR
+424 SITLPASITTIP
-437 SMFAGCSALERVT
+437 SYMFAGCSALERVT

-456 AIGNGAFGSVTDW
+456 AIGNSAFKS
-469 NGHETADTALTE
+469 DTALTE

-498 CSALTTVDLHNV
+498 CSALKTVDLHSV
-510 TTMEYGAFQGCKE
+510 TTMEYAAFQGCDA
-523 LSGEIDLSKLEVI
+523 LSGEINLSNLEVI
-536 PGNAFCYDSKITS
+536 PGHAFCYDPNITS
-549 VITCPTLKSI
+549 VVTCPTLRSI

-580 IGEYTFFLASLS
+580 IGTYTFYKASLS
-592 GTVALPDSLTKLG
+592 GTVALPDSLTQLG
-605 ANAFN
+605 ASAFS
-610 GCEEIEAIQ
+610 GCEKVEAIQ
-619 IGSGLTDIPSNAFDG
+619 IGSGLTDIPKDAFDG
-634 CRKLTTITVNNR
+634 CKPKTITVNNR
-646 QEDVK
+646 REDVH
-651 IPKID
+651 IPEID
-656 RVTVTYTIPS
+656 GVTVTYTIPS
-666 LTADDDKVSTA
+666 LTADNDKVSNTEG
-677 TDALSLQDAVKQ
+677 ALSLQQAVDQ
-689 AATNGTPVTIEKDIR
+689 ANGTPVTIEKDIR
-704 LDEPVTITAEQKV
+704 LDEPVRIAAGQRV
-717 EITATENHNIFGNK
+717 EITANTNCNIFGNK
-731 DQNLAN
+731 DKDLTN
-737 LFVVEAGGELSLT
+737 LFVVEPGGELSLT

-773 NGNVVIEK
+773 DGNVVIEK
-781 STLEGNNIGVIEDKG
+781 STLEGNDVGVIEDNG
-796 SSAKLILEN
+796 SSAELILEN

-815 AHSASIRVT
+815 ALSASIRVT

-832 GGTIRDNIANTS
+832 GGTIQANIANTS

-856 GASTFTMNEGSICN
+856 GASTFTMNGGSICN

-884 NDAKARFT
+884 SNAAKARFT
-892 MNGGTL
+892 MNGGSL
-898 SNNESHSYTS
+898 SNNESRSYTPN
-908 DSTPTGAVFVKYS
+908 STPTGAVFVKYS
-921 AEFVLNNGTIT
+921 AEFVLNDGTIT
-932 GNCAYGGA
+932 GNCAHDGA

-952 KEHGTAFTMYSGTIS
+952 EEHGTAFTMNGGTIS

-981 YSCSNRV
+981 YSCSNYV

-1010 NTQIYTTLHIQNA
+1010 NTEIYTTLHIENA

-1048 QNGAVIYG
+1048 QDGAVIYG

-1070 VATGAGGNG
+1070 VATGAGGIG

-1103 PPGNLGTSGQG
+1103 PPGNRGTSGQG
-1114 TRYNAV
+1114 TRYNTV

-1145 VSIPAVGSL
+1145 VSIPATGSL

-1180 SLSNSISVKKVWDN
+1180 SLSYSISVKKAWDN
-1194 PGYEDTQPSG
+1194 PGYEDTQPSS

-1211 RDTGDV
+1211 RDTGDI
-1217 VSTAELTSENGWQY
+1217 VSTAELTGENGWQY

-1330 EDLPESSYS
+1330 EDLPEGTYS

-1358 GFIITNTYERPLDP
+1358 GFIITNTYERPLYP
-1372 EPIEPIPP
+1372 EPIEPIDPIPP

-1391 PIVPETT
+1391 PIVPGTT
-1398 GNEPSPPSTEET
+1398 GNEPNPPSTEET
-1410 TSVPPTEPTEE
+1410 TSVPPTEPTEESTEE

-1442 TPSVSAKPPKLIQTG
+1442 TSSVSAKPPKLIQTG

-1466 MFAGVGLLVF
+1466 MFAGAGLLVF

>member
-1 MEAGCT
+1 
-7 IFLRWYTPPCG
+7 
-18 TRFAAHEHND
+18 
-28 NAKERNT
+28 
-35 AMKKRLLAGLL
+35 MKKRLLAGLL

-65 NDDFVEDWEGAADFT
+65 NDDFVEDREDIADYT
-80 DDSYSSS
+80 DDSYSSGYSSS

-107 AEVVAEEDANDSSDT
+107 AEVIAEEDANDSSDT
-122 EIDKA
+122 EIDRA

-133 TEPEDEVQVSDAAKD
+133 TEPEDEVQNTDAAED
-148 RNDLE
+148 RNDRE
-153 NPDEETESDTQNP
+153 YPDEETKSGTNP
-166 WEAGPSDAE
+166 GEAGPSDAE

-199 SEDPFSYYDDNAL
+199 SEDPFSYYDDDAS

-226 KTMAHENYAYTDVS
+226 KTMAHEDYAYTDVS
-240 GTKYTVD
+240 SGTEYMVD
-247 LYTDHTATIWE
+247 LYTDHTAKIWK

-277 GDDGVQEPAPYTV
+277 DDDGVPEPNPYTV
-290 TELSLSYYS
+290 TELRFSPYGNS
-299 GVTSD
+299 VTSV
-304 NNNYTSLVLPDTL
+304 NNNYTALVLPDTL
-317 TDIRR
+317 TDIGG

-344 TLQNM
+344 TLQYM
-349 MELKTLTFDE
+349 KQLRTLTFEE

-367 SVVSGCT
+367 SVVSGCKSLT
-374 KLETIHLPSSLQKL
+374 TIHLPSSLQKL

-414 STFSKCTSLK
+414 STFSECTSLE
-424 SIELPASITTIPR
+424 SIELPASITTIPS

-469 NGHETADTALTE
+469 NDQETADTALTE

-498 CSALTTVDLHNV
+498 CSALETVDLHSV
-510 TTMEYGAFQGCKE
+510 TTMGYAAFQGCDA

-536 PGNAFCYDSKITS
+536 PGHAFCYDPNITS
-549 VITCPTLKSI
+549 VITCPTLRSI
-559 GDWAFIWAGISTI
+559 GDWAFIWADISTI

-580 IGEYTFFLASLS
+580 IGTYTFYKASLS
-592 GTVALPDSLTKLG
+592 GTVALPDSLTQLG
-605 ANAFN
+605 ASAFS
-610 GCEEIEAIQ
+610 GCEEVNAIQ
-619 IGSGLTDIPSNAFDG
+619 IGSGLKDIPANAFAG
-634 CRKLTTITVNNR
+634 CTNLKTITVNNR
-646 QEDVK
+646 WEDVT

-656 RVTVTYTIPS
+656 GVTVTYTIPS
-666 LTADDDKVSTA
+666 LEATDDKVSNA
-677 TDALSLQDAVKQ
+677 EGALSLQQAVDQ
-689 AATNGTPVTIEKDIR
+689 ANGTPVTIEKDIR
-704 LDEPVTITAEQKV
+704 LDEPVRIAAGQRV
-717 EITATENHNIFGNK
+717 EITANVNCNIFGNNDK
-731 DQNLAN
+731 NLTN
-737 LFVVEAGGELSLT
+737 LFVVEPGGELSLT

-773 NGNVVIEK
+773 DGNVVIEK
-781 STLEGNNIGVIEDKG
+781 STLEGNDVGVIEDNG
-796 SSAKLILEN
+796 SSAELILEN

-815 AHSASIRVT
+815 ALSASIRVT

-832 GGTIRDNIANTS
+832 GGTIQANIANTS

-856 GASTFTMNEGSICN
+856 GASTFTMNGGSICN

-884 NDAKARFT
+884 SNAAKARFT
-892 MNGGTL
+892 MNGGSL
-898 SNNESHSYTS
+898 SNNESRSYTPN
-908 DSTPTGAVFVKYS
+908 STPTGAVFVKYS
-921 AEFVLNNGTIT
+921 AEFVLNDGTIT
-932 GNCAYGGA
+932 GNCAHDGA

-952 KEHGTAFTMYSGTIS
+952 EEHGTAFTMNGGTIS

-981 YSCSNRV
+981 YSCSNYV

-1010 NTQIYTTLHIQNA
+1010 NTEIYTTLHIENA

-1048 QNGAVIYG
+1048 QDGAVIYG

-1103 PPGNLGTSGQG
+1103 PPGNRGTSGQG
-1114 TRYNAV
+1114 TRYNTV

-1145 VSIPAVGSL
+1145 VSIPATGSL

-1180 SLSNSISVKKVWDN
+1180 SLSYSISVKKAWDN
-1194 PGYEDTQPSG
+1194 PGYEDTQPSS

-1211 RDTGDV
+1211 RDTGDI
-1217 VSTAELTSENGWQY
+1217 VSTAELTGENGWQY

-1266 ITNTYLTTP
+1266 ITNTHLTTP
-1275 TPDVPAVTISVPVEK
+1275 TPMPDVPAVTISVPVEK

-1330 EDLPESSYS
+1330 EDLPEGTYS

-1358 GFIITNTYERPLDP
+1358 SFIITNTYERPLYP
-1372 EPIEPIPP
+1372 EPIEPIDPIPP

-1391 PIVPETT
+1391 PIVPGTT
-1398 GNEPSPPSTEET
+1398 GNEPNPPSTEET

-1421 STEERSAESD
+1421 STDESTEERSTESD
-1431 PEESP
+1431 PQKSP

-1466 MFAGVGLLVF
+1466 MFAGAGLLVF

>member
-1 MEAGCT
+1 
-7 IFLRWYTPPCG
+7 
-18 TRFAAHEHND
+18 
-28 NAKERNT
+28 
-35 AMKKRLLAGLL
+35 MKKRLLAGLL

-65 NDDFVEDWEGAADFT
+65 NDDFVEDREDITDYT
-80 DDSYSSS
+80 DDSYSSGYSSS

-107 AEVVAEEDANDSSDT
+107 AEVIAEEDANDSSDT
-122 EIDKA
+122 EIDRA

-133 TEPEDEVQVSDAAKD
+133 TEPEDEVQDTDAAED
-148 RNDLE
+148 RNDRE
-153 NPDEETESDTQNP
+153 YPDEETKSGTNP
-166 WEAGPSDAE
+166 GEAGPSDAE

-189 IDSELEAAIA
+189 IDSDLEAAIA
-199 SEDPFSYYDDNAL
+199 SEDPFSYYDDDAS

-226 KTMAHENYAYTDVS
+226 KTMAHEDYAYTDVS
-240 GTKYTVD
+240 SGTEYMVD
-247 LYTDHTATIWE
+247 LYTDHTAKIWK

-277 GDDGVQEPAPYTV
+277 DDDDVPEPTPYTV
-290 TELSLSYYS
+290 TELRFSPYGNS
-299 GVTSD
+299 VTSV
-304 NNNYTSLVLPDTL
+304 NNNYTALVLPDTL
-317 TDIRR
+317 TDIGG

-344 TLQNM
+344 TLQYM
-349 MELKTLTFDE
+349 KQLRTLTFEE

-367 SVVSGCT
+367 SVVSGCKNLT
-374 KLETIHLPSSLQKL
+374 TIHLPSSLQKL

-414 STFSKCTSLK
+414 STFSECTSLK
-424 SIELPASITTIPR
+424 SITLPASITTIP
-437 SMFAGCSALERVT
+437 SYMFAGCSALERVT

-456 AIGNGAFGSVTDW
+456 AIGNSAFKS
-469 NGHETADTALTE
+469 DTALTE

-498 CSALTTVDLHNV
+498 CSALKTVDLHSV
-510 TTMEYGAFQGCKE
+510 TTMEYGAFQGCDA
-523 LSGEIDLSKLEVI
+523 LSGEINLSNLEEI
-536 PGNAFCYDSKITS
+536 PGHAFCYDPNITS
-549 VITCPTLKSI
+549 VITCPTLRSI
-559 GDWAFIWAGISTI
+559 GDWAFIWADISTI
-572 SLPETLNS
+572 SLPETLKS
-580 IGEYTFFLASLS
+580 IGTYTFYKASLS
-592 GTVALPDSLTKLG
+592 GTVALPDSLTQLG
-605 ANAFN
+605 ASAFS
-610 GCEEIEAIQ
+610 GCEKVEAIQ
-619 IGSGLTDIPSNAFDG
+619 IGSGLTDIPKDAFDG
-634 CRKLTTITVNNR
+634 CKPKTITVNNR
-646 QEDVK
+646 REDVH
-651 IPKID
+651 IPEID
-656 RVTVTYTIPS
+656 GVTVTYTIPS
-666 LTADDDKVSTA
+666 LTADNDKVSNA
-677 TDALSLQDAVKQ
+677 EGALSLQEAVDQ
-689 AATNGTPVTIEKDIR
+689 ANGTPVTIEKDIR
-704 LDEPVTITAEQKV
+704 LDEPVRIAAGQRV
-717 EITATENHNIFGNK
+717 EITANANENYNLFGNK
-731 DQNLAN
+731 DEKPTN
-737 LFVVEAGGELSLT
+737 LFVVEEGGELSLT

-773 NGNVVIEK
+773 DGNVVIEK
-781 STLEGNNIGVIEDKG
+781 STLEGNDVGVIEDNG
-796 SSAKLILEN
+796 SSAELILEN

-832 GGTIRDNIANTS
+832 GGTIQDNIANTA

-856 GASTFTMNEGSICN
+856 GASTFTMNGGSICN

-884 NDAKARFT
+884 NNAAKARFT

-898 SNNESHSYTS
+898 SNNESRSYTPY
-908 DSTPTGAVFVKYS
+908 STPTGAVFVKYS

-932 GNCAYGGA
+932 GNCAHGGA

-952 KEHGTAFTMYSGTIS
+952 EEHGTAFTMNGGTIS

-981 YSCSNRV
+981 YSCSNYV

-1010 NTQIYTTLHIQNA
+1010 NTDIYTTLHIRNA

-1048 QNGAVIYG
+1048 QDGAVIYG

-1103 PPGNLGTSGQG
+1103 PAGNRGTSGQG
-1114 TRYNAV
+1114 TRYNTV

-1145 VSIPAVGSL
+1145 VSIPATGSL

-1180 SLSNSISVKKVWDN
+1180 SLSYSISVKKAWDN

-1211 RDTGDV
+1211 RDTGDI
-1217 VSTAELTSENGWQY
+1217 VSTAELTGENGWQH

-1237 LSPNHYTVTEQPLEG
+1237 LSPDHYTVTEQPLEG

-1330 EDLPESSYS
+1330 EDLPEGTYS

-1358 GFIITNTYERPLDP
+1358 GFIITNTYERPLYP
-1372 EPIEPIPP
+1372 EPIEPIDPIPP

-1391 PIVPETT
+1391 PIVPGTT
-1398 GNEPSPPSTEET
+1398 GNEPNPPSTEET
-1410 TSVPPTEPTEE
+1410 TSVPPTEPTEESTEE

-1442 TPSVSAKPPKLIQTG
+1442 TSSVSAKPPKLIQTG

-1466 MFAGVGLLVF
+1466 MFAGAGLLVF

>member
-1 MEAGCT
+1 
-7 IFLRWYTPPCG
+7 
-18 TRFAAHEHND
+18 
-28 NAKERNT
+28 
-35 AMKKRLLAGLL
+35 MKKRLLAGLL

-65 NDDFVEDWEGAADFT
+65 NDDFVEDREDIADFT
-80 DDSYSSS
+80 DDSYSSGHSSS

-107 AEVVAEEDANDSSDT
+107 AEVIAEEDANDSSDT
-122 EIDKA
+122 EIDRA

-133 TEPEDEVQVSDAAKD
+133 TESEDEVQDTDAAED
-148 RNDLE
+148 RNDRE
-153 NPDEETESDTQNP
+153 DPDEETKSGTNP
-166 WEAGPSDAE
+166 GETGPSDAE
-175 TEEDVPDSW
+175 TAEDVPDSW
-184 EETPK
+184 EKTPK

-199 SEDPFSYYDDNAL
+199 SEDPFSYYDDDAS
-212 EEEMDDDI
+212 EEGMDDDI

-226 KTMAHENYAYTDVS
+226 KTMAHEDYAYTDVS
-240 GTKYTVD
+240 SGTEYMVD
-247 LYTDHTATIWE
+247 LYTDHTAKIWK
-258 LTTSSGEAEC
+258 LTTSSGGAEC

-277 GDDGVQEPAPYTV
+277 GDDGVPEPNPYTV
-290 TELSLSYYS
+290 TELRLSYWS

-304 NNNYTSLVLPDTL
+304 NNNYTALVLPDTL
-317 TDIRR
+317 TDIGG

-344 TLQNM
+344 NLQNM
-349 MELKTLTFDE
+349 KELKALTFEE

-367 SVVSGCT
+367 SVVSGCKSLT
-374 KLETIHLPSSLQKL
+374 TIHLPSSLQKL

-399 LTDITLPEGIAITEG
+399 LTDITLPEGIAIKQG
-414 STFSKCTSLK
+414 STFSECTSLK
-424 SIELPASITTIPR
+424 SITLPASITTIPS
-437 SMFAGCSALERVT
+437 SMFKDCSALEQVT
-450 AKGTIT
+450 ARGTIT
-456 AIGNGAFGSVTDW
+456 AIGKEAFRSDKV
-469 NGHETADTALTE
+469 LTE
-481 IPDLSQ
+481 IPDLGQ
-487 VTSIGDRAFYG
+487 VTSIEERAFNG
-498 CSALTTVDLHNV
+498 CSALETVDLRSV
-510 TTMEYGAFQGCKE
+510 TTMGYGAFEDCDA
-523 LSGEIDLSKLEVI
+523 LSGEIDLSNLEVI
-536 PGNAFCYDSKITS
+536 PGHAFCYDPKITS
-549 VITCPTLKSI
+549 VITCPTLSSI
-559 GDWAFIWAGISTI
+559 GDWAFVWAGISTI
-572 SLPETLNS
+572 SLPETLKS
-580 IGEYTFFLASLS
+580 IGSCTFYAASLS
-592 GTVALPDSLTKLG
+592 GTVALPDSLTQLG
-605 ANAFN
+605 ASAFS
-610 GCEEIEAIQ
+610 GCEKVEAIQ
-619 IGSGLTDIPSNAFDG
+619 IGSGLTDIPADAFDG
-634 CRKLTTITVNNR
+634 CTIKTITVNNR
-646 QEDVK
+646 QEDVH
-651 IPKID
+651 IPEIYRD
-656 RVTVTYTIPS
+656 RVTYTIPS
-666 LTADDDKVSTA
+666 LTADNDKVSTA
-677 TDALSLQDAVKQ
+677 AGALSLQEAVIQ
-689 AATNGTPVTIEKDIR
+689 AASNGTPVTIEKDIR
-704 LDEPVTITAEQKV
+704 LDEPVTIAEGQRV
-717 EITATENHNIFGNK
+717 EITAEANWNIFGNK
-731 DQNLAN
+731 DKDLTN
-737 LFVVEAGGELSLT
+737 LFVVKAGGELSLT

-773 NGNVVIEK
+773 DGNVVIEK
-781 STLEGNNIGVIEDKG
+781 STLEGDNMGVIEDNG
-796 SSAKLILEN
+796 PSAELILEN

-815 AHSASIRVT
+815 ALSASIRVT

-832 GGTIRDNIANTS
+832 GGTIQDNIANTI

-884 NDAKARFT
+884 SNAAKARFT

-898 SNNESHSYTS
+898 SNNESRSYTPNT
-908 DSTPTGAVFVKYS
+908 TPTGAVFVKYS

-932 GNCAYGGA
+932 GNCAHGGA

-952 KEHGTAFTMYSGTIS
+952 EEHGTAFTMNGGTIS

-981 YSCSNRV
+981 YSCSNYV

-1010 NTQIYTTLHIQNA
+1010 NTDIYTTLHIRNA

-1048 QNGAVIYG
+1048 QDGAVIYG

-1103 PPGNLGTSGQG
+1103 PAGNRGTSGQG
-1114 TRYNAV
+1114 TRYNTV

-1145 VSIPAVGSL
+1145 VSIPATGSL

-1180 SLSNSISVKKVWDN
+1180 SLSYSISVKKAWDN

-1211 RDTGDV
+1211 RDTGDI
-1217 VSTAELTSENGWQY
+1217 VSTAELTGENGWQH

-1237 LSPNHYTVTEQPLEG
+1237 LSPDHYTVTEQPLEG

-1330 EDLPESSYS
+1330 EDLPEGNYS

-1358 GFIITNTYERPLDP
+1358 GFIITNTYERPLYP
-1372 EPIEPIPP
+1372 EPIEPIDPIPP

-1391 PIVPETT
+1391 PIVPGTT

-1410 TSVPPTEPTEE
+1410 TSVPPTEPTKESTEE

-1442 TPSVSAKPPKLIQTG
+1442 IPSVSADPPKLIQTG

-1466 MFAGVGLLVF
+1466 MFAGAGLLVF
-1476 GFYKRSKENIDHE
+1476 GLYKRSKENIDHE

>member
-1 MEAGCT
+1 
-7 IFLRWYTPPCG
+7 
-18 TRFAAHEHND
+18 
-28 NAKERNT
+28 
-35 AMKKRLLAGLL
+35 MKKRLLAGLL

-65 NDDFVEDWEGAADFT
+65 NDDFVEDREDIADYT
-80 DDSYSSS
+80 DDSYSSGYSSS

-107 AEVVAEEDANDSSDT
+107 AEVIAEEDANDSSDT
-122 EIDKA
+122 EIDRA

-133 TEPEDEVQVSDAAKD
+133 TESEDEVQDTDAAED
-148 RNDLE
+148 RNDRE
-153 NPDEETESDTQNP
+153 YPDEETKSGTNP
-166 WEAGPSDAE
+166 GEAGPSDAE
-175 TEEDVPDSW
+175 TEEDVPDSL

-199 SEDPFSYYDDNAL
+199 SEDPFSYYDDDAS

-226 KTMAHENYAYTDVS
+226 KTMAHEDYAYTDVS
-240 GTKYTVD
+240 SGTEYMVD
-247 LYTDHTATIWE
+247 LYTDHTAKIWK

-277 GDDGVQEPAPYTV
+277 DADGVPEPTPYTV
-290 TELSLSYYS
+290 TELRLSYWS

-304 NNNYTSLVLPDTL
+304 NNNYTALVLPDTL
-317 TDIRR
+317 TDIGG

-349 MELKTLTFDE
+349 KQLKTLTFDE

-367 SVVSGCT
+367 SVVSGCKSLT
-374 KLETIHLPSSLQKL
+374 TIHLPSSLQKL

-399 LTDITLPEGIAITEG
+399 LTDITLPEGIVITEG
-414 STFSKCTSLK
+414 STFSECTSLK
-424 SIELPASITTIPR
+424 SIELPASITTIPS

-456 AIGNGAFGSVTDW
+456 AIGNGAFKS
-469 NGHETADTALTE
+469 DTALTE

-498 CSALTTVDLHNV
+498 CSALETVDLHSV
-510 TTMEYGAFQGCKE
+510 TTMGYGAFQGCDA
-523 LSGEIDLSKLEVI
+523 LSGEIDLSNLEVI
-536 PGNAFCYDSKITS
+536 PGHAFCYDPNITS
-549 VITCPTLKSI
+549 VITCPTLRSI
-559 GDWAFIWAGISTI
+559 GDWAFIWADISTI

-580 IGEYTFFLASLS
+580 IGTYTFYKASLS
-592 GTVALPDSLTKLG
+592 GTVALPDSLTQLG
-605 ANAFN
+605 ASAFS
-610 GCEEIEAIQ
+610 GCEEVNAIQ
-619 IGSGLTDIPSNAFDG
+619 IGSGLKDIPANAFAG
-634 CRKLTTITVNNR
+634 CTNLKTITVNNR
-646 QEDVK
+646 REDVT

-656 RVTVTYTIPS
+656 GVTVTYTIPS
-666 LTADDDKVSTA
+666 LEATDDKVSNA
-677 TDALSLQDAVKQ
+677 EGALSLQQAVDQ
-689 AATNGTPVTIEKDIR
+689 ANGPVTIEIEKNIC
-704 LDEPVTITAEQKV
+704 LNAPVTIAKGKQV
-717 EITATENHNIFGNK
+717 EITANANENYNLFGNK
-731 DQNLAN
+731 DEKPTN
-737 LFVVEAGGELSLT
+737 LFVVEEGGELSLT

-773 NGNVVIEK
+773 DGNVVIEK
-781 STLEGNNIGVIEDKG
+781 STLEGDSMGVIEDNG
-796 SSAKLILEN
+796 SSAELILEN

-815 AHSASIRVT
+815 ALSASIRVT

-832 GGTIRDNIANTS
+832 GGTIQDNIANTS

-856 GASTFTMNEGSICN
+856 GASTFTMNGGSICN

-884 NDAKARFT
+884 SNAAKARFT

-898 SNNESHSYTS
+898 SNNESRSYTPY
-908 DSTPTGAVFVKYS
+908 STPTGAVFVKYS

-932 GNCAYGGA
+932 GNCAHDGA
-940 GGGVAVMDELPT
+940 GGGVAVMDELPRE
-952 KEHGTAFTMYSGTIS
+952 EHGTAFTMNGGTIS

-981 YSCSNRV
+981 YSCSNYV

-1010 NTQIYTTLHIQNA
+1010 NTEIYTTLHIENA

-1048 QNGAVIYG
+1048 QDGAVIYG

-1103 PPGNLGTSGQG
+1103 PPGNRGTSGQG
-1114 TRYNAV
+1114 TRYNTV

-1145 VSIPAVGSL
+1145 VSIPATGSL

-1180 SLSNSISVKKVWDN
+1180 SLSYSISVKKAWDN
-1194 PGYEDTQPSG
+1194 PGYEDTQPSS

-1211 RDTGDV
+1211 RDTGDI
-1217 VSTAELTSENGWQY
+1217 VSTAELTGENGWQY

-1237 LSPNHYTVTEQPLEG
+1237 LSPDHYTVTEQPLEG

-1330 EDLPESSYS
+1330 EDLPEGTYS

-1358 GFIITNTYERPLDP
+1358 GFIITNTYERPLYP
-1372 EPIEPIPP
+1372 EPIEPIDPIPP

-1391 PIVPETT
+1391 PIVPGTT
-1398 GNEPSPPSTEET
+1398 GNEPNPPSTEET
-1410 TSVPPTEPTEE
+1410 TSVPPTEPTEESTEE

-1442 TPSVSAKPPKLIQTG
+1442 TSSVSAKPPKLIQTG

-1466 MFAGVGLLVF
+1466 MFAGAGLLVF

>member
-1 MEAGCT
+1 
-7 IFLRWYTPPCG
+7 
-18 TRFAAHEHND
+18 
-28 NAKERNT
+28 
-35 AMKKRLLAGLL
+35 MKKRLLAGLL

-65 NDDFVEDWEGAADFT
+65 NDDFVEDREDIADFT
-80 DDSYSSS
+80 DDSYSSGYSSS

-107 AEVVAEEDANDSSDT
+107 AEVIAEEDANDPSDT
-122 EIDKA
+122 EIDRT

-133 TEPEDEVQVSDAAKD
+133 TEPEDEVQDTDAAED
-148 RNDLE
+148 RNDRE
-153 NPDEETESDTQNP
+153 DSDEETKSGTQNP
-166 WEAGPSDAE
+166 EEAGPSDAE

-199 SEDPFSYYDDNAL
+199 SEDPFSYYDDDAS

-226 KTMAHENYAYTDVS
+226 KTMAHEDYAYTDVS
-240 GTKYTVD
+240 SGTEYMVD
-247 LYTDHTATIWE
+247 LYTDHTAKIWK

-277 GDDGVQEPAPYTV
+277 DADGVPEPTPYTV
-290 TELSLSYYS
+290 TELRLSYWS

-304 NNNYTSLVLPDTL
+304 NNNYTALVLPDTL
-317 TDIRR
+317 TDIGG

-349 MELKTLTFDE
+349 KQLKTLTFDE

-367 SVVSGCT
+367 SVVSGCKSLT
-374 KLETIHLPSSLQKL
+374 TIHLPSSLQKL

-414 STFSKCTSLK
+414 STFSECTSLE
-424 SIELPASITTIPR
+424 SIELPASITTIPS

-469 NGHETADTALTE
+469 KDQEIADTVLTE

-498 CSALTTVDLHNV
+498 CSALETVDLHSV
-510 TTMEYGAFQGCKE
+510 TTMGYGAFQGCDA
-523 LSGEIDLSKLEVI
+523 LSGEIDLSNLEVI
-536 PGNAFCYDSKITS
+536 PGHAFCYDPNITS
-549 VITCPTLKSI
+549 VITCPTLRSI
-559 GDWAFIWAGISTI
+559 GDWAFIWADISTI

-580 IGEYTFFLASLS
+580 IGTYTFYKASLS
-592 GTVALPDSLTKLG
+592 GTVALPDSLTQLG
-605 ANAFN
+605 ASAFS
-610 GCEEIEAIQ
+610 GCEEVNAIQ
-619 IGSGLTDIPSNAFDG
+619 IGSGLKDIPANAFAG
-634 CRKLTTITVNNR
+634 CTNLKTITVNNR
-646 QEDVK
+646 REDVT

-656 RVTVTYTIPS
+656 GVTVTYTIPS
-666 LTADDDKVSTA
+666 LEATDDKVSNA
-677 TDALSLQDAVKQ
+677 EGALSLQQAVDQ
-689 AATNGTPVTIEKDIR
+689 ANGPVTIEIEKNIC
-704 LDEPVTITAEQKV
+704 LNAPVTIAAGQRV
-717 EITATENHNIFGNK
+717 EITANANENYNLFGNK
-731 DQNLAN
+731 DEKLTN

-773 NGNVVIEK
+773 DGNVVIEK
-781 STLEGNNIGVIEDKG
+781 STLEGNDVGVIEDNG
-796 SSAKLILEN
+796 SSAELILEN

-832 GGTIRDNIANTS
+832 GGTIQDNIANTA

-856 GASTFTMNEGSICN
+856 GASTFTMNGGSICN

-884 NDAKARFT
+884 NNAAKARFT

-898 SNNESHSYTS
+898 SNNESRSYTPY
-908 DSTPTGAVFVKYS
+908 STPTGAVFVKYS

-932 GNCAYGGA
+932 GNCAHGGA
-940 GGGVAVMDELPT
+940 GGGVAVMDELPRE
-952 KEHGTAFTMYSGTIS
+952 EHGTAFTMNGGTIS

-981 YSCSNRV
+981 YSCSNYV

-1010 NTQIYTTLHIQNA
+1010 NTEIYTTLHIENA

-1048 QNGAVIYG
+1048 QDGAVIYG

-1103 PPGNLGTSGQG
+1103 PAGNRGTSGQG
-1114 TRYNAV
+1114 TRYNTV

-1145 VSIPAVGSL
+1145 VSIPATGSL

-1180 SLSNSISVKKVWDN
+1180 SLSYSISVKKAWDN

-1211 RDTGDV
+1211 RDTGDI
-1217 VSTAELTSENGWQY
+1217 VSTAELTGENGWQH

-1237 LSPNHYTVTEQPLEG
+1237 LSPDHYTVTEQPLEG

-1330 EDLPESSYS
+1330 EDLPEGNYS
-1339 VTEDAVPGYETL
+1339 VTEDAVPGYKTL

-1358 GFIITNTYERPLDP
+1358 GFIITNTYERPLYP
-1372 EPIEPIPP
+1372 EPIEPIDPIPP

-1391 PIVPETT
+1391 PIVPGTT

-1410 TSVPPTEPTEE
+1410 TSVPPTEPTEESTDE

-1442 TPSVSAKPPKLIQTG
+1442 TPSVSANPPKLIQTG

-1466 MFAGVGLLVF
+1466 MFAGAGLLVF

>member
-1 MEAGCT
+1 
-7 IFLRWYTPPCG
+7 
-18 TRFAAHEHND
+18 
-28 NAKERNT
+28 
-35 AMKKRLLAGLL
+35 MKKRLLAGLL

-65 NDDFVEDWEGAADFT
+65 NDDFVEDREDIADYT
-80 DDSYSSS
+80 DDSYSSGYSSS

-107 AEVVAEEDANDSSDT
+107 AEVIAEEDANDSSDT
-122 EIDKA
+122 EIDRA

-133 TEPEDEVQVSDAAKD
+133 TEPEDEVQNTDSAED
-148 RNDLE
+148 RNDRE
-153 NPDEETESDTQNP
+153 YPDEETKSGTNP
-166 WEAGPSDAE
+166 GEAGPSDAE

-199 SEDPFSYYDDNAL
+199 SEDPFSYYNDDAS

-226 KTMAHENYAYTDVS
+226 KTMAHEDYAYTDVS
-240 GTKYTVD
+240 SGTEYMVD
-247 LYTDHTATIWE
+247 LYTDHTAKIWK
-258 LTTSSGEAEC
+258 LITSSGGAEC

-277 GDDGVQEPAPYTV
+277 DDDGVPEPTPYTV
-290 TELSLSYYS
+290 TELHLSYWS

-304 NNNYTSLVLPDTL
+304 NNNYTALVLPDTL
-317 TDIRR
+317 TDIGG

-349 MELKTLTFDE
+349 KQLKTLTFDE
-359 GVEEIASG
+359 GVDEIASG
-367 SVVSGCT
+367 SVVSGCKSLT
-374 KLETIHLPSSLQKL
+374 TIHLPSSLQKL

-414 STFSKCTSLK
+414 STFSECTSLE
-424 SIELPASITTIPR
+424 SIELPASITTIP
-437 SMFAGCSALERVT
+437 SYMFAGCSALERVT

-456 AIGNGAFGSVTDW
+456 TIGNSAFKS
-469 NGHETADTALTE
+469 DTALTE

-498 CSALTTVDLHNV
+498 CSALKTVDLHSV
-510 TTMEYGAFQGCKE
+510 TTMEYAAFQGCDA
-523 LSGEIDLSKLEVI
+523 LSGEIDLSNLEVI
-536 PGNAFCYDSKITS
+536 PGHAFCYDPNITS
-549 VITCPTLKSI
+549 VVTCPTLRSI
-559 GDWAFIWAGISTI
+559 GDWAFIWADISTI

-580 IGEYTFFLASLS
+580 IGTYTFYKASLS
-592 GTVALPDSLTKLG
+592 GTVALPDSLTQLG
-605 ANAFN
+605 ASAFS
-610 GCEEIEAIQ
+610 GCEKVEAIQ
-619 IGSGLTDIPSNAFDG
+619 IGSGLTDIPKDAFAG
-634 CRKLTTITVNNR
+634 CTNLKTITVNNR
-646 QEDVK
+646 WEDVT

-656 RVTVTYTIPS
+656 GVTVTYTIPS
-666 LTADDDKVSTA
+666 LEATDDKVSNA
-677 TDALSLQDAVKQ
+677 EGALSLQQAVDQ
-689 AATNGTPVTIEKDIR
+689 ANGTPVTIEKDIR
-704 LDEPVTITAEQKV
+704 LDEPVRIAAGQRV
-717 EITATENHNIFGNK
+717 EITANTNCNIFGNK
-731 DQNLAN
+731 DKDLTN
-737 LFVVEAGGELSLT
+737 LFVVEPGGELSLT

-773 NGNVVIEK
+773 DGNVVIEK
-781 STLEGNNIGVIEDKG
+781 STLEGNDVGVIEDNG
-796 SSAKLILEN
+796 SSAELILEN

-815 AHSASIRVT
+815 ALSASIRVT

-832 GGTIRDNIANTS
+832 GGTIQANIANTS

-856 GASTFTMNEGSICN
+856 GASTFTMNGGSICN

-884 NDAKARFT
+884 SNAAKARFT
-892 MNGGTL
+892 MNGGSL
-898 SNNESHSYTS
+898 SNNESRSYTPN
-908 DSTPTGAVFVKYS
+908 STPTGAVFVKYS
-921 AEFVLNNGTIT
+921 AEFVLNDGTIT
-932 GNCAYGGA
+932 GNCAHDGA

-952 KEHGTAFTMYSGTIS
+952 EEHGTAFTMNGGTIS

-981 YSCSNRV
+981 YSCSNYV

-1010 NTQIYTTLHIQNA
+1010 NTEIYTTLHIENA

-1048 QNGAVIYG
+1048 QDGAVIYG

-1103 PPGNLGTSGQG
+1103 PPGNRGTSGQG
-1114 TRYNAV
+1114 TRYNTV

-1145 VSIPAVGSL
+1145 VSIPATGSL

-1180 SLSNSISVKKVWDN
+1180 SLSYSISVKKAWDN
-1194 PGYEDTQPSG
+1194 PGYEDTQPSS

-1211 RDTGDV
+1211 RDTGDI
-1217 VSTAELTSENGWQY
+1217 VSTAELTGENGWQY

-1330 EDLPESSYS
+1330 EDLPEGTYS

-1358 GFIITNTYERPLDP
+1358 GFIITNTYERPLYP
-1372 EPIEPIPP
+1372 EPIEPIDPIPP

-1391 PIVPETT
+1391 PIVPGTT
-1398 GNEPSPPSTEET
+1398 GNEPNPPSTEET
-1410 TSVPPTEPTEE
+1410 TSVPPTEPTEESTDE

-1442 TPSVSAKPPKLIQTG
+1442 TSSVSAKPPKLIQTG

-1466 MFAGVGLLVF
+1466 MFAGAGLLVF

>member
-1 MEAGCT
+1 
-7 IFLRWYTPPCG
+7 
-18 TRFAAHEHND
+18 
-28 NAKERNT
+28 
-35 AMKKRLLAGLL
+35 MKKRLLAGLL

-65 NDDFVEDWEGAADFT
+65 NDDFVEDREDIADYT
-80 DDSYSSS
+80 DDSYSSGYSSS

-107 AEVVAEEDANDSSDT
+107 AEVIAEEDANDSSDT
-122 EIDKA
+122 EIDRA

-133 TEPEDEVQVSDAAKD
+133 TEPEDEVQDTDAAED
-148 RNDLE
+148 RNDRE
-153 NPDEETESDTQNP
+153 DSDEETKSGTNP
-166 WEAGPSDAE
+166 GETGPSDAE

-199 SEDPFSYYDDNAL
+199 SEDPFSYYDDDAS

-220 ALLAAG
+220 ALLTAG
-226 KTMAHENYAYTDVS
+226 KTMAHEDYAYTDVS
-240 GTKYTVD
+240 SGTEYMVD
-247 LYTDHTATIWE
+247 LYTDHTAKIWK
-258 LTTSSGEAEC
+258 LTTFSGEAEC

-277 GDDGVQEPAPYTV
+277 GDDGVQEPNPYTV
-290 TELSLSYYS
+290 TELRFSPYGNS
-299 GVTSD
+299 VTSV
-304 NNNYTSLVLPDTL
+304 NNNYTALVLPDTL
-317 TDIRR
+317 TDIGG

-344 TLQNM
+344 TLQYM
-349 MELKTLTFDE
+349 KQLRTLTFDE

-367 SVVSGCT
+367 SVVSGCKNLT
-374 KLETIHLPSSLQKL
+374 TIHLPSSLQKL

-414 STFSKCTSLK
+414 STFSECTSLE
-424 SIELPASITTIPR
+424 SIELPSSITTIP
-437 SMFAGCSALERVT
+437 SYMFAGCSALERVT

-456 AIGNGAFGSVTDW
+456 AIGNSAFKS
-469 NGHETADTALTE
+469 DTALTE

-498 CSALTTVDLHNV
+498 CSALETVDLHSV
-510 TTMEYGAFQGCKE
+510 TTMEYAAFQGCDA
-523 LSGEIDLSKLEVI
+523 LSGKIDLSNLEEI
-536 PGNAFCYDSKITS
+536 PGHAFCYDPNITS
-549 VITCPTLKSI
+549 VITCPTLRSI

-580 IGEYTFFLASLS
+580 IGTYTFYKASLS
-592 GTVALPDSLTKLG
+592 GTVALPDSLTQLG
-605 ANAFN
+605 ASAFS
-610 GCEEIEAIQ
+610 GCEKVEAIQ
-619 IGSGLTDIPSNAFDG
+619 IGSGLTDIPKDAFDG
-634 CRKLTTITVNNR
+634 CKPKTITVNNR
-646 QEDVK
+646 REDVH
-651 IPKID
+651 IPEID
-656 RVTVTYTIPS
+656 GVTVTYTIPS
-666 LTADDDKVSTA
+666 LTADNDKVSNA
-677 TDALSLQDAVKQ
+677 EGALSLQQAVDQ
-689 AATNGTPVTIEKDIR
+689 ANGTPVTIEKDIR
-704 LDEPVTITAEQKV
+704 LDEPVRIAAGQRV
-717 EITATENHNIFGNK
+717 EITANENCNIFGNK
-731 DQNLAN
+731 DENLAN
-737 LFVVEAGGELSLT
+737 LFVVEEGGELSLT

-773 NGNVVIEK
+773 DGNVVIEK
-781 STLEGNNIGVIEDKG
+781 STLEGNDMGVIEDNG
-796 SSAKLILEN
+796 SSAELILEN

-815 AHSASIRVT
+815 ALSASIRVT

-832 GGTIRDNIANTS
+832 GGTIQDNIANTP

-884 NDAKARFT
+884 SNAAKARFT

-898 SNNESHSYTS
+898 SNNESHSYTPY
-908 DSTPTGAVFVKYS
+908 STPTGAVFVKHS
-921 AEFVLNNGTIT
+921 AEFVLNDGTIT

-940 GGGVAVMDELPT
+940 GGGVAVMDQLPT
-952 KEHGTAFTMYSGTIS
+952 EEYGTAFTMNGGTIS

-981 YSCSNRV
+981 YSCSNYV

-996 NNSAYDGGGVYSEG
+996 NNSAYDGGGIYSEG
-1010 NTQIYTTLHIQNA
+1010 NTEIYTTLHIQNA

-1048 QNGAVIYG
+1048 QDGAVIYG

-1103 PPGNLGTSGQG
+1103 PAGNRGTSGQG
-1114 TRYNAV
+1114 TRYNTV

-1145 VSIPAVGSL
+1145 VSIPATGSL

-1180 SLSNSISVKKVWDN
+1180 SLSYSISVKKAWDN

-1211 RDTGDV
+1211 RDTGDI
-1217 VSTAELTSENGWQY
+1217 VSTAELTGENGWQH

-1237 LSPNHYTVTEQPLEG
+1237 LSPDHYTVTEQPLEG

-1330 EDLPESSYS
+1330 EDLPEGTYS

-1358 GFIITNTYERPLDP
+1358 GFIITNTYERPLYP
-1372 EPIEPIPP
+1372 EPIEPIDPIPP

-1391 PIVPETT
+1391 PIVPGTT

-1410 TSVPPTEPTEE
+1410 TSVPPTEPTKESTEE

-1466 MFAGVGLLVF
+1466 MFAGAGLLVF
-1476 GFYKRSKENIDHE
+1476 GLYKRSKENIDHE

>member
-1 MEAGCT
+1 
-7 IFLRWYTPPCG
+7 
-18 TRFAAHEHND
+18 
-28 NAKERNT
+28 
-35 AMKKRLLAGLL
+35 
-46 ATSIALSI
+46 
-54 SMGAFPAMAAT
+54 MAAT
-65 NDDFVEDWEGAADFT
+65 NDDFVEDREDIADYT
-80 DDSYSSS
+80 DDSYSSGYSSS

-107 AEVVAEEDANDSSDT
+107 AEVIAEEDANDSSDT
-122 EIDKA
+122 EIDRA

-133 TEPEDEVQVSDAAKD
+133 TEPEDEVQNTDAAED
-148 RNDLE
+148 RNDRE
-153 NPDEETESDTQNP
+153 YPDEETKSGTNP
-166 WEAGPSDAE
+166 GEAGPSDAE

-199 SEDPFSYYDDNAL
+199 SEDPFSYYDDDAS

-226 KTMAHENYAYTDVS
+226 KTMAHEDYAYTDVS
-240 GTKYTVD
+240 SGTEYMVD
-247 LYTDHTATIWE
+247 LYTDHTAKIWK
-258 LTTSSGEAEC
+258 LTTSSGEAKC

-277 GDDGVQEPAPYTV
+277 DDDGVPEPNPYTV
-290 TELSLSYYS
+290 TELRFSPYGNS
-299 GVTSD
+299 VTSV
-304 NNNYTSLVLPDTL
+304 NNNYTALVLPDTL
-317 TDIRR
+317 TDIGG

-344 TLQNM
+344 TLQYM
-349 MELKTLTFDE
+349 KELRTLTFEE

-367 SVVSGCT
+367 SVVSGCKSLT
-374 KLETIHLPSSLQKL
+374 TIHLPSSLQKL

-414 STFSKCTSLK
+414 STFSECTSLE
-424 SIELPASITTIPR
+424 SIELPASITTIP
-437 SMFAGCSALERVT
+437 SYMFAGCSALERVT

-456 AIGNGAFGSVTDW
+456 AIGNSAFKS
-469 NGHETADTALTE
+469 DTALTE

-498 CSALTTVDLHNV
+498 CSALETVDLHSV
-510 TTMEYGAFQGCKE
+510 TTMEYAAFQGCDA
-523 LSGEIDLSKLEVI
+523 LSGEIDLSNLEVI
-536 PGNAFCYDSKITS
+536 PGHAFCYDPNITS
-549 VITCPTLKSI
+549 VVTCPTLRSI

-580 IGEYTFFLASLS
+580 IGTYTFYKSSLS
-592 GTVALPDSLTKLG
+592 GTVALPDSLTQLG
-605 ANAFN
+605 ASAFS
-610 GCEEIEAIQ
+610 GCEKVEAIQ
-619 IGSGLTDIPSNAFDG
+619 IGSGLTDIPKDAFDG
-634 CRKLTTITVNNR
+634 CTNLKTITVNNR
-646 QEDVK
+646 REDVH
-651 IPKID
+651 IPEID
-656 RVTVTYTIPS
+656 GVTVTYTIPS
-666 LTADDDKVSTA
+666 LEATDDKVSNA
-677 TDALSLQDAVKQ
+677 EGALSLQQAVDQ
-689 AATNGTPVTIEKDIR
+689 ANGPVTIEIEKNIC
-704 LDEPVTITAEQKV
+704 LNAPVRIAAGQRV
-717 EITATENHNIFGNK
+717 EITANANENYNLFGNK
-731 DQNLAN
+731 DENLAN
-737 LFVVEAGGELSLT
+737 LFVVEEGGELSLT

-773 NGNVVIEK
+773 DGNVVIEK
-781 STLEGNNIGVIEDKG
+781 STLEGNDMGVIEDNG
-796 SSAKLILEN
+796 SSAELILEN

-815 AHSASIRVT
+815 ALSASIRVT

-832 GGTIRDNIANTS
+832 GGTIQDNIANTP

-856 GASTFTMNEGSICN
+856 GASTFTMNGGSICN

-884 NDAKARFT
+884 SNAAKARFT
-892 MNGGTL
+892 MNSGTL
-898 SNNESHSYTS
+898 SNNESRSYTPN
-908 DSTPTGAVFVKYS
+908 STPTGAVFVKYS

-952 KEHGTAFTMYSGTIS
+952 EEHGTAFTMNGGTIS

-981 YSCSNRV
+981 YSCSNYV

-1010 NTQIYTTLHIQNA
+1010 NTEIYTTLHIENA

-1048 QNGAVIYG
+1048 QDGAVIYG

-1103 PPGNLGTSGQG
+1103 PAGNRGTSGQG
-1114 TRYNAV
+1114 TRYNTV

-1145 VSIPAVGSL
+1145 VSIPATGSL

-1180 SLSNSISVKKVWDN
+1180 SLSYSISVKKAWDN

-1211 RDTGDV
+1211 RDTGDI
-1217 VSTAELTSENGWQY
+1217 VSTAELTGENGWQH

-1237 LSPNHYTVTEQPLEG
+1237 LSPDHYTVTEQPLEG

-1330 EDLPESSYS
+1330 EDLPEGTYS

-1358 GFIITNTYERPLDP
+1358 GFIITNTYERPLYP
-1372 EPIEPIPP
+1372 EPIEPIDPIPP

-1391 PIVPETT
+1391 PIVPGTT
-1398 GNEPSPPSTEET
+1398 GNEPNPPSTEET
-1410 TSVPPTEPTEE
+1410 TSVPPTEPTEESTEE

-1442 TPSVSAKPPKLIQTG
+1442 TSSVSAKPPKLIQTG

-1466 MFAGVGLLVF
+1466 MFAGAGLLVF